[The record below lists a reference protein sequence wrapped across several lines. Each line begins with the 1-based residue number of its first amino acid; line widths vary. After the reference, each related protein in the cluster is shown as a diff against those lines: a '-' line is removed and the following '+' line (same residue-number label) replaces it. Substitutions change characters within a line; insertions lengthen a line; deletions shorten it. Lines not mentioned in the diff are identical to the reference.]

1 MYSISNYFPFLD
13 KADFVKNVREVHAVE
28 EFLGYEPLVVDLDS
42 STKDSSKKVFKAYR
56 IMPSN
61 TLFLA
66 ELPNTVFNIFSGT
79 FGSEI
84 IVDIMEFD
92 YQAVANLIE
101 VDLVNDIDRAIFQ
114 CNGAYL
120 VEDILTDTFI
130 NACANGLDVSSETYS
145 DYKVLEDS
153 DKLDTVSM
161 SEWLFSNEHIDESYI
176 MESALDTLQLL
187 KDRRKKGK
195 SNDAEGIKG
204 KDAVYTWL
212 DAYFSL
218 PEGEEMKSG
227 GREVVP
233 LLIGPT
239 AVFKSATVKELC
251 KKYNYRMVDFRVAF
265 TSRLDYSGLF
275 QIGEVEGK
283 KYSYAC
289 PMEEIVVCSDGFRE
303 FCKQSYQKLEDI
315 LQKGYTESSVAS
327 DGNSVETEKKYLTDE
342 QKTKIVELQ
351 LQYKNYMRT
360 PVLFCDEITR
370 CFSGST
376 KVKLLDGRSLTMEEL
391 YNEFGTTKPFYVYS
405 CDKDGN
411 VVFKKAYSN
420 GVTRRDADVVKVT
433 LDNGSSIICTPDHRF
448 MLRDGSYEMAMH
460 FERGRSLMSTY
471 FNYKNSTKTP
481 FGSTYETFINPRD
494 MKEYY
499 THREVARQY
508 YCDTYGKLGKDGCF
522 RNAHH
527 VDFNSLNNVPENLKV
542 MDRIEHYNLHI
553 HGENSVSKRLQSVD
567 GYLDMQRGCMRKAM
581 QHPDFFKNQRKGLEE
596 YWGSKRHNEVMTS
609 DVRNKSFKTQEFKDM
624 CSDRCKSQWDSG
636 QFDNIDRVSAN
647 HKANFEKAVR
657 FVKILSDVGYDIN
670 IDNYQ
675 GFVDTFTGQHGIYY
689 SVVSTDWFNIDDN
702 GYALSDV
709 FDEVD
714 SRDWERFFN
723 SNKKILNKI
732 KSLNYDE
739 TKQGICD
746 GTYDTSVGDYVDL
759 SNKGVRDTLSFLN
772 YLLSE
777 YGDFTN
783 REYMEYHSDRDLDKY
798 HFAFRYGN
806 LCKYFGSFARAK
818 DLASVYNH
826 KVVSV
831 EILPYKED
839 VYDIEVE
846 DTHNFLIDLGDDSG
860 VFVHNCRDKGVNGIL
875 VQLLNQKKLNDM
887 TLNGCKFV
895 AATNL
900 DIQKGIEREEYRMEL
915 DMLYDVNTDLDV
927 AYSNRFIPLKVY
939 PNDVMDRWFE
949 WASGTTDKR
958 GFKGVTNIHPV
969 VLEFLNNN
977 RDMVYTDKPVL
988 DAIAEGLSDNEQRT
1002 QVFPNYRTWDMLS
1015 DYLYSV
1021 DKTAE
1026 AENEGKEDGG
1036 EEKLYKRKI
1045 LEGYVSKWCCEKF
1058 IPFLESKGYS
1068 NYDDV
1073 KEPVK
1078 DDVGDFL
1085 STALETGSPAM
1096 LIGPSALGK
1105 CVTGDTIIR
1114 VDGGITEIKNLDFTD
1129 GYLEREYVVDGL
1141 TDYVTTS
1148 HTYREVCDEVVAIKD
1163 NYGSVIKVTKNHP
1176 LRVLSKEGVVWK
1188 KALDIK
1194 EGDVLLSKKFDSS
1207 YFKDIKHDFNAYM
1220 YGFVLGDGCVSNKAK
1235 GCNSLTLSYNK
1246 ERIVTLLN
1254 ENGFIEDTTK
1264 RTRSDNFRSALRD
1277 SGKIYRLY
1285 KEFPR
1290 EGRNL
1295 KKELWEIGVYNY
1307 TWGDVDKEH
1316 FPRSGSYEY
1325 ILNVLAG
1332 YIDTDGYIAYSGDYG
1347 YVEFCC
1353 KSESLISDLQDVLSS
1368 LGFKAYR
1375 GKDRYDKDY
1384 NRYYPRLRLNAR
1396 DSVELMLLIKDLLVL
1411 KHEQA
1416 EELISKFG
1424 GKTRQGKLD
1433 IPLECDSVLRDEI
1446 NFLIKVCFESKGMTR
1461 TQYKDLKTGYFSND
1475 LDRHRTSI
1483 NNILSFIEDNK
1494 LEREFIAYPLWD
1506 EFKTIS
1512 YLRNCNVSTVVS
1524 VEEIGTH
1531 VVYDVTIPKTHT
1543 FIANGF
1549 ISHNTSRVKQ
1559 YMKKAKIKTG
1569 LEPVLINVNL
1579 ASKDA
1584 VDLMGMPVKQSL
1596 TDYVGGGIL
1605 KGSGLDDVS
1614 KELQSVVANV
1624 SADIKY
1630 GMTDIMTL
1638 RAPDKTIKDRFVTA
1652 LKEGREVILF
1662 FDEVNRVS
1670 SNTVTSAVF
1679 EVISDYRF
1687 AGVDFSNYRDRVK
1700 VVAACNMAW
1709 EGMDDEAGGY
1719 GDTGTL
1725 DPAFAA
1731 RFSIYWKK
1739 NYDENDVASWIEFME
1754 SQKEEGLI
1762 DGTLIEFFKGLDT
1775 EQALKIMASVE
1786 KRTLEDAQP
1795 STRNMLQLSKD
1806 IKSMRGKRQENGTF
1820 KAKAFNGK
1828 ILFTDDVVMQFE
1840 DLILERQSDS
1850 LESHAQKTIKFLD
1863 SLLYGSDNWESLLI
1877 GDSVKVGDTSISAS
1891 DIVDSLAQCRDDL
1904 KQFTLKPMSADDRVE
1919 CSDTIDLVE
1928 DLAGFVRQLDIN
1940 TSNKREDMFKM
1951 YLGESILGEF
1961 TKYFNNTFGTN
1972 LDEDI
1977 SIEQLSDKTL
1987 IIPFMKIVQRNF
1999 SKYSGNTESIVKYC
2013 LDLCN
2018 DFMEAHG
2025 KTLPNENYAMFLTGI
2040 KDILPNADNM
2050 VLFLKRSGENLEDMY
2065 QLAEGVGDDW
2075 IIDITSDFGNK
2086 VSREDIENIKKA
2098 IKESKK
2104 SKTPKNVK
2112 YNVL

>member
-145 DYKVLEDS
+145 EYKVLEDS

-195 SNDAEGIKG
+195 SNDAEDIKG

-218 PEGEEMKSG
+218 PAGEEMKSG

-327 DGNSVETEKKYLTDE
+327 DGNTVETEKKYLTDE

-360 PVLFCDEITR
+360 PVLFYDEITR
-370 CFSGST
+370 
-376 KVKLLDGRSLTMEEL
+376 
-391 YNEFGTTKPFYVYS
+391 
-405 CDKDGN
+405 
-411 VVFKKAYSN
+411 
-420 GVTRRDADVVKVT
+420 
-433 LDNGSSIICTPDHRF
+433 
-448 MLRDGSYEMAMH
+448 
-460 FERGRSLMSTY
+460 
-471 FNYKNSTKTP
+471 
-481 FGSTYETFINPRD
+481 
-494 MKEYY
+494 
-499 THREVARQY
+499 
-508 YCDTYGKLGKDGCF
+508 
-522 RNAHH
+522 
-527 VDFNSLNNVPENLKV
+527 
-542 MDRIEHYNLHI
+542 
-553 HGENSVSKRLQSVD
+553 
-567 GYLDMQRGCMRKAM
+567 
-581 QHPDFFKNQRKGLEE
+581 
-596 YWGSKRHNEVMTS
+596 
-609 DVRNKSFKTQEFKDM
+609 
-624 CSDRCKSQWDSG
+624 
-636 QFDNIDRVSAN
+636 
-647 HKANFEKAVR
+647 
-657 FVKILSDVGYDIN
+657 
-670 IDNYQ
+670 
-675 GFVDTFTGQHGIYY
+675 
-689 SVVSTDWFNIDDN
+689 
-702 GYALSDV
+702 
-709 FDEVD
+709 
-714 SRDWERFFN
+714 
-723 SNKKILNKI
+723 
-732 KSLNYDE
+732 
-739 TKQGICD
+739 
-746 GTYDTSVGDYVDL
+746 
-759 SNKGVRDTLSFLN
+759 
-772 YLLSE
+772 
-777 YGDFTN
+777 
-783 REYMEYHSDRDLDKY
+783 
-798 HFAFRYGN
+798 
-806 LCKYFGSFARAK
+806 
-818 DLASVYNH
+818 
-826 KVVSV
+826 
-831 EILPYKED
+831 
-839 VYDIEVE
+839 
-846 DTHNFLIDLGDDSG
+846 
-860 VFVHNCRDKGVNGIL
+860 CRDKGVNGIL

-900 DIQKGIEREEYRMEL
+900 DIQKGVEREEYRMEL

-1026 AENEGKEDGG
+1026 AENDGKEDSG

-1105 CVTGDTIIR
+1105 
-1114 VDGGITEIKNLDFTD
+1114 
-1129 GYLEREYVVDGL
+1129 
-1141 TDYVTTS
+1141 
-1148 HTYREVCDEVVAIKD
+1148 
-1163 NYGSVIKVTKNHP
+1163 
-1176 LRVLSKEGVVWK
+1176 
-1188 KALDIK
+1188 
-1194 EGDVLLSKKFDSS
+1194 
-1207 YFKDIKHDFNAYM
+1207 
-1220 YGFVLGDGCVSNKAK
+1220 
-1235 GCNSLTLSYNK
+1235 
-1246 ERIVTLLN
+1246 
-1254 ENGFIEDTTK
+1254 
-1264 RTRSDNFRSALRD
+1264 
-1277 SGKIYRLY
+1277 
-1285 KEFPR
+1285 
-1290 EGRNL
+1290 
-1295 KKELWEIGVYNY
+1295 
-1307 TWGDVDKEH
+1307 
-1316 FPRSGSYEY
+1316 
-1325 ILNVLAG
+1325 
-1332 YIDTDGYIAYSGDYG
+1332 
-1347 YVEFCC
+1347 
-1353 KSESLISDLQDVLSS
+1353 
-1368 LGFKAYR
+1368 
-1375 GKDRYDKDY
+1375 
-1384 NRYYPRLRLNAR
+1384 
-1396 DSVELMLLIKDLLVL
+1396 
-1411 KHEQA
+1411 
-1416 EELISKFG
+1416 
-1424 GKTRQGKLD
+1424 
-1433 IPLECDSVLRDEI
+1433 
-1446 NFLIKVCFESKGMTR
+1446 
-1461 TQYKDLKTGYFSND
+1461 
-1475 LDRHRTSI
+1475 
-1483 NNILSFIEDNK
+1483 
-1494 LEREFIAYPLWD
+1494 
-1506 EFKTIS
+1506 
-1512 YLRNCNVSTVVS
+1512 
-1524 VEEIGTH
+1524 
-1531 VVYDVTIPKTHT
+1531 
-1543 FIANGF
+1543 
-1549 ISHNTSRVKQ
+1549 TSRVKQ

-1596 TDYVGGGIL
+1596 TEYVGGGIL

-1687 AGVDFSNYRDRVK
+1687 AGVDFSNYKDKVK

-1806 IKSMRGKRQENGTF
+1806 IKSMRGKRKENGTF

-1863 SLLYGSDNWESLLI
+1863 SLLYGSDSWESLLI
-1877 GDSVKVGDTSISAS
+1877 GDTVKVGDTSISAS

-1977 SIEQLSDKTL
+1977 TIEQLSDKTL

>member
-28 EFLGYEPLVVDLDS
+28 EFLGYEPLVVDFDS
-42 STKDSSKKVFKAYR
+42 PTKDSSKKVFKAYR

-84 IVDIMEFD
+84 TVDIMEFD

-161 SEWLFSNEHIDESYI
+161 SEWLFSNERIDESYI

-195 SNDAEGIKG
+195 SNDAEDIKG

-315 LQKGYTESSVAS
+315 LQKGYTETEVAS

-370 CFSGST
+370 C
-376 KVKLLDGRSLTMEEL
+376 
-391 YNEFGTTKPFYVYS
+391 
-405 CDKDGN
+405 
-411 VVFKKAYSN
+411 
-420 GVTRRDADVVKVT
+420 
-433 LDNGSSIICTPDHRF
+433 
-448 MLRDGSYEMAMH
+448 
-460 FERGRSLMSTY
+460 
-471 FNYKNSTKTP
+471 
-481 FGSTYETFINPRD
+481 
-494 MKEYY
+494 
-499 THREVARQY
+499 
-508 YCDTYGKLGKDGCF
+508 
-522 RNAHH
+522 
-527 VDFNSLNNVPENLKV
+527 
-542 MDRIEHYNLHI
+542 
-553 HGENSVSKRLQSVD
+553 
-567 GYLDMQRGCMRKAM
+567 
-581 QHPDFFKNQRKGLEE
+581 
-596 YWGSKRHNEVMTS
+596 
-609 DVRNKSFKTQEFKDM
+609 
-624 CSDRCKSQWDSG
+624 
-636 QFDNIDRVSAN
+636 
-647 HKANFEKAVR
+647 
-657 FVKILSDVGYDIN
+657 
-670 IDNYQ
+670 
-675 GFVDTFTGQHGIYY
+675 
-689 SVVSTDWFNIDDN
+689 
-702 GYALSDV
+702 
-709 FDEVD
+709 
-714 SRDWERFFN
+714 
-723 SNKKILNKI
+723 
-732 KSLNYDE
+732 
-739 TKQGICD
+739 
-746 GTYDTSVGDYVDL
+746 
-759 SNKGVRDTLSFLN
+759 
-772 YLLSE
+772 
-777 YGDFTN
+777 
-783 REYMEYHSDRDLDKY
+783 
-798 HFAFRYGN
+798 
-806 LCKYFGSFARAK
+806 
-818 DLASVYNH
+818 
-826 KVVSV
+826 
-831 EILPYKED
+831 
-839 VYDIEVE
+839 
-846 DTHNFLIDLGDDSG
+846 
-860 VFVHNCRDKGVNGIL
+860 RDKGVNGIL

-900 DIQKGIEREEYRMEL
+900 DIQKGVEREEYRMEL

-939 PNDVMDRWFE
+939 PSDVMGRWFD
-949 WASGTTDKR
+949 WASGTTDKK
-958 GFKGVTNIHPV
+958 GFKGVSNIHPV

-977 RDMVYTDKPVL
+977 RDMVYNDKPVL

-1026 AENEGKEDGG
+1026 AENEGKEDSG

-1068 NYDDV
+1068 NFDEV

-1105 CVTGDTIIR
+1105 
-1114 VDGGITEIKNLDFTD
+1114 
-1129 GYLEREYVVDGL
+1129 
-1141 TDYVTTS
+1141 
-1148 HTYREVCDEVVAIKD
+1148 
-1163 NYGSVIKVTKNHP
+1163 
-1176 LRVLSKEGVVWK
+1176 
-1188 KALDIK
+1188 
-1194 EGDVLLSKKFDSS
+1194 
-1207 YFKDIKHDFNAYM
+1207 
-1220 YGFVLGDGCVSNKAK
+1220 
-1235 GCNSLTLSYNK
+1235 
-1246 ERIVTLLN
+1246 
-1254 ENGFIEDTTK
+1254 
-1264 RTRSDNFRSALRD
+1264 
-1277 SGKIYRLY
+1277 
-1285 KEFPR
+1285 
-1290 EGRNL
+1290 
-1295 KKELWEIGVYNY
+1295 
-1307 TWGDVDKEH
+1307 
-1316 FPRSGSYEY
+1316 
-1325 ILNVLAG
+1325 
-1332 YIDTDGYIAYSGDYG
+1332 
-1347 YVEFCC
+1347 
-1353 KSESLISDLQDVLSS
+1353 
-1368 LGFKAYR
+1368 
-1375 GKDRYDKDY
+1375 
-1384 NRYYPRLRLNAR
+1384 
-1396 DSVELMLLIKDLLVL
+1396 
-1411 KHEQA
+1411 
-1416 EELISKFG
+1416 
-1424 GKTRQGKLD
+1424 
-1433 IPLECDSVLRDEI
+1433 
-1446 NFLIKVCFESKGMTR
+1446 
-1461 TQYKDLKTGYFSND
+1461 
-1475 LDRHRTSI
+1475 
-1483 NNILSFIEDNK
+1483 
-1494 LEREFIAYPLWD
+1494 
-1506 EFKTIS
+1506 
-1512 YLRNCNVSTVVS
+1512 
-1524 VEEIGTH
+1524 
-1531 VVYDVTIPKTHT
+1531 
-1543 FIANGF
+1543 
-1549 ISHNTSRVKQ
+1549 TSRVKQ

-1596 TDYVGGGIL
+1596 TEYVGGGIL

-1614 KELQSVVANV
+1614 RELQSVVANV

-1687 AGVDFSNYRDRVK
+1687 AGVDFSNYKDRVK

-1940 TSNKREDMFKM
+1940 TSNKRGDMFKM

-2050 VLFLKRSGENLEDMY
+2050 VLLLKRSGENLEDMY

>member
-13 KADFVKNVREVHAVE
+13 KADFVKNVREVRAVE

-145 DYKVLEDS
+145 EYKVLEDS

-195 SNDAEGIKG
+195 SNDAEDIKG

-327 DGNSVETEKKYLTDE
+327 DGNTVETEKKYLTDE

-370 CFSGST
+370 C
-376 KVKLLDGRSLTMEEL
+376 
-391 YNEFGTTKPFYVYS
+391 
-405 CDKDGN
+405 
-411 VVFKKAYSN
+411 
-420 GVTRRDADVVKVT
+420 
-433 LDNGSSIICTPDHRF
+433 
-448 MLRDGSYEMAMH
+448 
-460 FERGRSLMSTY
+460 
-471 FNYKNSTKTP
+471 
-481 FGSTYETFINPRD
+481 
-494 MKEYY
+494 
-499 THREVARQY
+499 
-508 YCDTYGKLGKDGCF
+508 
-522 RNAHH
+522 
-527 VDFNSLNNVPENLKV
+527 
-542 MDRIEHYNLHI
+542 
-553 HGENSVSKRLQSVD
+553 
-567 GYLDMQRGCMRKAM
+567 
-581 QHPDFFKNQRKGLEE
+581 
-596 YWGSKRHNEVMTS
+596 
-609 DVRNKSFKTQEFKDM
+609 
-624 CSDRCKSQWDSG
+624 
-636 QFDNIDRVSAN
+636 
-647 HKANFEKAVR
+647 
-657 FVKILSDVGYDIN
+657 
-670 IDNYQ
+670 
-675 GFVDTFTGQHGIYY
+675 
-689 SVVSTDWFNIDDN
+689 
-702 GYALSDV
+702 
-709 FDEVD
+709 
-714 SRDWERFFN
+714 
-723 SNKKILNKI
+723 
-732 KSLNYDE
+732 
-739 TKQGICD
+739 
-746 GTYDTSVGDYVDL
+746 
-759 SNKGVRDTLSFLN
+759 
-772 YLLSE
+772 
-777 YGDFTN
+777 
-783 REYMEYHSDRDLDKY
+783 
-798 HFAFRYGN
+798 
-806 LCKYFGSFARAK
+806 
-818 DLASVYNH
+818 
-826 KVVSV
+826 
-831 EILPYKED
+831 
-839 VYDIEVE
+839 
-846 DTHNFLIDLGDDSG
+846 
-860 VFVHNCRDKGVNGIL
+860 RDKGVNGIL

-900 DIQKGIEREEYRMEL
+900 DIQKGVEREEYRMEL

-1026 AENEGKEDGG
+1026 AENDGKEDSG

-1105 CVTGDTIIR
+1105 
-1114 VDGGITEIKNLDFTD
+1114 
-1129 GYLEREYVVDGL
+1129 
-1141 TDYVTTS
+1141 
-1148 HTYREVCDEVVAIKD
+1148 
-1163 NYGSVIKVTKNHP
+1163 
-1176 LRVLSKEGVVWK
+1176 
-1188 KALDIK
+1188 
-1194 EGDVLLSKKFDSS
+1194 
-1207 YFKDIKHDFNAYM
+1207 
-1220 YGFVLGDGCVSNKAK
+1220 
-1235 GCNSLTLSYNK
+1235 
-1246 ERIVTLLN
+1246 
-1254 ENGFIEDTTK
+1254 
-1264 RTRSDNFRSALRD
+1264 
-1277 SGKIYRLY
+1277 
-1285 KEFPR
+1285 
-1290 EGRNL
+1290 
-1295 KKELWEIGVYNY
+1295 
-1307 TWGDVDKEH
+1307 
-1316 FPRSGSYEY
+1316 
-1325 ILNVLAG
+1325 
-1332 YIDTDGYIAYSGDYG
+1332 
-1347 YVEFCC
+1347 
-1353 KSESLISDLQDVLSS
+1353 
-1368 LGFKAYR
+1368 
-1375 GKDRYDKDY
+1375 
-1384 NRYYPRLRLNAR
+1384 
-1396 DSVELMLLIKDLLVL
+1396 
-1411 KHEQA
+1411 
-1416 EELISKFG
+1416 
-1424 GKTRQGKLD
+1424 
-1433 IPLECDSVLRDEI
+1433 
-1446 NFLIKVCFESKGMTR
+1446 
-1461 TQYKDLKTGYFSND
+1461 
-1475 LDRHRTSI
+1475 
-1483 NNILSFIEDNK
+1483 
-1494 LEREFIAYPLWD
+1494 
-1506 EFKTIS
+1506 
-1512 YLRNCNVSTVVS
+1512 
-1524 VEEIGTH
+1524 
-1531 VVYDVTIPKTHT
+1531 
-1543 FIANGF
+1543 
-1549 ISHNTSRVKQ
+1549 TSRVKQ

-1596 TDYVGGGIL
+1596 TEYVGGGIL

-1687 AGVDFSNYRDRVK
+1687 AGVDFSNYKDKVK

-1828 ILFTDDVVMQFE
+1828 ILFTDDVAMQFE

-1863 SLLYGSDNWESLLI
+1863 SLLYGSDSWESLLI
-1877 GDSVKVGDTSISAS
+1877 GDTVKVGDTSISAS

-1977 SIEQLSDKTL
+1977 TIEQLSDKTL

>member
-13 KADFVKNVREVHAVE
+13 KADFIKNVRETHSID
-28 EFLGYEPLVVDLDS
+28 EFLGYESLITDFDSQTSDS
-42 STKDSSKKVFKAYR
+42 SNRVFKAYR

-61 TLFLA
+61 TLFLM
-66 ELPNTVFNIFSGT
+66 ELSSTVLRIFSGD
-79 FGSEI
+79 FGGNI

-92 YQAVANLIE
+92 YQGVANIVE
-101 VDLVNDIDRAIFQ
+101 TDLVNEVNKAIFA

-120 VEDILTDTFI
+120 VEDIVTDTFI
-130 NACANGLDVSSETYS
+130 NACANGFDVPSDISA
-145 DYKVLEDS
+145 DYKVLEES
-153 DKLDTVSM
+153 DKQNKDSLAS
-161 SEWLFSNEHIDESYI
+161 WLFINDNIDESYI
-176 MESALDTLQLL
+176 MESALDTLQML
-187 KDRRKKGK
+187 KDRRKNGK
-195 SNDAEGIKG
+195 SNDAEDVKG

-315 LQKGYTESSVAS
+315 LQKGYTEEEIAS
-327 DGNSVETEKKYLTDE
+327 DGNEVDTEKKYLTDE
-342 QKTKIVELQ
+342 QKDKIVELQ

-360 PVLFCDEITR
+360 PVLF
-370 CFSGST
+370 
-376 KVKLLDGRSLTMEEL
+376 
-391 YNEFGTTKPFYVYS
+391 
-405 CDKDGN
+405 
-411 VVFKKAYSN
+411 
-420 GVTRRDADVVKVT
+420 
-433 LDNGSSIICTPDHRF
+433 
-448 MLRDGSYEMAMH
+448 
-460 FERGRSLMSTY
+460 
-471 FNYKNSTKTP
+471 
-481 FGSTYETFINPRD
+481 
-494 MKEYY
+494 
-499 THREVARQY
+499 
-508 YCDTYGKLGKDGCF
+508 
-522 RNAHH
+522 
-527 VDFNSLNNVPENLKV
+527 
-542 MDRIEHYNLHI
+542 
-553 HGENSVSKRLQSVD
+553 
-567 GYLDMQRGCMRKAM
+567 
-581 QHPDFFKNQRKGLEE
+581 
-596 YWGSKRHNEVMTS
+596 
-609 DVRNKSFKTQEFKDM
+609 
-624 CSDRCKSQWDSG
+624 
-636 QFDNIDRVSAN
+636 
-647 HKANFEKAVR
+647 
-657 FVKILSDVGYDIN
+657 
-670 IDNYQ
+670 
-675 GFVDTFTGQHGIYY
+675 
-689 SVVSTDWFNIDDN
+689 
-702 GYALSDV
+702 
-709 FDEVD
+709 FDETT
-714 SRDWERFFN
+714 R
-723 SNKKILNKI
+723 
-732 KSLNYDE
+732 
-739 TKQGICD
+739 
-746 GTYDTSVGDYVDL
+746 
-759 SNKGVRDTLSFLN
+759 
-772 YLLSE
+772 
-777 YGDFTN
+777 
-783 REYMEYHSDRDLDKY
+783 
-798 HFAFRYGN
+798 
-806 LCKYFGSFARAK
+806 
-818 DLASVYNH
+818 
-826 KVVSV
+826 
-831 EILPYKED
+831 
-839 VYDIEVE
+839 
-846 DTHNFLIDLGDDSG
+846 
-860 VFVHNCRDKGVNGIL
+860 CRDKGVNGIL

-900 DIQKGIEREEYRMEL
+900 DIQKGLEREEYRMEL

-949 WASGTTDKR
+949 WASGTTDKK
-958 GFKGVTNIHPV
+958 GFKGVSNIHPV

-977 RDMVYTDKPVL
+977 RDMVYNDKPTL

-1026 AENEGKEDGG
+1026 AENDGKEDSG
-1036 EEKLYKRKI
+1036 EGKLYKRKI

-1068 NYDDV
+1068 DYDEAR
-1073 KEPVK
+1073 EPIK

-1096 LIGPSALGK
+1096 LIGPSSIGK
-1105 CVTGDTIIR
+1105 
-1114 VDGGITEIKNLDFTD
+1114 
-1129 GYLEREYVVDGL
+1129 
-1141 TDYVTTS
+1141 S
-1148 HTYREVCDEVVAIKD
+1148 
-1163 NYGSVIKVTKNHP
+1163 
-1176 LRVLSKEGVVWK
+1176 
-1188 KALDIK
+1188 
-1194 EGDVLLSKKFDSS
+1194 
-1207 YFKDIKHDFNAYM
+1207 
-1220 YGFVLGDGCVSNKAK
+1220 
-1235 GCNSLTLSYNK
+1235 
-1246 ERIVTLLN
+1246 
-1254 ENGFIEDTTK
+1254 
-1264 RTRSDNFRSALRD
+1264 
-1277 SGKIYRLY
+1277 
-1285 KEFPR
+1285 
-1290 EGRNL
+1290 
-1295 KKELWEIGVYNY
+1295 
-1307 TWGDVDKEH
+1307 
-1316 FPRSGSYEY
+1316 
-1325 ILNVLAG
+1325 
-1332 YIDTDGYIAYSGDYG
+1332 
-1347 YVEFCC
+1347 
-1353 KSESLISDLQDVLSS
+1353 
-1368 LGFKAYR
+1368 
-1375 GKDRYDKDY
+1375 
-1384 NRYYPRLRLNAR
+1384 
-1396 DSVELMLLIKDLLVL
+1396 
-1411 KHEQA
+1411 
-1416 EELISKFG
+1416 
-1424 GKTRQGKLD
+1424 
-1433 IPLECDSVLRDEI
+1433 
-1446 NFLIKVCFESKGMTR
+1446 
-1461 TQYKDLKTGYFSND
+1461 
-1475 LDRHRTSI
+1475 
-1483 NNILSFIEDNK
+1483 
-1494 LEREFIAYPLWD
+1494 
-1506 EFKTIS
+1506 
-1512 YLRNCNVSTVVS
+1512 
-1524 VEEIGTH
+1524 
-1531 VVYDVTIPKTHT
+1531 
-1543 FIANGF
+1543 
-1549 ISHNTSRVKQ
+1549 SRVKQ

-1596 TDYVGGGIL
+1596 TEYVGGGIL

-1614 KELQSVVANV
+1614 KALQDIVANV

-1687 AGVDFSNYRDRVK
+1687 AGVDFSNYKDKVK

-1762 DGTLIEFFKGLDT
+1762 DGTLIEFFKGL
-1775 EQALKIMASVE
+1775 EPEKALKIMASVE

-1806 IKSMRGKRQENGTF
+1806 IKSMRGRRQENGTF

-1828 ILFTDDVVMQFE
+1828 ILFTDDVAMMFE
-1840 DLILERQSDS
+1840 DLVLERQSDS
-1850 LESHAQKTIKFLD
+1850 LESHAQKTVKFLD
-1863 SLLYGSDNWESLLI
+1863 SLLYGSESWESLLI
-1877 GDSVKVGDTSISAS
+1877 GDSVKIGDTSISAS
-1891 DIVDSLAQCRDDL
+1891 DIIDSLVQCRDDL
-1904 KQFTLKPMSADDRVE
+1904 KQFTLKPMSSDDRVD

-1928 DLAGFVRQLDIN
+1928 DLADFVRQLDIN
-1940 TSNKREDMFKM
+1940 TGNKREDMFKM

-1999 SKYSGNTESIVKYC
+1999 SKYSGNTEGMVRYC
-2013 LDLCN
+2013 LDLCKE
-2018 DFMEAHG
+2018 FMEVHG
-2025 KTLPNENYAMFLTGI
+2025 TSLPNENYAMFLTGI

-2050 VLFLKRSGENLEDMY
+2050 VLFLRRSDEGLEEMY
-2065 QLAEGVGDDW
+2065 KLAEGVGDDW

-2086 VSREDIENIKKA
+2086 STKADIEAIRQLIKD
-2098 IKESKK
+2098 SKK
-2104 SKTPKNVK
+2104 TKKDKNVK

>member
-28 EFLGYEPLVVDLDS
+28 EFLGYEPLVVDFDS
-42 STKDSSKKVFKAYR
+42 PTKDSSKKVFKAYR

-101 VDLVNDIDRAIFQ
+101 VDLVNDINKAIFQ

-120 VEDILTDTFI
+120 IEDVLTDNFI
-130 NACANGLDVSSETYS
+130 NACANGLDVSSESYS
-145 DYKVLEDS
+145 EYKVLEDS

-195 SNDAEGIKG
+195 SNDAEDIKG

-327 DGNSVETEKKYLTDE
+327 DGNTVETEKKYLTDE

-370 CFSGST
+370 C
-376 KVKLLDGRSLTMEEL
+376 
-391 YNEFGTTKPFYVYS
+391 
-405 CDKDGN
+405 
-411 VVFKKAYSN
+411 
-420 GVTRRDADVVKVT
+420 
-433 LDNGSSIICTPDHRF
+433 
-448 MLRDGSYEMAMH
+448 
-460 FERGRSLMSTY
+460 
-471 FNYKNSTKTP
+471 
-481 FGSTYETFINPRD
+481 
-494 MKEYY
+494 
-499 THREVARQY
+499 
-508 YCDTYGKLGKDGCF
+508 
-522 RNAHH
+522 
-527 VDFNSLNNVPENLKV
+527 
-542 MDRIEHYNLHI
+542 
-553 HGENSVSKRLQSVD
+553 
-567 GYLDMQRGCMRKAM
+567 
-581 QHPDFFKNQRKGLEE
+581 
-596 YWGSKRHNEVMTS
+596 
-609 DVRNKSFKTQEFKDM
+609 
-624 CSDRCKSQWDSG
+624 
-636 QFDNIDRVSAN
+636 
-647 HKANFEKAVR
+647 
-657 FVKILSDVGYDIN
+657 
-670 IDNYQ
+670 
-675 GFVDTFTGQHGIYY
+675 
-689 SVVSTDWFNIDDN
+689 
-702 GYALSDV
+702 
-709 FDEVD
+709 
-714 SRDWERFFN
+714 
-723 SNKKILNKI
+723 
-732 KSLNYDE
+732 
-739 TKQGICD
+739 
-746 GTYDTSVGDYVDL
+746 
-759 SNKGVRDTLSFLN
+759 
-772 YLLSE
+772 
-777 YGDFTN
+777 
-783 REYMEYHSDRDLDKY
+783 
-798 HFAFRYGN
+798 
-806 LCKYFGSFARAK
+806 
-818 DLASVYNH
+818 
-826 KVVSV
+826 
-831 EILPYKED
+831 
-839 VYDIEVE
+839 
-846 DTHNFLIDLGDDSG
+846 
-860 VFVHNCRDKGVNGIL
+860 RDKGVNGIL

-900 DIQKGIEREEYRMEL
+900 DIQKGVEREEYRMEL

-958 GFKGVTNIHPV
+958 GFKSVTNIHPV

-1026 AENEGKEDGG
+1026 AENDGKEDSG

-1105 CVTGDTIIR
+1105 
-1114 VDGGITEIKNLDFTD
+1114 
-1129 GYLEREYVVDGL
+1129 
-1141 TDYVTTS
+1141 
-1148 HTYREVCDEVVAIKD
+1148 
-1163 NYGSVIKVTKNHP
+1163 
-1176 LRVLSKEGVVWK
+1176 
-1188 KALDIK
+1188 
-1194 EGDVLLSKKFDSS
+1194 
-1207 YFKDIKHDFNAYM
+1207 
-1220 YGFVLGDGCVSNKAK
+1220 
-1235 GCNSLTLSYNK
+1235 
-1246 ERIVTLLN
+1246 
-1254 ENGFIEDTTK
+1254 
-1264 RTRSDNFRSALRD
+1264 
-1277 SGKIYRLY
+1277 
-1285 KEFPR
+1285 
-1290 EGRNL
+1290 
-1295 KKELWEIGVYNY
+1295 
-1307 TWGDVDKEH
+1307 
-1316 FPRSGSYEY
+1316 
-1325 ILNVLAG
+1325 
-1332 YIDTDGYIAYSGDYG
+1332 
-1347 YVEFCC
+1347 
-1353 KSESLISDLQDVLSS
+1353 
-1368 LGFKAYR
+1368 
-1375 GKDRYDKDY
+1375 
-1384 NRYYPRLRLNAR
+1384 
-1396 DSVELMLLIKDLLVL
+1396 
-1411 KHEQA
+1411 
-1416 EELISKFG
+1416 
-1424 GKTRQGKLD
+1424 
-1433 IPLECDSVLRDEI
+1433 
-1446 NFLIKVCFESKGMTR
+1446 
-1461 TQYKDLKTGYFSND
+1461 
-1475 LDRHRTSI
+1475 
-1483 NNILSFIEDNK
+1483 
-1494 LEREFIAYPLWD
+1494 
-1506 EFKTIS
+1506 
-1512 YLRNCNVSTVVS
+1512 
-1524 VEEIGTH
+1524 
-1531 VVYDVTIPKTHT
+1531 
-1543 FIANGF
+1543 
-1549 ISHNTSRVKQ
+1549 TSRVKQ

-1596 TDYVGGGIL
+1596 TEYVGGGIL

-1687 AGVDFSNYRDRVK
+1687 AGVDFSNYKDRVK

-2050 VLFLKRSGENLEDMY
+2050 VLFLKRSGENLEEMY

>member
-13 KADFVKNVREVHAVE
+13 KADFVKNVREIHAVE
-28 EFLGYEPLVVDLDS
+28 EFLGYEPLIVDFDS
-42 STKDSSKKVFKAYR
+42 PSKDSTNKVFKAYR

-66 ELPNTVFNIFSGT
+66 ELPSIVFNIFSGT

-84 IVDIMEFD
+84 TVDIMEFD
-92 YQAVANLIE
+92 YQSVANLIE
-101 VDLVNDIDRAIFQ
+101 VDLVNDINKAIFQ

-120 VEDILTDTFI
+120 IEDVLTDNFI
-130 NACANGLDVSSETYS
+130 NACANGLDVSSESYS
-145 DYKVLEDS
+145 EYKVLEDS
-153 DKLDTVSM
+153 DKLDTVSI

-195 SNDAEGIKG
+195 SNDAEDVKG

-218 PEGEEMKSG
+218 PEGEEMASG

-370 CFSGST
+370 C
-376 KVKLLDGRSLTMEEL
+376 
-391 YNEFGTTKPFYVYS
+391 
-405 CDKDGN
+405 
-411 VVFKKAYSN
+411 
-420 GVTRRDADVVKVT
+420 
-433 LDNGSSIICTPDHRF
+433 
-448 MLRDGSYEMAMH
+448 
-460 FERGRSLMSTY
+460 
-471 FNYKNSTKTP
+471 
-481 FGSTYETFINPRD
+481 
-494 MKEYY
+494 
-499 THREVARQY
+499 
-508 YCDTYGKLGKDGCF
+508 
-522 RNAHH
+522 
-527 VDFNSLNNVPENLKV
+527 
-542 MDRIEHYNLHI
+542 
-553 HGENSVSKRLQSVD
+553 
-567 GYLDMQRGCMRKAM
+567 
-581 QHPDFFKNQRKGLEE
+581 
-596 YWGSKRHNEVMTS
+596 
-609 DVRNKSFKTQEFKDM
+609 
-624 CSDRCKSQWDSG
+624 
-636 QFDNIDRVSAN
+636 
-647 HKANFEKAVR
+647 
-657 FVKILSDVGYDIN
+657 
-670 IDNYQ
+670 
-675 GFVDTFTGQHGIYY
+675 
-689 SVVSTDWFNIDDN
+689 
-702 GYALSDV
+702 
-709 FDEVD
+709 
-714 SRDWERFFN
+714 
-723 SNKKILNKI
+723 
-732 KSLNYDE
+732 
-739 TKQGICD
+739 
-746 GTYDTSVGDYVDL
+746 
-759 SNKGVRDTLSFLN
+759 
-772 YLLSE
+772 
-777 YGDFTN
+777 
-783 REYMEYHSDRDLDKY
+783 
-798 HFAFRYGN
+798 
-806 LCKYFGSFARAK
+806 
-818 DLASVYNH
+818 
-826 KVVSV
+826 
-831 EILPYKED
+831 
-839 VYDIEVE
+839 
-846 DTHNFLIDLGDDSG
+846 
-860 VFVHNCRDKGVNGIL
+860 RDKGVNGIL

-900 DIQKGIEREEYRMEL
+900 DIQKGVEREEYRMEL

-988 DAIAEGLSDNEQRT
+988 DAIAEGLSDNEQRA

-1026 AENEGKEDGG
+1026 AENDGKEDGG

-1105 CVTGDTIIR
+1105 
-1114 VDGGITEIKNLDFTD
+1114 
-1129 GYLEREYVVDGL
+1129 
-1141 TDYVTTS
+1141 
-1148 HTYREVCDEVVAIKD
+1148 
-1163 NYGSVIKVTKNHP
+1163 
-1176 LRVLSKEGVVWK
+1176 
-1188 KALDIK
+1188 
-1194 EGDVLLSKKFDSS
+1194 
-1207 YFKDIKHDFNAYM
+1207 
-1220 YGFVLGDGCVSNKAK
+1220 
-1235 GCNSLTLSYNK
+1235 
-1246 ERIVTLLN
+1246 
-1254 ENGFIEDTTK
+1254 
-1264 RTRSDNFRSALRD
+1264 
-1277 SGKIYRLY
+1277 
-1285 KEFPR
+1285 
-1290 EGRNL
+1290 
-1295 KKELWEIGVYNY
+1295 
-1307 TWGDVDKEH
+1307 
-1316 FPRSGSYEY
+1316 
-1325 ILNVLAG
+1325 
-1332 YIDTDGYIAYSGDYG
+1332 
-1347 YVEFCC
+1347 
-1353 KSESLISDLQDVLSS
+1353 
-1368 LGFKAYR
+1368 
-1375 GKDRYDKDY
+1375 
-1384 NRYYPRLRLNAR
+1384 
-1396 DSVELMLLIKDLLVL
+1396 
-1411 KHEQA
+1411 
-1416 EELISKFG
+1416 
-1424 GKTRQGKLD
+1424 
-1433 IPLECDSVLRDEI
+1433 
-1446 NFLIKVCFESKGMTR
+1446 
-1461 TQYKDLKTGYFSND
+1461 
-1475 LDRHRTSI
+1475 
-1483 NNILSFIEDNK
+1483 
-1494 LEREFIAYPLWD
+1494 
-1506 EFKTIS
+1506 
-1512 YLRNCNVSTVVS
+1512 
-1524 VEEIGTH
+1524 
-1531 VVYDVTIPKTHT
+1531 
-1543 FIANGF
+1543 
-1549 ISHNTSRVKQ
+1549 TSRVKQ

-1596 TDYVGGGIL
+1596 TEYVGGGIL

-1687 AGVDFSNYRDRVK
+1687 AGVDFSNYKDRVK

-1754 SQKEEGLI
+1754 SQKEDGLI
-1762 DGTLIEFFKGLDT
+1762 DGTLIGFFKGLDT

-1806 IKSMRGKRQENGTF
+1806 IKSMRGRRQENGTF

-1863 SLLYGSDNWESLLI
+1863 SLLYGSDSWESLLI
-1877 GDSVKVGDTSISAS
+1877 GDTVKVGDTSISAS

-1951 YLGESILGEF
+1951 YLGESILGVF

>member
-145 DYKVLEDS
+145 EYKVLEDS

-327 DGNSVETEKKYLTDE
+327 DGNTVETEKKYLTDE

-370 CFSGST
+370 C
-376 KVKLLDGRSLTMEEL
+376 
-391 YNEFGTTKPFYVYS
+391 
-405 CDKDGN
+405 
-411 VVFKKAYSN
+411 
-420 GVTRRDADVVKVT
+420 
-433 LDNGSSIICTPDHRF
+433 
-448 MLRDGSYEMAMH
+448 
-460 FERGRSLMSTY
+460 
-471 FNYKNSTKTP
+471 
-481 FGSTYETFINPRD
+481 
-494 MKEYY
+494 
-499 THREVARQY
+499 
-508 YCDTYGKLGKDGCF
+508 
-522 RNAHH
+522 
-527 VDFNSLNNVPENLKV
+527 
-542 MDRIEHYNLHI
+542 
-553 HGENSVSKRLQSVD
+553 
-567 GYLDMQRGCMRKAM
+567 
-581 QHPDFFKNQRKGLEE
+581 
-596 YWGSKRHNEVMTS
+596 
-609 DVRNKSFKTQEFKDM
+609 
-624 CSDRCKSQWDSG
+624 
-636 QFDNIDRVSAN
+636 
-647 HKANFEKAVR
+647 
-657 FVKILSDVGYDIN
+657 
-670 IDNYQ
+670 
-675 GFVDTFTGQHGIYY
+675 
-689 SVVSTDWFNIDDN
+689 
-702 GYALSDV
+702 
-709 FDEVD
+709 
-714 SRDWERFFN
+714 
-723 SNKKILNKI
+723 
-732 KSLNYDE
+732 
-739 TKQGICD
+739 
-746 GTYDTSVGDYVDL
+746 
-759 SNKGVRDTLSFLN
+759 
-772 YLLSE
+772 
-777 YGDFTN
+777 
-783 REYMEYHSDRDLDKY
+783 
-798 HFAFRYGN
+798 
-806 LCKYFGSFARAK
+806 
-818 DLASVYNH
+818 
-826 KVVSV
+826 
-831 EILPYKED
+831 
-839 VYDIEVE
+839 
-846 DTHNFLIDLGDDSG
+846 
-860 VFVHNCRDKGVNGIL
+860 RDKGVNGIL

-900 DIQKGIEREEYRMEL
+900 DIQKGVEREEYRMEL

-977 RDMVYTDKPVL
+977 RDMVYADKPVL

-1026 AENEGKEDGG
+1026 AENDGKEDSG

-1105 CVTGDTIIR
+1105 
-1114 VDGGITEIKNLDFTD
+1114 
-1129 GYLEREYVVDGL
+1129 
-1141 TDYVTTS
+1141 
-1148 HTYREVCDEVVAIKD
+1148 
-1163 NYGSVIKVTKNHP
+1163 
-1176 LRVLSKEGVVWK
+1176 
-1188 KALDIK
+1188 
-1194 EGDVLLSKKFDSS
+1194 
-1207 YFKDIKHDFNAYM
+1207 
-1220 YGFVLGDGCVSNKAK
+1220 
-1235 GCNSLTLSYNK
+1235 
-1246 ERIVTLLN
+1246 
-1254 ENGFIEDTTK
+1254 
-1264 RTRSDNFRSALRD
+1264 
-1277 SGKIYRLY
+1277 
-1285 KEFPR
+1285 
-1290 EGRNL
+1290 
-1295 KKELWEIGVYNY
+1295 
-1307 TWGDVDKEH
+1307 
-1316 FPRSGSYEY
+1316 
-1325 ILNVLAG
+1325 
-1332 YIDTDGYIAYSGDYG
+1332 
-1347 YVEFCC
+1347 
-1353 KSESLISDLQDVLSS
+1353 
-1368 LGFKAYR
+1368 
-1375 GKDRYDKDY
+1375 
-1384 NRYYPRLRLNAR
+1384 
-1396 DSVELMLLIKDLLVL
+1396 
-1411 KHEQA
+1411 
-1416 EELISKFG
+1416 
-1424 GKTRQGKLD
+1424 
-1433 IPLECDSVLRDEI
+1433 
-1446 NFLIKVCFESKGMTR
+1446 
-1461 TQYKDLKTGYFSND
+1461 
-1475 LDRHRTSI
+1475 
-1483 NNILSFIEDNK
+1483 
-1494 LEREFIAYPLWD
+1494 
-1506 EFKTIS
+1506 
-1512 YLRNCNVSTVVS
+1512 
-1524 VEEIGTH
+1524 
-1531 VVYDVTIPKTHT
+1531 
-1543 FIANGF
+1543 
-1549 ISHNTSRVKQ
+1549 TSRVKQ

-1596 TDYVGGGIL
+1596 TEYVGGGIL

-1687 AGVDFSNYRDRVK
+1687 AGVDFSNYKDRVK

-1709 EGMDDEAGGY
+1709 EGMDDEVGGY

>member
-28 EFLGYEPLVVDLDS
+28 EFLGYEPLVVDFDS
-42 STKDSSKKVFKAYR
+42 PTKDSSKKVFKAYR

-145 DYKVLEDS
+145 EYKVLEDS

-195 SNDAEGIKG
+195 SNDAEDIKG

-370 CFSGST
+370 C
-376 KVKLLDGRSLTMEEL
+376 
-391 YNEFGTTKPFYVYS
+391 
-405 CDKDGN
+405 
-411 VVFKKAYSN
+411 
-420 GVTRRDADVVKVT
+420 
-433 LDNGSSIICTPDHRF
+433 
-448 MLRDGSYEMAMH
+448 
-460 FERGRSLMSTY
+460 
-471 FNYKNSTKTP
+471 
-481 FGSTYETFINPRD
+481 
-494 MKEYY
+494 
-499 THREVARQY
+499 
-508 YCDTYGKLGKDGCF
+508 
-522 RNAHH
+522 
-527 VDFNSLNNVPENLKV
+527 
-542 MDRIEHYNLHI
+542 
-553 HGENSVSKRLQSVD
+553 
-567 GYLDMQRGCMRKAM
+567 
-581 QHPDFFKNQRKGLEE
+581 
-596 YWGSKRHNEVMTS
+596 
-609 DVRNKSFKTQEFKDM
+609 
-624 CSDRCKSQWDSG
+624 
-636 QFDNIDRVSAN
+636 
-647 HKANFEKAVR
+647 
-657 FVKILSDVGYDIN
+657 
-670 IDNYQ
+670 
-675 GFVDTFTGQHGIYY
+675 
-689 SVVSTDWFNIDDN
+689 
-702 GYALSDV
+702 
-709 FDEVD
+709 
-714 SRDWERFFN
+714 
-723 SNKKILNKI
+723 
-732 KSLNYDE
+732 
-739 TKQGICD
+739 
-746 GTYDTSVGDYVDL
+746 
-759 SNKGVRDTLSFLN
+759 
-772 YLLSE
+772 
-777 YGDFTN
+777 
-783 REYMEYHSDRDLDKY
+783 
-798 HFAFRYGN
+798 
-806 LCKYFGSFARAK
+806 
-818 DLASVYNH
+818 
-826 KVVSV
+826 
-831 EILPYKED
+831 
-839 VYDIEVE
+839 
-846 DTHNFLIDLGDDSG
+846 
-860 VFVHNCRDKGVNGIL
+860 RDKGVNGIL

-900 DIQKGIEREEYRMEL
+900 DIQKGVEREEYRMEL

-939 PNDVMDRWFE
+939 HNDVMDRWFE

-1036 EEKLYKRKI
+1036 EERLYKRKI

-1105 CVTGDTIIR
+1105 
-1114 VDGGITEIKNLDFTD
+1114 
-1129 GYLEREYVVDGL
+1129 
-1141 TDYVTTS
+1141 
-1148 HTYREVCDEVVAIKD
+1148 
-1163 NYGSVIKVTKNHP
+1163 
-1176 LRVLSKEGVVWK
+1176 
-1188 KALDIK
+1188 
-1194 EGDVLLSKKFDSS
+1194 
-1207 YFKDIKHDFNAYM
+1207 
-1220 YGFVLGDGCVSNKAK
+1220 
-1235 GCNSLTLSYNK
+1235 
-1246 ERIVTLLN
+1246 
-1254 ENGFIEDTTK
+1254 
-1264 RTRSDNFRSALRD
+1264 
-1277 SGKIYRLY
+1277 
-1285 KEFPR
+1285 
-1290 EGRNL
+1290 
-1295 KKELWEIGVYNY
+1295 
-1307 TWGDVDKEH
+1307 
-1316 FPRSGSYEY
+1316 
-1325 ILNVLAG
+1325 
-1332 YIDTDGYIAYSGDYG
+1332 
-1347 YVEFCC
+1347 
-1353 KSESLISDLQDVLSS
+1353 
-1368 LGFKAYR
+1368 
-1375 GKDRYDKDY
+1375 
-1384 NRYYPRLRLNAR
+1384 
-1396 DSVELMLLIKDLLVL
+1396 
-1411 KHEQA
+1411 
-1416 EELISKFG
+1416 
-1424 GKTRQGKLD
+1424 
-1433 IPLECDSVLRDEI
+1433 
-1446 NFLIKVCFESKGMTR
+1446 
-1461 TQYKDLKTGYFSND
+1461 
-1475 LDRHRTSI
+1475 
-1483 NNILSFIEDNK
+1483 
-1494 LEREFIAYPLWD
+1494 
-1506 EFKTIS
+1506 
-1512 YLRNCNVSTVVS
+1512 
-1524 VEEIGTH
+1524 
-1531 VVYDVTIPKTHT
+1531 
-1543 FIANGF
+1543 
-1549 ISHNTSRVKQ
+1549 TSRVKQ

-1596 TDYVGGGIL
+1596 TEYVGGGIL

-1687 AGVDFSNYRDRVK
+1687 AGVDFSNYKDKVK

-1863 SLLYGSDNWESLLI
+1863 SLLYGSDSWESLLI

-1977 SIEQLSDKTL
+1977 TIEQLSDKTL

-2018 DFMEAHG
+2018 DFMESHG

-2050 VLFLKRSGENLEDMY
+2050 VLFLKRSGENLEEMY

>member
-13 KADFVKNVREVHAVE
+13 KADFIKNVRETHSID
-28 EFLGYEPLVVDLDS
+28 EFLGYESLITDFDSQTSDS
-42 STKDSSKKVFKAYR
+42 SSRVFKAYR

-61 TLFLA
+61 TLFLM
-66 ELPNTVFNIFSGT
+66 ELPSTVLRIFSGD
-79 FGSEI
+79 FGGNI

-92 YQAVANLIE
+92 YQGVANIVE
-101 VDLVNDIDRAIFQ
+101 TDLVNDVNKAIFA

-120 VEDILTDTFI
+120 VEDIVTDTFI
-130 NACANGLDVSSETYS
+130 NACSNGFDVPRDISV
-145 DYKVLEDS
+145 DYKVLEES
-153 DKLDTVSM
+153 DKQNKDSLS
-161 SEWLFSNEHIDESYI
+161 SWLFMNDNIDESYI
-176 MESALDTLQLL
+176 MESAFVTLQML
-187 KDRRKKGK
+187 KDRRKNGE
-195 SNDAEGIKG
+195 SNDAEEVKG
-204 KDAVYTWL
+204 KDVVYTWL

-315 LQKGYTESSVAS
+315 LQKGYTEEEIAS
-327 DGNSVETEKKYLTDE
+327 DGNEVDTEKKYLTDE
-342 QKTKIVELQ
+342 QKDKIVELQ

-360 PVLFCDEITR
+360 PVLF
-370 CFSGST
+370 
-376 KVKLLDGRSLTMEEL
+376 
-391 YNEFGTTKPFYVYS
+391 
-405 CDKDGN
+405 
-411 VVFKKAYSN
+411 
-420 GVTRRDADVVKVT
+420 
-433 LDNGSSIICTPDHRF
+433 
-448 MLRDGSYEMAMH
+448 
-460 FERGRSLMSTY
+460 
-471 FNYKNSTKTP
+471 
-481 FGSTYETFINPRD
+481 
-494 MKEYY
+494 
-499 THREVARQY
+499 
-508 YCDTYGKLGKDGCF
+508 
-522 RNAHH
+522 
-527 VDFNSLNNVPENLKV
+527 
-542 MDRIEHYNLHI
+542 
-553 HGENSVSKRLQSVD
+553 
-567 GYLDMQRGCMRKAM
+567 
-581 QHPDFFKNQRKGLEE
+581 
-596 YWGSKRHNEVMTS
+596 
-609 DVRNKSFKTQEFKDM
+609 
-624 CSDRCKSQWDSG
+624 
-636 QFDNIDRVSAN
+636 
-647 HKANFEKAVR
+647 
-657 FVKILSDVGYDIN
+657 
-670 IDNYQ
+670 
-675 GFVDTFTGQHGIYY
+675 
-689 SVVSTDWFNIDDN
+689 
-702 GYALSDV
+702 
-709 FDEVD
+709 FDETT
-714 SRDWERFFN
+714 R
-723 SNKKILNKI
+723 
-732 KSLNYDE
+732 
-739 TKQGICD
+739 
-746 GTYDTSVGDYVDL
+746 
-759 SNKGVRDTLSFLN
+759 
-772 YLLSE
+772 
-777 YGDFTN
+777 
-783 REYMEYHSDRDLDKY
+783 
-798 HFAFRYGN
+798 
-806 LCKYFGSFARAK
+806 
-818 DLASVYNH
+818 
-826 KVVSV
+826 
-831 EILPYKED
+831 
-839 VYDIEVE
+839 
-846 DTHNFLIDLGDDSG
+846 
-860 VFVHNCRDKGVNGIL
+860 CRDKGVNGIL

-900 DIQKGIEREEYRMEL
+900 DIQKGLEREEYRMEL

-949 WASGTTDKR
+949 WASGTTDKK
-958 GFKGVTNIHPV
+958 GFKGVSNIHPV

-977 RDMVYTDKPVL
+977 RDMVYNDKPTL
-988 DAIAEGLSDNEQRT
+988 DAIADGLSDNEQRT

-1026 AENEGKEDGG
+1026 AENDGKEDSG

-1068 NYDDV
+1068 NYDEV
-1073 KEPVK
+1073 KEPIK

-1096 LIGPSALGK
+1096 LIGPSSIGK
-1105 CVTGDTIIR
+1105 
-1114 VDGGITEIKNLDFTD
+1114 
-1129 GYLEREYVVDGL
+1129 
-1141 TDYVTTS
+1141 S
-1148 HTYREVCDEVVAIKD
+1148 
-1163 NYGSVIKVTKNHP
+1163 
-1176 LRVLSKEGVVWK
+1176 
-1188 KALDIK
+1188 
-1194 EGDVLLSKKFDSS
+1194 
-1207 YFKDIKHDFNAYM
+1207 
-1220 YGFVLGDGCVSNKAK
+1220 
-1235 GCNSLTLSYNK
+1235 
-1246 ERIVTLLN
+1246 
-1254 ENGFIEDTTK
+1254 
-1264 RTRSDNFRSALRD
+1264 
-1277 SGKIYRLY
+1277 
-1285 KEFPR
+1285 
-1290 EGRNL
+1290 
-1295 KKELWEIGVYNY
+1295 
-1307 TWGDVDKEH
+1307 
-1316 FPRSGSYEY
+1316 
-1325 ILNVLAG
+1325 
-1332 YIDTDGYIAYSGDYG
+1332 
-1347 YVEFCC
+1347 
-1353 KSESLISDLQDVLSS
+1353 
-1368 LGFKAYR
+1368 
-1375 GKDRYDKDY
+1375 
-1384 NRYYPRLRLNAR
+1384 
-1396 DSVELMLLIKDLLVL
+1396 
-1411 KHEQA
+1411 
-1416 EELISKFG
+1416 
-1424 GKTRQGKLD
+1424 
-1433 IPLECDSVLRDEI
+1433 
-1446 NFLIKVCFESKGMTR
+1446 
-1461 TQYKDLKTGYFSND
+1461 
-1475 LDRHRTSI
+1475 
-1483 NNILSFIEDNK
+1483 
-1494 LEREFIAYPLWD
+1494 
-1506 EFKTIS
+1506 
-1512 YLRNCNVSTVVS
+1512 
-1524 VEEIGTH
+1524 
-1531 VVYDVTIPKTHT
+1531 
-1543 FIANGF
+1543 
-1549 ISHNTSRVKQ
+1549 SRVKQ

-1596 TDYVGGGIL
+1596 TEYVGGGIL

-1614 KELQSVVANV
+1614 KALQDVVANV

-1687 AGVDFSNYRDRVK
+1687 AGVDFSNYKDKVK

-1762 DGTLIEFFKGLDT
+1762 DGTLIEFFKGL
-1775 EQALKIMASVE
+1775 EPEKALKIMASVE

-1806 IKSMRGKRQENGTF
+1806 IKSMRGRRQENGTF

-1828 ILFTDDVVMQFE
+1828 ILFTDDVAMMFE
-1840 DLILERQSDS
+1840 DLVLERQSDS
-1850 LESHAQKTIKFLD
+1850 LESHAQKTVKFLD
-1863 SLLYGSDNWESLLI
+1863 SLLYGSESWESLLI
-1877 GDSVKVGDTSISAS
+1877 GDSVKIGDTSISAS
-1891 DIVDSLAQCRDDL
+1891 DIIDSLVQCRDDL
-1904 KQFTLKPMSADDRVE
+1904 KQFTLKPMSSDDRVD

-1940 TSNKREDMFKM
+1940 TGNKREDMFKM

-1999 SKYSGNTESIVKYC
+1999 SKYSGNTEGMVRYC
-2013 LDLCN
+2013 LDLCKE
-2018 DFMEAHG
+2018 FMEVHG
-2025 KTLPNENYAMFLTGI
+2025 TSLPNENYAMFLTGI

-2050 VLFLKRSGENLEDMY
+2050 VLFLRRSDEGLEEMY
-2065 QLAEGVGDDW
+2065 KLAEGVGDDW

-2086 VSREDIENIKKA
+2086 STKADIEAIRQLIKD
-2098 IKESKK
+2098 SKK
-2104 SKTPKNVK
+2104 TKKDKNVK

>member
-13 KADFVKNVREVHAVE
+13 KADFVKNMREVHAVE
-28 EFLGYEPLVVDLDS
+28 EFLGYEPLVVDFDS
-42 STKDSSKKVFKAYR
+42 PTKDSSKKVFKAYR

-84 IVDIMEFD
+84 TVDIMEFD

-130 NACANGLDVSSETYS
+130 NACANVLDVSSETYS
-145 DYKVLEDS
+145 EYKVLEDS

-161 SEWLFSNEHIDESYI
+161 SEWLFSNEHIDENYI

-195 SNDAEGIKG
+195 SNDAEDIKG

-315 LQKGYTESSVAS
+315 LQKGYTETEVAS
-327 DGNSVETEKKYLTDE
+327 DGNNVEIEKKYLTDE

-370 CFSGST
+370 
-376 KVKLLDGRSLTMEEL
+376 
-391 YNEFGTTKPFYVYS
+391 
-405 CDKDGN
+405 
-411 VVFKKAYSN
+411 
-420 GVTRRDADVVKVT
+420 
-433 LDNGSSIICTPDHRF
+433 
-448 MLRDGSYEMAMH
+448 
-460 FERGRSLMSTY
+460 
-471 FNYKNSTKTP
+471 
-481 FGSTYETFINPRD
+481 
-494 MKEYY
+494 
-499 THREVARQY
+499 
-508 YCDTYGKLGKDGCF
+508 
-522 RNAHH
+522 
-527 VDFNSLNNVPENLKV
+527 
-542 MDRIEHYNLHI
+542 
-553 HGENSVSKRLQSVD
+553 
-567 GYLDMQRGCMRKAM
+567 
-581 QHPDFFKNQRKGLEE
+581 
-596 YWGSKRHNEVMTS
+596 
-609 DVRNKSFKTQEFKDM
+609 
-624 CSDRCKSQWDSG
+624 
-636 QFDNIDRVSAN
+636 
-647 HKANFEKAVR
+647 
-657 FVKILSDVGYDIN
+657 
-670 IDNYQ
+670 
-675 GFVDTFTGQHGIYY
+675 
-689 SVVSTDWFNIDDN
+689 
-702 GYALSDV
+702 
-709 FDEVD
+709 
-714 SRDWERFFN
+714 
-723 SNKKILNKI
+723 
-732 KSLNYDE
+732 
-739 TKQGICD
+739 
-746 GTYDTSVGDYVDL
+746 
-759 SNKGVRDTLSFLN
+759 
-772 YLLSE
+772 
-777 YGDFTN
+777 
-783 REYMEYHSDRDLDKY
+783 
-798 HFAFRYGN
+798 
-806 LCKYFGSFARAK
+806 
-818 DLASVYNH
+818 
-826 KVVSV
+826 
-831 EILPYKED
+831 
-839 VYDIEVE
+839 
-846 DTHNFLIDLGDDSG
+846 
-860 VFVHNCRDKGVNGIL
+860 CRDKGVNGIL

-900 DIQKGIEREEYRMEL
+900 DIQKGVEREEYRMEL

-939 PNDVMDRWFE
+939 PNDVMDRWFD
-949 WASGTTDKR
+949 WASGTTDKK
-958 GFKGVTNIHPV
+958 GFKGVSNIHPV

-977 RDMVYTDKPVL
+977 RDMVYNDKPVL

-1026 AENEGKEDGG
+1026 AENDGKEDSG

-1068 NYDDV
+1068 NFDEV

-1105 CVTGDTIIR
+1105 
-1114 VDGGITEIKNLDFTD
+1114 
-1129 GYLEREYVVDGL
+1129 
-1141 TDYVTTS
+1141 
-1148 HTYREVCDEVVAIKD
+1148 
-1163 NYGSVIKVTKNHP
+1163 
-1176 LRVLSKEGVVWK
+1176 
-1188 KALDIK
+1188 
-1194 EGDVLLSKKFDSS
+1194 
-1207 YFKDIKHDFNAYM
+1207 
-1220 YGFVLGDGCVSNKAK
+1220 
-1235 GCNSLTLSYNK
+1235 
-1246 ERIVTLLN
+1246 
-1254 ENGFIEDTTK
+1254 
-1264 RTRSDNFRSALRD
+1264 
-1277 SGKIYRLY
+1277 
-1285 KEFPR
+1285 
-1290 EGRNL
+1290 
-1295 KKELWEIGVYNY
+1295 
-1307 TWGDVDKEH
+1307 
-1316 FPRSGSYEY
+1316 
-1325 ILNVLAG
+1325 
-1332 YIDTDGYIAYSGDYG
+1332 
-1347 YVEFCC
+1347 
-1353 KSESLISDLQDVLSS
+1353 
-1368 LGFKAYR
+1368 
-1375 GKDRYDKDY
+1375 
-1384 NRYYPRLRLNAR
+1384 
-1396 DSVELMLLIKDLLVL
+1396 
-1411 KHEQA
+1411 
-1416 EELISKFG
+1416 
-1424 GKTRQGKLD
+1424 
-1433 IPLECDSVLRDEI
+1433 
-1446 NFLIKVCFESKGMTR
+1446 
-1461 TQYKDLKTGYFSND
+1461 
-1475 LDRHRTSI
+1475 
-1483 NNILSFIEDNK
+1483 
-1494 LEREFIAYPLWD
+1494 
-1506 EFKTIS
+1506 
-1512 YLRNCNVSTVVS
+1512 
-1524 VEEIGTH
+1524 
-1531 VVYDVTIPKTHT
+1531 
-1543 FIANGF
+1543 
-1549 ISHNTSRVKQ
+1549 TSRVKQ

-1596 TDYVGGGIL
+1596 TEYVGGGIL

-1687 AGVDFSNYRDRVK
+1687 AGVDFSNYKDRVK

-1863 SLLYGSDNWESLLI
+1863 SLLYGSDSWESLLI
-1877 GDSVKVGDTSISAS
+1877 GDTVKVGDTSISAS

-1977 SIEQLSDKTL
+1977 TIEQLSDKTL

>member
-13 KADFVKNVREVHAVE
+13 KADFIKNVRETHSID
-28 EFLGYEPLVVDLDS
+28 EFLGYESLITDFDSQTSDS
-42 STKDSSKKVFKAYR
+42 SNRVFKAYR

-61 TLFLA
+61 TLFLM
-66 ELPNTVFNIFSGT
+66 ELPSTVLRIFSGD
-79 FGSEI
+79 FGGNI

-92 YQAVANLIE
+92 YQGVANIVE
-101 VDLVNDIDRAIFQ
+101 TDLVNDVNKAIFA

-120 VEDILTDTFI
+120 VEDIVNDTFI
-130 NACANGLDVSSETYS
+130 NACANGFDVPS
-145 DYKVLEDS
+145 DISAEYKVLEES
-153 DKLDTVSM
+153 DKQNKDSLS
-161 SEWLFSNEHIDESYI
+161 SWLFMNDNIDESYI
-176 MESALDTLQLL
+176 MESALDTLQML
-187 KDRRKKGK
+187 KDRRKNGK
-195 SNDAEGIKG
+195 SNDAEEVKG

-315 LQKGYTESSVAS
+315 LQKGYTEEEIAS
-327 DGNSVETEKKYLTDE
+327 DGNEVDTEKKYLTDE
-342 QKTKIVELQ
+342 QKDKIVELQ

-360 PVLFCDEITR
+360 PVLFTDEITR

-420 GVTRRDADVVKVT
+420 GITRRDADVVKVT
-433 LDNGSSIICTPDHRF
+433 LDNGSSIVCTPDHRF

-460 FERGRSLMSTY
+460 FESGRSLMATY
-471 FNYKNSTKTP
+471 FNYKNSTKTS

-508 YCDTYGKLGKDGCF
+508 YGDTYGKLGKDGCF

-542 MDRIEHYNLHI
+542 MDRNEHYSLHI

-567 GYLDMQRGCMRKAM
+567 GYLDMQRNCMFKAM
-581 QHPDFFKNQRKGLEE
+581 QHPDFFKNQRRGLEE

-609 DVRNKSFKTQEFKDM
+609 EQRNKAFKTSEFKDM
-624 CSDRCKSQWDSG
+624 CSNRCKSQWSNG
-636 QFDNIDRVSAN
+636 QFDNIDRISASR
-647 HKANFEKAVR
+647 KANFEKAVR
-657 FVKILSDVGYDIN
+657 FVKILRDVGYDIN

-675 GFVDTFTGQHGIYY
+675 GFVDAFTGQHGIYY
-689 SVVSTDWFNIDDN
+689 NVVSADWFSVVDN
-702 GYALSDV
+702 GHSLSEV
-709 FDEVD
+709 FEEVN

-723 SNKKILNKI
+723 SNKKILDKI

-777 YGDFTN
+777 YSDFTN
-783 REYMEYHSDRDLDKY
+783 REYMAYHSERDLDKY

-831 EILPYKED
+831 EILSYKED

-900 DIQKGIEREEYRMEL
+900 DIQKGLEREEYRMEL

-949 WASGTTDKR
+949 WASGTTDKK
-958 GFKGVTNIHPV
+958 GFKGVSNIHPV

-977 RDMVYTDKPVL
+977 RDMVYNDKPVL

-1026 AENEGKEDGG
+1026 AENDGKEDSG
-1036 EEKLYKRKI
+1036 EVKLYKKKL

-1068 NYDDV
+1068 NFNEV
-1073 KEPVK
+1073 KEPIK

-1105 CVTGDTIIR
+1105 
-1114 VDGGITEIKNLDFTD
+1114 
-1129 GYLEREYVVDGL
+1129 
-1141 TDYVTTS
+1141 
-1148 HTYREVCDEVVAIKD
+1148 
-1163 NYGSVIKVTKNHP
+1163 
-1176 LRVLSKEGVVWK
+1176 
-1188 KALDIK
+1188 
-1194 EGDVLLSKKFDSS
+1194 
-1207 YFKDIKHDFNAYM
+1207 
-1220 YGFVLGDGCVSNKAK
+1220 
-1235 GCNSLTLSYNK
+1235 
-1246 ERIVTLLN
+1246 
-1254 ENGFIEDTTK
+1254 
-1264 RTRSDNFRSALRD
+1264 
-1277 SGKIYRLY
+1277 
-1285 KEFPR
+1285 
-1290 EGRNL
+1290 
-1295 KKELWEIGVYNY
+1295 
-1307 TWGDVDKEH
+1307 
-1316 FPRSGSYEY
+1316 
-1325 ILNVLAG
+1325 
-1332 YIDTDGYIAYSGDYG
+1332 
-1347 YVEFCC
+1347 
-1353 KSESLISDLQDVLSS
+1353 
-1368 LGFKAYR
+1368 
-1375 GKDRYDKDY
+1375 
-1384 NRYYPRLRLNAR
+1384 
-1396 DSVELMLLIKDLLVL
+1396 
-1411 KHEQA
+1411 
-1416 EELISKFG
+1416 
-1424 GKTRQGKLD
+1424 
-1433 IPLECDSVLRDEI
+1433 
-1446 NFLIKVCFESKGMTR
+1446 
-1461 TQYKDLKTGYFSND
+1461 
-1475 LDRHRTSI
+1475 
-1483 NNILSFIEDNK
+1483 
-1494 LEREFIAYPLWD
+1494 
-1506 EFKTIS
+1506 
-1512 YLRNCNVSTVVS
+1512 
-1524 VEEIGTH
+1524 
-1531 VVYDVTIPKTHT
+1531 
-1543 FIANGF
+1543 
-1549 ISHNTSRVKQ
+1549 TSRVKQ

-1596 TDYVGGGIL
+1596 TEYVGGGIL

-1614 KELQSVVANV
+1614 KALQDVVANV

-1687 AGVDFSNYRDRVK
+1687 AGVDFSNYKDKVK

-1762 DGTLIEFFKGLDT
+1762 DGTLIEFFKGL
-1775 EQALKIMASVE
+1775 EPEKALKIMASVE

-1806 IKSMRGKRQENGTF
+1806 IKSMRGRRQENGTF

-1828 ILFTDDVVMQFE
+1828 ILFTDDVAMMFE
-1840 DLILERQSDS
+1840 DLVLERQSDS
-1850 LESHAQKTIKFLD
+1850 LESHVQKTVKFLD
-1863 SLLYGSDNWESLLI
+1863 SLLYGSGSWESLLI
-1877 GDSVKVGDTSISAS
+1877 GDSVKIGDTSISAS
-1891 DIVDSLAQCRDDL
+1891 DIIDSLVQCRDDL
-1904 KQFTLKPMSADDRVE
+1904 KQFTLKPMSSDDRVD

-1940 TSNKREDMFKM
+1940 TGNKREDMFKM

-1999 SKYSGNTESIVKYC
+1999 SKYSGNTEGMVRYC
-2013 LDLCN
+2013 LDLCKE
-2018 DFMEAHG
+2018 FMEVHG
-2025 KTLPNENYAMFLTGI
+2025 TSLPNENYAMFLTGI

-2050 VLFLKRSGENLEDMY
+2050 VLFLRRSDEGLEEMY
-2065 QLAEGVGDDW
+2065 KLAEGVGDDW

-2086 VSREDIENIKKA
+2086 STKADIEAIRQLIKD
-2098 IKESKK
+2098 SKK
-2104 SKTPKNVK
+2104 TKKDKNVK

>member
-145 DYKVLEDS
+145 EYKVLEDS

-195 SNDAEGIKG
+195 SNDAEDIKG

-327 DGNSVETEKKYLTDE
+327 DGNTVETEKKYLTDE

-370 CFSGST
+370 C
-376 KVKLLDGRSLTMEEL
+376 
-391 YNEFGTTKPFYVYS
+391 
-405 CDKDGN
+405 
-411 VVFKKAYSN
+411 
-420 GVTRRDADVVKVT
+420 
-433 LDNGSSIICTPDHRF
+433 
-448 MLRDGSYEMAMH
+448 
-460 FERGRSLMSTY
+460 
-471 FNYKNSTKTP
+471 
-481 FGSTYETFINPRD
+481 
-494 MKEYY
+494 
-499 THREVARQY
+499 
-508 YCDTYGKLGKDGCF
+508 
-522 RNAHH
+522 
-527 VDFNSLNNVPENLKV
+527 
-542 MDRIEHYNLHI
+542 
-553 HGENSVSKRLQSVD
+553 
-567 GYLDMQRGCMRKAM
+567 
-581 QHPDFFKNQRKGLEE
+581 
-596 YWGSKRHNEVMTS
+596 
-609 DVRNKSFKTQEFKDM
+609 
-624 CSDRCKSQWDSG
+624 
-636 QFDNIDRVSAN
+636 
-647 HKANFEKAVR
+647 
-657 FVKILSDVGYDIN
+657 
-670 IDNYQ
+670 
-675 GFVDTFTGQHGIYY
+675 
-689 SVVSTDWFNIDDN
+689 
-702 GYALSDV
+702 
-709 FDEVD
+709 
-714 SRDWERFFN
+714 
-723 SNKKILNKI
+723 
-732 KSLNYDE
+732 
-739 TKQGICD
+739 
-746 GTYDTSVGDYVDL
+746 
-759 SNKGVRDTLSFLN
+759 
-772 YLLSE
+772 
-777 YGDFTN
+777 
-783 REYMEYHSDRDLDKY
+783 
-798 HFAFRYGN
+798 
-806 LCKYFGSFARAK
+806 
-818 DLASVYNH
+818 
-826 KVVSV
+826 
-831 EILPYKED
+831 
-839 VYDIEVE
+839 
-846 DTHNFLIDLGDDSG
+846 
-860 VFVHNCRDKGVNGIL
+860 RDKGVNGIL

-900 DIQKGIEREEYRMEL
+900 DIQKGVEREEYRMEL

-1026 AENEGKEDGG
+1026 AENDGKEDGG

-1085 STALETGSPAM
+1085 STSLETGSPAM

-1105 CVTGDTIIR
+1105 
-1114 VDGGITEIKNLDFTD
+1114 
-1129 GYLEREYVVDGL
+1129 
-1141 TDYVTTS
+1141 
-1148 HTYREVCDEVVAIKD
+1148 
-1163 NYGSVIKVTKNHP
+1163 
-1176 LRVLSKEGVVWK
+1176 
-1188 KALDIK
+1188 
-1194 EGDVLLSKKFDSS
+1194 
-1207 YFKDIKHDFNAYM
+1207 
-1220 YGFVLGDGCVSNKAK
+1220 
-1235 GCNSLTLSYNK
+1235 
-1246 ERIVTLLN
+1246 
-1254 ENGFIEDTTK
+1254 
-1264 RTRSDNFRSALRD
+1264 
-1277 SGKIYRLY
+1277 
-1285 KEFPR
+1285 
-1290 EGRNL
+1290 
-1295 KKELWEIGVYNY
+1295 
-1307 TWGDVDKEH
+1307 
-1316 FPRSGSYEY
+1316 
-1325 ILNVLAG
+1325 
-1332 YIDTDGYIAYSGDYG
+1332 
-1347 YVEFCC
+1347 
-1353 KSESLISDLQDVLSS
+1353 
-1368 LGFKAYR
+1368 
-1375 GKDRYDKDY
+1375 
-1384 NRYYPRLRLNAR
+1384 
-1396 DSVELMLLIKDLLVL
+1396 
-1411 KHEQA
+1411 
-1416 EELISKFG
+1416 
-1424 GKTRQGKLD
+1424 
-1433 IPLECDSVLRDEI
+1433 
-1446 NFLIKVCFESKGMTR
+1446 
-1461 TQYKDLKTGYFSND
+1461 
-1475 LDRHRTSI
+1475 
-1483 NNILSFIEDNK
+1483 
-1494 LEREFIAYPLWD
+1494 
-1506 EFKTIS
+1506 
-1512 YLRNCNVSTVVS
+1512 
-1524 VEEIGTH
+1524 
-1531 VVYDVTIPKTHT
+1531 
-1543 FIANGF
+1543 
-1549 ISHNTSRVKQ
+1549 TSRVKQ

-1596 TDYVGGGIL
+1596 TEYVGGGIL

-1687 AGVDFSNYRDRVK
+1687 AGVDFSNYKDRVK

-1863 SLLYGSDNWESLLI
+1863 SLLYGSDSWESLLI
-1877 GDSVKVGDTSISAS
+1877 GDTVKVGDTSISAS

-1977 SIEQLSDKTL
+1977 TIEQLSDKTL

>member
-13 KADFVKNVREVHAVE
+13 KADFIKNVRETHSID
-28 EFLGYEPLVVDLDS
+28 EFLGYESLITDFDSQTSDS
-42 STKDSSKKVFKAYR
+42 SSRVFKAYR

-61 TLFLA
+61 TLFLM
-66 ELPNTVFNIFSGT
+66 ELPSTVLRIFSGD
-79 FGSEI
+79 FGGNI

-92 YQAVANLIE
+92 YQGVANIVE
-101 VDLVNDIDRAIFQ
+101 TDLVNDVNKAIFA

-120 VEDILTDTFI
+120 VEDIVTDTFI
-130 NACANGLDVSSETYS
+130 NACSNGFDVPRDISV
-145 DYKVLEDS
+145 DYKVLEES
-153 DKLDTVSM
+153 DKQNKDSLS
-161 SEWLFSNEHIDESYI
+161 SWLFMNDNIDESYI
-176 MESALDTLQLL
+176 MESALVTLQML
-187 KDRRKKGK
+187 KDRRKNGE
-195 SNDAEGIKG
+195 SNDAEEVKG

-218 PEGEEMKSG
+218 SEGEEMKSG

-315 LQKGYTESSVAS
+315 LQKGYTEEEIAS
-327 DGNSVETEKKYLTDE
+327 DGNEVDTEKKYLTDE
-342 QKTKIVELQ
+342 QKDKIVELQ

-360 PVLFCDEITR
+360 PVLF
-370 CFSGST
+370 
-376 KVKLLDGRSLTMEEL
+376 
-391 YNEFGTTKPFYVYS
+391 
-405 CDKDGN
+405 
-411 VVFKKAYSN
+411 
-420 GVTRRDADVVKVT
+420 
-433 LDNGSSIICTPDHRF
+433 
-448 MLRDGSYEMAMH
+448 
-460 FERGRSLMSTY
+460 
-471 FNYKNSTKTP
+471 
-481 FGSTYETFINPRD
+481 
-494 MKEYY
+494 
-499 THREVARQY
+499 
-508 YCDTYGKLGKDGCF
+508 
-522 RNAHH
+522 
-527 VDFNSLNNVPENLKV
+527 
-542 MDRIEHYNLHI
+542 
-553 HGENSVSKRLQSVD
+553 
-567 GYLDMQRGCMRKAM
+567 
-581 QHPDFFKNQRKGLEE
+581 
-596 YWGSKRHNEVMTS
+596 
-609 DVRNKSFKTQEFKDM
+609 
-624 CSDRCKSQWDSG
+624 
-636 QFDNIDRVSAN
+636 
-647 HKANFEKAVR
+647 
-657 FVKILSDVGYDIN
+657 
-670 IDNYQ
+670 
-675 GFVDTFTGQHGIYY
+675 
-689 SVVSTDWFNIDDN
+689 
-702 GYALSDV
+702 
-709 FDEVD
+709 FDETT
-714 SRDWERFFN
+714 R
-723 SNKKILNKI
+723 
-732 KSLNYDE
+732 
-739 TKQGICD
+739 
-746 GTYDTSVGDYVDL
+746 
-759 SNKGVRDTLSFLN
+759 
-772 YLLSE
+772 
-777 YGDFTN
+777 
-783 REYMEYHSDRDLDKY
+783 
-798 HFAFRYGN
+798 
-806 LCKYFGSFARAK
+806 
-818 DLASVYNH
+818 
-826 KVVSV
+826 
-831 EILPYKED
+831 
-839 VYDIEVE
+839 
-846 DTHNFLIDLGDDSG
+846 
-860 VFVHNCRDKGVNGIL
+860 CRDKGVNGIL

-900 DIQKGIEREEYRMEL
+900 DIQKGLEREEYRMEL

-949 WASGTTDKR
+949 WASGTTDKK
-958 GFKGVTNIHPV
+958 GFKGVSNIHPV

-977 RDMVYTDKPVL
+977 RDMVYNDKPTL
-988 DAIAEGLSDNEQRT
+988 DAIADGLSDNEQRT

-1026 AENEGKEDGG
+1026 AENDGKEDSG

-1068 NYDDV
+1068 NYDEV
-1073 KEPVK
+1073 KEPIK

-1096 LIGPSALGK
+1096 LIGPSSIGK
-1105 CVTGDTIIR
+1105 
-1114 VDGGITEIKNLDFTD
+1114 
-1129 GYLEREYVVDGL
+1129 
-1141 TDYVTTS
+1141 S
-1148 HTYREVCDEVVAIKD
+1148 
-1163 NYGSVIKVTKNHP
+1163 
-1176 LRVLSKEGVVWK
+1176 
-1188 KALDIK
+1188 
-1194 EGDVLLSKKFDSS
+1194 
-1207 YFKDIKHDFNAYM
+1207 
-1220 YGFVLGDGCVSNKAK
+1220 
-1235 GCNSLTLSYNK
+1235 
-1246 ERIVTLLN
+1246 
-1254 ENGFIEDTTK
+1254 
-1264 RTRSDNFRSALRD
+1264 
-1277 SGKIYRLY
+1277 
-1285 KEFPR
+1285 
-1290 EGRNL
+1290 
-1295 KKELWEIGVYNY
+1295 
-1307 TWGDVDKEH
+1307 
-1316 FPRSGSYEY
+1316 
-1325 ILNVLAG
+1325 
-1332 YIDTDGYIAYSGDYG
+1332 
-1347 YVEFCC
+1347 
-1353 KSESLISDLQDVLSS
+1353 
-1368 LGFKAYR
+1368 
-1375 GKDRYDKDY
+1375 
-1384 NRYYPRLRLNAR
+1384 
-1396 DSVELMLLIKDLLVL
+1396 
-1411 KHEQA
+1411 
-1416 EELISKFG
+1416 
-1424 GKTRQGKLD
+1424 
-1433 IPLECDSVLRDEI
+1433 
-1446 NFLIKVCFESKGMTR
+1446 
-1461 TQYKDLKTGYFSND
+1461 
-1475 LDRHRTSI
+1475 
-1483 NNILSFIEDNK
+1483 
-1494 LEREFIAYPLWD
+1494 
-1506 EFKTIS
+1506 
-1512 YLRNCNVSTVVS
+1512 
-1524 VEEIGTH
+1524 
-1531 VVYDVTIPKTHT
+1531 
-1543 FIANGF
+1543 
-1549 ISHNTSRVKQ
+1549 SRVKQ

-1596 TDYVGGGIL
+1596 TEYVGGGIL

-1614 KELQSVVANV
+1614 KALQDVVANV

-1687 AGVDFSNYRDRVK
+1687 AGVDFSNYKDKVK

-1762 DGTLIEFFKGLDT
+1762 DGTLIEFFKGL
-1775 EQALKIMASVE
+1775 EPEKALKIMASVE

-1806 IKSMRGKRQENGTF
+1806 IKSMRGRRQENGTF

-1828 ILFTDDVVMQFE
+1828 ILFTDDVAMMFE
-1840 DLILERQSDS
+1840 DLVLERQSDS
-1850 LESHAQKTIKFLD
+1850 LESHAQKTVKFLD
-1863 SLLYGSDNWESLLI
+1863 SLLYGSESWESLLI
-1877 GDSVKVGDTSISAS
+1877 GDSVKIGDTSISAS
-1891 DIVDSLAQCRDDL
+1891 DIIDSLVQCRDDL
-1904 KQFTLKPMSADDRVE
+1904 KQFTLKPMSSDDRVD

-1940 TSNKREDMFKM
+1940 TGNKREDMFKM

-1999 SKYSGNTESIVKYC
+1999 SKYSGNTEGMVRYC
-2013 LDLCN
+2013 LDLCKE
-2018 DFMEAHG
+2018 FMEVHG
-2025 KTLPNENYAMFLTGI
+2025 TSLPNENYAMFLTGI

-2050 VLFLKRSGENLEDMY
+2050 VLFLRRSDEGLEEMY
-2065 QLAEGVGDDW
+2065 KLAEGVGDDW

-2086 VSREDIENIKKA
+2086 STKADIEAIRQLIKD
-2098 IKESKK
+2098 SKK
-2104 SKTPKNVK
+2104 TKKDKNVK

>member
-28 EFLGYEPLVVDLDS
+28 EFLGYEPLVVDFDS
-42 STKDSSKKVFKAYR
+42 PTKDSSKKVFKAYR

-84 IVDIMEFD
+84 TVDIMEFD

-195 SNDAEGIKG
+195 SNDAEDIKG

-327 DGNSVETEKKYLTDE
+327 DGNTVETEKKYLTDE

-370 CFSGST
+370 C
-376 KVKLLDGRSLTMEEL
+376 
-391 YNEFGTTKPFYVYS
+391 
-405 CDKDGN
+405 
-411 VVFKKAYSN
+411 
-420 GVTRRDADVVKVT
+420 
-433 LDNGSSIICTPDHRF
+433 
-448 MLRDGSYEMAMH
+448 
-460 FERGRSLMSTY
+460 
-471 FNYKNSTKTP
+471 
-481 FGSTYETFINPRD
+481 
-494 MKEYY
+494 
-499 THREVARQY
+499 
-508 YCDTYGKLGKDGCF
+508 
-522 RNAHH
+522 
-527 VDFNSLNNVPENLKV
+527 
-542 MDRIEHYNLHI
+542 
-553 HGENSVSKRLQSVD
+553 
-567 GYLDMQRGCMRKAM
+567 
-581 QHPDFFKNQRKGLEE
+581 
-596 YWGSKRHNEVMTS
+596 
-609 DVRNKSFKTQEFKDM
+609 
-624 CSDRCKSQWDSG
+624 
-636 QFDNIDRVSAN
+636 
-647 HKANFEKAVR
+647 
-657 FVKILSDVGYDIN
+657 
-670 IDNYQ
+670 
-675 GFVDTFTGQHGIYY
+675 
-689 SVVSTDWFNIDDN
+689 
-702 GYALSDV
+702 
-709 FDEVD
+709 
-714 SRDWERFFN
+714 
-723 SNKKILNKI
+723 
-732 KSLNYDE
+732 
-739 TKQGICD
+739 
-746 GTYDTSVGDYVDL
+746 
-759 SNKGVRDTLSFLN
+759 
-772 YLLSE
+772 
-777 YGDFTN
+777 
-783 REYMEYHSDRDLDKY
+783 
-798 HFAFRYGN
+798 
-806 LCKYFGSFARAK
+806 
-818 DLASVYNH
+818 
-826 KVVSV
+826 
-831 EILPYKED
+831 
-839 VYDIEVE
+839 
-846 DTHNFLIDLGDDSG
+846 
-860 VFVHNCRDKGVNGIL
+860 RDKGVNGIL

-900 DIQKGIEREEYRMEL
+900 DIQKGVEREEYRMEL

-977 RDMVYTDKPVL
+977 RDMVYNDKPVL

-1026 AENEGKEDGG
+1026 AENEGKEDSG

-1068 NYDDV
+1068 NFDEV

-1114 VDGGITEIKNLDFTD
+1114 VDGGITEIKNLEFTD
-1129 GYLEREYVVDGL
+1129 GYLEREYIVDGL
-1141 TDYVTTS
+1141 TEYVTTS

-1176 LRVLSKEGVVWK
+1176 LRVLSKDGVVWK

-1332 YIDTDGYIAYSGDYG
+1332 YIDTDGYIAHSGDYG

-1375 GKDRYDKDY
+1375 GKDRYHKGYD
-1384 NRYYPRLRLNAR
+1384 RYYPRLRLNAR
-1396 DSVELMLLIKDLLVL
+1396 DSVELVLLIKDLLVL

-1416 EELISKFG
+1416 EELISKFSG
-1424 GKTRQGKLD
+1424 NTRQGKLD
-1433 IPLECDSVLRDEI
+1433 IPLECGSVLRDEI

-1461 TQYKDLKTGYFSND
+1461 TQYKNLKTGYFCND

-1483 NNILSFIEDNK
+1483 DSILSFIEDNK
-1494 LEREFIAYPLWD
+1494 LEREFVAYPLWD

-1596 TDYVGGGIL
+1596 TEYVGGGIL

-1687 AGVDFSNYRDRVK
+1687 AGVDFSNYKDRVK

>member
-13 KADFVKNVREVHAVE
+13 KADFIKNVRETHSID
-28 EFLGYEPLVVDLDS
+28 EFLGYESLITDFDSQTSDS
-42 STKDSSKKVFKAYR
+42 SNRVFKAYR

-61 TLFLA
+61 TLFLM
-66 ELPNTVFNIFSGT
+66 ELPSTVLRIFSGD
-79 FGSEI
+79 FGGNI

-92 YQAVANLIE
+92 YQGVANIVE
-101 VDLVNDIDRAIFQ
+101 TDLVNDVNKAIFA

-120 VEDILTDTFI
+120 VEDIVTDTFI
-130 NACANGLDVSSETYS
+130 NACANGFDVPRDISV
-145 DYKVLEDS
+145 DYKVLEES
-153 DKLDTVSM
+153 DKQNKDSLS
-161 SEWLFSNEHIDESYI
+161 SWLFMNDNIDESYI
-176 MESALDTLQLL
+176 MESALDTLQML
-187 KDRRKKGK
+187 KDRRKNGK
-195 SNDAEGIKG
+195 SNDAEEVKG

-315 LQKGYTESSVAS
+315 LQKGYTEEEIAS
-327 DGNSVETEKKYLTDE
+327 DGNEVDTEKKYLTDE
-342 QKTKIVELQ
+342 QKDKIVELQ

-370 CFSGST
+370 
-376 KVKLLDGRSLTMEEL
+376 
-391 YNEFGTTKPFYVYS
+391 
-405 CDKDGN
+405 
-411 VVFKKAYSN
+411 
-420 GVTRRDADVVKVT
+420 
-433 LDNGSSIICTPDHRF
+433 
-448 MLRDGSYEMAMH
+448 
-460 FERGRSLMSTY
+460 
-471 FNYKNSTKTP
+471 
-481 FGSTYETFINPRD
+481 
-494 MKEYY
+494 
-499 THREVARQY
+499 
-508 YCDTYGKLGKDGCF
+508 
-522 RNAHH
+522 
-527 VDFNSLNNVPENLKV
+527 
-542 MDRIEHYNLHI
+542 
-553 HGENSVSKRLQSVD
+553 
-567 GYLDMQRGCMRKAM
+567 
-581 QHPDFFKNQRKGLEE
+581 
-596 YWGSKRHNEVMTS
+596 
-609 DVRNKSFKTQEFKDM
+609 
-624 CSDRCKSQWDSG
+624 
-636 QFDNIDRVSAN
+636 
-647 HKANFEKAVR
+647 
-657 FVKILSDVGYDIN
+657 
-670 IDNYQ
+670 
-675 GFVDTFTGQHGIYY
+675 
-689 SVVSTDWFNIDDN
+689 
-702 GYALSDV
+702 
-709 FDEVD
+709 
-714 SRDWERFFN
+714 
-723 SNKKILNKI
+723 
-732 KSLNYDE
+732 
-739 TKQGICD
+739 
-746 GTYDTSVGDYVDL
+746 
-759 SNKGVRDTLSFLN
+759 
-772 YLLSE
+772 
-777 YGDFTN
+777 
-783 REYMEYHSDRDLDKY
+783 
-798 HFAFRYGN
+798 
-806 LCKYFGSFARAK
+806 
-818 DLASVYNH
+818 
-826 KVVSV
+826 
-831 EILPYKED
+831 
-839 VYDIEVE
+839 
-846 DTHNFLIDLGDDSG
+846 
-860 VFVHNCRDKGVNGIL
+860 CRDKGVNGIL

-900 DIQKGIEREEYRMEL
+900 DIQKGLEREEYRMEL

-949 WASGTTDKR
+949 WASGTTDKK
-958 GFKGVTNIHPV
+958 GFKGVSNIHPV

-977 RDMVYTDKPVL
+977 RDMVYNDKPVL
-988 DAIAEGLSDNEQRT
+988 DAIADGLSDNEQRT

-1026 AENEGKEDGG
+1026 AENDGKEDSG

-1068 NYDDV
+1068 NFDEV
-1073 KEPVK
+1073 KEPIK

-1105 CVTGDTIIR
+1105 
-1114 VDGGITEIKNLDFTD
+1114 
-1129 GYLEREYVVDGL
+1129 
-1141 TDYVTTS
+1141 
-1148 HTYREVCDEVVAIKD
+1148 
-1163 NYGSVIKVTKNHP
+1163 
-1176 LRVLSKEGVVWK
+1176 
-1188 KALDIK
+1188 
-1194 EGDVLLSKKFDSS
+1194 
-1207 YFKDIKHDFNAYM
+1207 
-1220 YGFVLGDGCVSNKAK
+1220 
-1235 GCNSLTLSYNK
+1235 
-1246 ERIVTLLN
+1246 
-1254 ENGFIEDTTK
+1254 
-1264 RTRSDNFRSALRD
+1264 
-1277 SGKIYRLY
+1277 
-1285 KEFPR
+1285 
-1290 EGRNL
+1290 
-1295 KKELWEIGVYNY
+1295 
-1307 TWGDVDKEH
+1307 
-1316 FPRSGSYEY
+1316 
-1325 ILNVLAG
+1325 
-1332 YIDTDGYIAYSGDYG
+1332 
-1347 YVEFCC
+1347 
-1353 KSESLISDLQDVLSS
+1353 
-1368 LGFKAYR
+1368 
-1375 GKDRYDKDY
+1375 
-1384 NRYYPRLRLNAR
+1384 
-1396 DSVELMLLIKDLLVL
+1396 
-1411 KHEQA
+1411 
-1416 EELISKFG
+1416 
-1424 GKTRQGKLD
+1424 
-1433 IPLECDSVLRDEI
+1433 
-1446 NFLIKVCFESKGMTR
+1446 
-1461 TQYKDLKTGYFSND
+1461 
-1475 LDRHRTSI
+1475 
-1483 NNILSFIEDNK
+1483 
-1494 LEREFIAYPLWD
+1494 
-1506 EFKTIS
+1506 
-1512 YLRNCNVSTVVS
+1512 
-1524 VEEIGTH
+1524 
-1531 VVYDVTIPKTHT
+1531 
-1543 FIANGF
+1543 
-1549 ISHNTSRVKQ
+1549 TSRVKQ

-1596 TDYVGGGIL
+1596 TEYVGGGIL

-1614 KELQSVVANV
+1614 KALQDVVANV

-1638 RAPDKTIKDRFVTA
+1638 RAPDKTIKDRFVSA

-1687 AGVDFSNYRDRVK
+1687 AGVDFSNYKDKVK

-1762 DGTLIEFFKGLDT
+1762 DGTLIEFFKGL
-1775 EQALKIMASVE
+1775 EPEKALKIMASVE

-1806 IKSMRGKRQENGTF
+1806 IKSMRGRRQENGTF

-1828 ILFTDDVVMQFE
+1828 ILFTDDVAMMFE
-1840 DLILERQSDS
+1840 DLVLERQSDS
-1850 LESHAQKTIKFLD
+1850 LESHAQKTVKFLD
-1863 SLLYGSDNWESLLI
+1863 SLLYGSESWESLLI
-1877 GDSVKVGDTSISAS
+1877 GDSVKIGDTSISAS
-1891 DIVDSLAQCRDDL
+1891 DIIDSLVQCRDDL
-1904 KQFTLKPMSADDRVE
+1904 KQFTLKPMSSDDRVD

-1940 TSNKREDMFKM
+1940 TGNKREDMFKM

-1999 SKYSGNTESIVKYC
+1999 SKYSGNTEGMVRYC
-2013 LDLCN
+2013 LDLCKE
-2018 DFMEAHG
+2018 FMEVHG
-2025 KTLPNENYAMFLTGI
+2025 TSLPNENYAMFLTGI

-2050 VLFLKRSGENLEDMY
+2050 VLFLRRSDEGLEEMY
-2065 QLAEGVGDDW
+2065 KLAEGVGDDW

-2086 VSREDIENIKKA
+2086 STKADIEAIRQLIKD
-2098 IKESKK
+2098 SKK
-2104 SKTPKNVK
+2104 TKKDKNVK

>member
-28 EFLGYEPLVVDLDS
+28 EFLGYEPLVVDFDS
-42 STKDSSKKVFKAYR
+42 PTKDSSKKIFKAYR

-84 IVDIMEFD
+84 TVDIMEFD

-130 NACANGLDVSSETYS
+130 NACANGFDVSSETYS
-145 DYKVLEDS
+145 EYKVLEDS

-161 SEWLFSNEHIDESYI
+161 SEWLFSNEHINESYI

-195 SNDAEGIKG
+195 SNDAEDIKG

-327 DGNSVETEKKYLTDE
+327 DGNTVETEKKYLTDE

-370 CFSGST
+370 C
-376 KVKLLDGRSLTMEEL
+376 
-391 YNEFGTTKPFYVYS
+391 
-405 CDKDGN
+405 
-411 VVFKKAYSN
+411 
-420 GVTRRDADVVKVT
+420 
-433 LDNGSSIICTPDHRF
+433 
-448 MLRDGSYEMAMH
+448 
-460 FERGRSLMSTY
+460 
-471 FNYKNSTKTP
+471 
-481 FGSTYETFINPRD
+481 
-494 MKEYY
+494 
-499 THREVARQY
+499 
-508 YCDTYGKLGKDGCF
+508 
-522 RNAHH
+522 
-527 VDFNSLNNVPENLKV
+527 
-542 MDRIEHYNLHI
+542 
-553 HGENSVSKRLQSVD
+553 
-567 GYLDMQRGCMRKAM
+567 
-581 QHPDFFKNQRKGLEE
+581 
-596 YWGSKRHNEVMTS
+596 
-609 DVRNKSFKTQEFKDM
+609 
-624 CSDRCKSQWDSG
+624 
-636 QFDNIDRVSAN
+636 
-647 HKANFEKAVR
+647 
-657 FVKILSDVGYDIN
+657 
-670 IDNYQ
+670 
-675 GFVDTFTGQHGIYY
+675 
-689 SVVSTDWFNIDDN
+689 
-702 GYALSDV
+702 
-709 FDEVD
+709 
-714 SRDWERFFN
+714 
-723 SNKKILNKI
+723 
-732 KSLNYDE
+732 
-739 TKQGICD
+739 
-746 GTYDTSVGDYVDL
+746 
-759 SNKGVRDTLSFLN
+759 
-772 YLLSE
+772 
-777 YGDFTN
+777 
-783 REYMEYHSDRDLDKY
+783 
-798 HFAFRYGN
+798 
-806 LCKYFGSFARAK
+806 
-818 DLASVYNH
+818 
-826 KVVSV
+826 
-831 EILPYKED
+831 
-839 VYDIEVE
+839 
-846 DTHNFLIDLGDDSG
+846 
-860 VFVHNCRDKGVNGIL
+860 RDKGVNGIL

-900 DIQKGIEREEYRMEL
+900 DIQKGVEREEYRMEL

-1026 AENEGKEDGG
+1026 VENDGKEDSG

-1105 CVTGDTIIR
+1105 
-1114 VDGGITEIKNLDFTD
+1114 
-1129 GYLEREYVVDGL
+1129 
-1141 TDYVTTS
+1141 
-1148 HTYREVCDEVVAIKD
+1148 
-1163 NYGSVIKVTKNHP
+1163 
-1176 LRVLSKEGVVWK
+1176 
-1188 KALDIK
+1188 
-1194 EGDVLLSKKFDSS
+1194 
-1207 YFKDIKHDFNAYM
+1207 
-1220 YGFVLGDGCVSNKAK
+1220 
-1235 GCNSLTLSYNK
+1235 
-1246 ERIVTLLN
+1246 
-1254 ENGFIEDTTK
+1254 
-1264 RTRSDNFRSALRD
+1264 
-1277 SGKIYRLY
+1277 
-1285 KEFPR
+1285 
-1290 EGRNL
+1290 
-1295 KKELWEIGVYNY
+1295 
-1307 TWGDVDKEH
+1307 
-1316 FPRSGSYEY
+1316 
-1325 ILNVLAG
+1325 
-1332 YIDTDGYIAYSGDYG
+1332 
-1347 YVEFCC
+1347 
-1353 KSESLISDLQDVLSS
+1353 
-1368 LGFKAYR
+1368 
-1375 GKDRYDKDY
+1375 
-1384 NRYYPRLRLNAR
+1384 
-1396 DSVELMLLIKDLLVL
+1396 
-1411 KHEQA
+1411 
-1416 EELISKFG
+1416 
-1424 GKTRQGKLD
+1424 
-1433 IPLECDSVLRDEI
+1433 
-1446 NFLIKVCFESKGMTR
+1446 
-1461 TQYKDLKTGYFSND
+1461 
-1475 LDRHRTSI
+1475 
-1483 NNILSFIEDNK
+1483 
-1494 LEREFIAYPLWD
+1494 
-1506 EFKTIS
+1506 
-1512 YLRNCNVSTVVS
+1512 
-1524 VEEIGTH
+1524 
-1531 VVYDVTIPKTHT
+1531 
-1543 FIANGF
+1543 
-1549 ISHNTSRVKQ
+1549 TSRVKQ

-1596 TDYVGGGIL
+1596 TEYVGGGIL

-1687 AGVDFSNYRDRVK
+1687 AGVDFSNYKDRVK

-1754 SQKEEGLI
+1754 SQKEDGLI

>member
-145 DYKVLEDS
+145 EYKVLEDS

-195 SNDAEGIKG
+195 SNDAEDIKG

-327 DGNSVETEKKYLTDE
+327 DGNTVETEKKYLTDE

-370 CFSGST
+370 C
-376 KVKLLDGRSLTMEEL
+376 
-391 YNEFGTTKPFYVYS
+391 
-405 CDKDGN
+405 
-411 VVFKKAYSN
+411 
-420 GVTRRDADVVKVT
+420 
-433 LDNGSSIICTPDHRF
+433 
-448 MLRDGSYEMAMH
+448 
-460 FERGRSLMSTY
+460 
-471 FNYKNSTKTP
+471 
-481 FGSTYETFINPRD
+481 
-494 MKEYY
+494 
-499 THREVARQY
+499 
-508 YCDTYGKLGKDGCF
+508 
-522 RNAHH
+522 
-527 VDFNSLNNVPENLKV
+527 
-542 MDRIEHYNLHI
+542 
-553 HGENSVSKRLQSVD
+553 
-567 GYLDMQRGCMRKAM
+567 
-581 QHPDFFKNQRKGLEE
+581 
-596 YWGSKRHNEVMTS
+596 
-609 DVRNKSFKTQEFKDM
+609 
-624 CSDRCKSQWDSG
+624 
-636 QFDNIDRVSAN
+636 
-647 HKANFEKAVR
+647 
-657 FVKILSDVGYDIN
+657 
-670 IDNYQ
+670 
-675 GFVDTFTGQHGIYY
+675 
-689 SVVSTDWFNIDDN
+689 
-702 GYALSDV
+702 
-709 FDEVD
+709 
-714 SRDWERFFN
+714 
-723 SNKKILNKI
+723 
-732 KSLNYDE
+732 
-739 TKQGICD
+739 
-746 GTYDTSVGDYVDL
+746 
-759 SNKGVRDTLSFLN
+759 
-772 YLLSE
+772 
-777 YGDFTN
+777 
-783 REYMEYHSDRDLDKY
+783 
-798 HFAFRYGN
+798 
-806 LCKYFGSFARAK
+806 
-818 DLASVYNH
+818 
-826 KVVSV
+826 
-831 EILPYKED
+831 
-839 VYDIEVE
+839 
-846 DTHNFLIDLGDDSG
+846 
-860 VFVHNCRDKGVNGIL
+860 RDKGVNGIL

-900 DIQKGIEREEYRMEL
+900 DIQKGVEREEYRMEL

-1026 AENEGKEDGG
+1026 AENDGKEDSG

-1105 CVTGDTIIR
+1105 
-1114 VDGGITEIKNLDFTD
+1114 
-1129 GYLEREYVVDGL
+1129 
-1141 TDYVTTS
+1141 
-1148 HTYREVCDEVVAIKD
+1148 
-1163 NYGSVIKVTKNHP
+1163 
-1176 LRVLSKEGVVWK
+1176 
-1188 KALDIK
+1188 
-1194 EGDVLLSKKFDSS
+1194 
-1207 YFKDIKHDFNAYM
+1207 
-1220 YGFVLGDGCVSNKAK
+1220 
-1235 GCNSLTLSYNK
+1235 
-1246 ERIVTLLN
+1246 
-1254 ENGFIEDTTK
+1254 
-1264 RTRSDNFRSALRD
+1264 
-1277 SGKIYRLY
+1277 
-1285 KEFPR
+1285 
-1290 EGRNL
+1290 
-1295 KKELWEIGVYNY
+1295 
-1307 TWGDVDKEH
+1307 
-1316 FPRSGSYEY
+1316 
-1325 ILNVLAG
+1325 
-1332 YIDTDGYIAYSGDYG
+1332 
-1347 YVEFCC
+1347 
-1353 KSESLISDLQDVLSS
+1353 
-1368 LGFKAYR
+1368 
-1375 GKDRYDKDY
+1375 
-1384 NRYYPRLRLNAR
+1384 
-1396 DSVELMLLIKDLLVL
+1396 
-1411 KHEQA
+1411 
-1416 EELISKFG
+1416 
-1424 GKTRQGKLD
+1424 
-1433 IPLECDSVLRDEI
+1433 
-1446 NFLIKVCFESKGMTR
+1446 
-1461 TQYKDLKTGYFSND
+1461 
-1475 LDRHRTSI
+1475 
-1483 NNILSFIEDNK
+1483 
-1494 LEREFIAYPLWD
+1494 
-1506 EFKTIS
+1506 
-1512 YLRNCNVSTVVS
+1512 
-1524 VEEIGTH
+1524 
-1531 VVYDVTIPKTHT
+1531 
-1543 FIANGF
+1543 
-1549 ISHNTSRVKQ
+1549 TSRVKQ

-1596 TDYVGGGIL
+1596 TEYVGGGIL

-1687 AGVDFSNYRDRVK
+1687 AGVDFSNYKDRVK

-1863 SLLYGSDNWESLLI
+1863 SLLYGSDSWESLLI
-1877 GDSVKVGDTSISAS
+1877 GDTVKVGDTSISAS

>member
-28 EFLGYEPLVVDLDS
+28 EFLGYEPLVVDFDS
-42 STKDSSKKVFKAYR
+42 PTKDSSKKIFKAYR

-84 IVDIMEFD
+84 TVDIMEFD

-130 NACANGLDVSSETYS
+130 NACANGFDVSSETYS
-145 DYKVLEDS
+145 EYKVLEDS

-161 SEWLFSNEHIDESYI
+161 SEWLFSNEHINESYI

-195 SNDAEGIKG
+195 SNDAEDIKG

-327 DGNSVETEKKYLTDE
+327 DGNTVETEKKYLTDE

-370 CFSGST
+370 C
-376 KVKLLDGRSLTMEEL
+376 
-391 YNEFGTTKPFYVYS
+391 
-405 CDKDGN
+405 
-411 VVFKKAYSN
+411 
-420 GVTRRDADVVKVT
+420 
-433 LDNGSSIICTPDHRF
+433 
-448 MLRDGSYEMAMH
+448 
-460 FERGRSLMSTY
+460 
-471 FNYKNSTKTP
+471 
-481 FGSTYETFINPRD
+481 
-494 MKEYY
+494 
-499 THREVARQY
+499 
-508 YCDTYGKLGKDGCF
+508 
-522 RNAHH
+522 
-527 VDFNSLNNVPENLKV
+527 
-542 MDRIEHYNLHI
+542 
-553 HGENSVSKRLQSVD
+553 
-567 GYLDMQRGCMRKAM
+567 
-581 QHPDFFKNQRKGLEE
+581 
-596 YWGSKRHNEVMTS
+596 
-609 DVRNKSFKTQEFKDM
+609 
-624 CSDRCKSQWDSG
+624 
-636 QFDNIDRVSAN
+636 
-647 HKANFEKAVR
+647 
-657 FVKILSDVGYDIN
+657 
-670 IDNYQ
+670 
-675 GFVDTFTGQHGIYY
+675 
-689 SVVSTDWFNIDDN
+689 
-702 GYALSDV
+702 
-709 FDEVD
+709 
-714 SRDWERFFN
+714 
-723 SNKKILNKI
+723 
-732 KSLNYDE
+732 
-739 TKQGICD
+739 
-746 GTYDTSVGDYVDL
+746 
-759 SNKGVRDTLSFLN
+759 
-772 YLLSE
+772 
-777 YGDFTN
+777 
-783 REYMEYHSDRDLDKY
+783 
-798 HFAFRYGN
+798 
-806 LCKYFGSFARAK
+806 
-818 DLASVYNH
+818 
-826 KVVSV
+826 
-831 EILPYKED
+831 
-839 VYDIEVE
+839 
-846 DTHNFLIDLGDDSG
+846 
-860 VFVHNCRDKGVNGIL
+860 RDKGVNGIL

-900 DIQKGIEREEYRMEL
+900 DIQKGVEREEYRMEL

-1026 AENEGKEDGG
+1026 AENDGKEDSG

-1105 CVTGDTIIR
+1105 
-1114 VDGGITEIKNLDFTD
+1114 
-1129 GYLEREYVVDGL
+1129 
-1141 TDYVTTS
+1141 
-1148 HTYREVCDEVVAIKD
+1148 
-1163 NYGSVIKVTKNHP
+1163 
-1176 LRVLSKEGVVWK
+1176 
-1188 KALDIK
+1188 
-1194 EGDVLLSKKFDSS
+1194 
-1207 YFKDIKHDFNAYM
+1207 
-1220 YGFVLGDGCVSNKAK
+1220 
-1235 GCNSLTLSYNK
+1235 
-1246 ERIVTLLN
+1246 
-1254 ENGFIEDTTK
+1254 
-1264 RTRSDNFRSALRD
+1264 
-1277 SGKIYRLY
+1277 
-1285 KEFPR
+1285 
-1290 EGRNL
+1290 
-1295 KKELWEIGVYNY
+1295 
-1307 TWGDVDKEH
+1307 
-1316 FPRSGSYEY
+1316 
-1325 ILNVLAG
+1325 
-1332 YIDTDGYIAYSGDYG
+1332 
-1347 YVEFCC
+1347 
-1353 KSESLISDLQDVLSS
+1353 
-1368 LGFKAYR
+1368 
-1375 GKDRYDKDY
+1375 
-1384 NRYYPRLRLNAR
+1384 
-1396 DSVELMLLIKDLLVL
+1396 
-1411 KHEQA
+1411 
-1416 EELISKFG
+1416 
-1424 GKTRQGKLD
+1424 
-1433 IPLECDSVLRDEI
+1433 
-1446 NFLIKVCFESKGMTR
+1446 
-1461 TQYKDLKTGYFSND
+1461 
-1475 LDRHRTSI
+1475 
-1483 NNILSFIEDNK
+1483 
-1494 LEREFIAYPLWD
+1494 
-1506 EFKTIS
+1506 
-1512 YLRNCNVSTVVS
+1512 
-1524 VEEIGTH
+1524 
-1531 VVYDVTIPKTHT
+1531 
-1543 FIANGF
+1543 
-1549 ISHNTSRVKQ
+1549 TSRVKQ

-1596 TDYVGGGIL
+1596 TEYVGGGIL

-1687 AGVDFSNYRDRVK
+1687 AGVDFSNYKDRVK

-1863 SLLYGSDNWESLLI
+1863 SLLYGSDSWESLLI
-1877 GDSVKVGDTSISAS
+1877 GDTVKVGDTSISAS
-1891 DIVDSLAQCRDDL
+1891 DIVDSLTQCRDDL

-1951 YLGESILGEF
+1951 YLGESILGGF

>member
-28 EFLGYEPLVVDLDS
+28 EFLGYEPLIVDFDS
-42 STKDSSKKVFKAYR
+42 PSKDSTNKVFKAYR

-66 ELPNTVFNIFSGT
+66 ELPSTVFNIFSGT

-84 IVDIMEFD
+84 TVDIMEFD
-92 YQAVANLIE
+92 YQSVANLIE
-101 VDLVNDIDRAIFQ
+101 VDLVNDVDKAIFQ

-120 VEDILTDTFI
+120 VEDILTDNFI
-130 NACANGLDVSSETYS
+130 NACANGLDVSSESYS
-145 DYKVLEDS
+145 EYKVLEDS

-195 SNDAEGIKG
+195 SNDAEDIKG

-275 QIGEVEGK
+275 QIGEVDGK

-315 LQKGYTESSVAS
+315 LQKGYTETEVAS
-327 DGNSVETEKKYLTDE
+327 DGNNVEIEKKYLTDE

-370 CFSGST
+370 
-376 KVKLLDGRSLTMEEL
+376 
-391 YNEFGTTKPFYVYS
+391 
-405 CDKDGN
+405 
-411 VVFKKAYSN
+411 
-420 GVTRRDADVVKVT
+420 
-433 LDNGSSIICTPDHRF
+433 
-448 MLRDGSYEMAMH
+448 
-460 FERGRSLMSTY
+460 
-471 FNYKNSTKTP
+471 
-481 FGSTYETFINPRD
+481 
-494 MKEYY
+494 
-499 THREVARQY
+499 
-508 YCDTYGKLGKDGCF
+508 
-522 RNAHH
+522 
-527 VDFNSLNNVPENLKV
+527 
-542 MDRIEHYNLHI
+542 
-553 HGENSVSKRLQSVD
+553 
-567 GYLDMQRGCMRKAM
+567 
-581 QHPDFFKNQRKGLEE
+581 
-596 YWGSKRHNEVMTS
+596 
-609 DVRNKSFKTQEFKDM
+609 
-624 CSDRCKSQWDSG
+624 
-636 QFDNIDRVSAN
+636 
-647 HKANFEKAVR
+647 
-657 FVKILSDVGYDIN
+657 
-670 IDNYQ
+670 
-675 GFVDTFTGQHGIYY
+675 
-689 SVVSTDWFNIDDN
+689 
-702 GYALSDV
+702 
-709 FDEVD
+709 
-714 SRDWERFFN
+714 
-723 SNKKILNKI
+723 
-732 KSLNYDE
+732 
-739 TKQGICD
+739 
-746 GTYDTSVGDYVDL
+746 
-759 SNKGVRDTLSFLN
+759 
-772 YLLSE
+772 
-777 YGDFTN
+777 
-783 REYMEYHSDRDLDKY
+783 
-798 HFAFRYGN
+798 
-806 LCKYFGSFARAK
+806 
-818 DLASVYNH
+818 
-826 KVVSV
+826 
-831 EILPYKED
+831 
-839 VYDIEVE
+839 
-846 DTHNFLIDLGDDSG
+846 
-860 VFVHNCRDKGVNGIL
+860 CRDKGVNGIL

-900 DIQKGIEREEYRMEL
+900 DIQKGVEREEYRMEL

-939 PNDVMDRWFE
+939 PNDVMDRWFD
-949 WASGTTDKR
+949 WASGTTDKK
-958 GFKGVTNIHPV
+958 GFKGVSNIHPV

-977 RDMVYTDKPVL
+977 RDMVYNDKPVL

-1026 AENEGKEDGG
+1026 AENDGKEDSG

-1068 NYDDV
+1068 NFDEV

-1105 CVTGDTIIR
+1105 
-1114 VDGGITEIKNLDFTD
+1114 
-1129 GYLEREYVVDGL
+1129 
-1141 TDYVTTS
+1141 
-1148 HTYREVCDEVVAIKD
+1148 
-1163 NYGSVIKVTKNHP
+1163 
-1176 LRVLSKEGVVWK
+1176 
-1188 KALDIK
+1188 
-1194 EGDVLLSKKFDSS
+1194 
-1207 YFKDIKHDFNAYM
+1207 
-1220 YGFVLGDGCVSNKAK
+1220 
-1235 GCNSLTLSYNK
+1235 
-1246 ERIVTLLN
+1246 
-1254 ENGFIEDTTK
+1254 
-1264 RTRSDNFRSALRD
+1264 
-1277 SGKIYRLY
+1277 
-1285 KEFPR
+1285 
-1290 EGRNL
+1290 
-1295 KKELWEIGVYNY
+1295 
-1307 TWGDVDKEH
+1307 
-1316 FPRSGSYEY
+1316 
-1325 ILNVLAG
+1325 
-1332 YIDTDGYIAYSGDYG
+1332 
-1347 YVEFCC
+1347 
-1353 KSESLISDLQDVLSS
+1353 
-1368 LGFKAYR
+1368 
-1375 GKDRYDKDY
+1375 
-1384 NRYYPRLRLNAR
+1384 
-1396 DSVELMLLIKDLLVL
+1396 
-1411 KHEQA
+1411 
-1416 EELISKFG
+1416 
-1424 GKTRQGKLD
+1424 
-1433 IPLECDSVLRDEI
+1433 
-1446 NFLIKVCFESKGMTR
+1446 
-1461 TQYKDLKTGYFSND
+1461 
-1475 LDRHRTSI
+1475 
-1483 NNILSFIEDNK
+1483 
-1494 LEREFIAYPLWD
+1494 
-1506 EFKTIS
+1506 
-1512 YLRNCNVSTVVS
+1512 
-1524 VEEIGTH
+1524 
-1531 VVYDVTIPKTHT
+1531 
-1543 FIANGF
+1543 
-1549 ISHNTSRVKQ
+1549 TSRVKQ

-1596 TDYVGGGIL
+1596 TEYVGGGIL

-1687 AGVDFSNYRDRVK
+1687 AGVDFSNYKDRVK

-1863 SLLYGSDNWESLLI
+1863 SLLYGSDSWESLLI
-1877 GDSVKVGDTSISAS
+1877 GDTVKVGDTSISAS

-1977 SIEQLSDKTL
+1977 TIEQLSDKTL

>member
-13 KADFVKNVREVHAVE
+13 KADFVKNVREIHAVE
-28 EFLGYEPLVVDLDS
+28 EFLGYEPLIVDFDS
-42 STKDSSKKVFKAYR
+42 PSKDSTNKVFKAYR

-66 ELPNTVFNIFSGT
+66 ELPSIVFNIFSGT

-84 IVDIMEFD
+84 TVDIMEFD
-92 YQAVANLIE
+92 YQSVANLIE
-101 VDLVNDIDRAIFQ
+101 VDLVNDINKAIFQ

-120 VEDILTDTFI
+120 IEDVLTDNFI
-130 NACANGLDVSSETYS
+130 NACANGLDVSSESYS
-145 DYKVLEDS
+145 EYKVLEDS
-153 DKLDTVSM
+153 DKLDTVSI

-187 KDRRKKGK
+187 RDRRKKGK
-195 SNDAEGIKG
+195 SNDAEDIKG

-370 CFSGST
+370 C
-376 KVKLLDGRSLTMEEL
+376 
-391 YNEFGTTKPFYVYS
+391 
-405 CDKDGN
+405 
-411 VVFKKAYSN
+411 
-420 GVTRRDADVVKVT
+420 
-433 LDNGSSIICTPDHRF
+433 
-448 MLRDGSYEMAMH
+448 
-460 FERGRSLMSTY
+460 
-471 FNYKNSTKTP
+471 
-481 FGSTYETFINPRD
+481 
-494 MKEYY
+494 
-499 THREVARQY
+499 
-508 YCDTYGKLGKDGCF
+508 
-522 RNAHH
+522 
-527 VDFNSLNNVPENLKV
+527 
-542 MDRIEHYNLHI
+542 
-553 HGENSVSKRLQSVD
+553 
-567 GYLDMQRGCMRKAM
+567 
-581 QHPDFFKNQRKGLEE
+581 
-596 YWGSKRHNEVMTS
+596 
-609 DVRNKSFKTQEFKDM
+609 
-624 CSDRCKSQWDSG
+624 
-636 QFDNIDRVSAN
+636 
-647 HKANFEKAVR
+647 
-657 FVKILSDVGYDIN
+657 
-670 IDNYQ
+670 
-675 GFVDTFTGQHGIYY
+675 
-689 SVVSTDWFNIDDN
+689 
-702 GYALSDV
+702 
-709 FDEVD
+709 
-714 SRDWERFFN
+714 
-723 SNKKILNKI
+723 
-732 KSLNYDE
+732 
-739 TKQGICD
+739 
-746 GTYDTSVGDYVDL
+746 
-759 SNKGVRDTLSFLN
+759 
-772 YLLSE
+772 
-777 YGDFTN
+777 
-783 REYMEYHSDRDLDKY
+783 
-798 HFAFRYGN
+798 
-806 LCKYFGSFARAK
+806 
-818 DLASVYNH
+818 
-826 KVVSV
+826 
-831 EILPYKED
+831 
-839 VYDIEVE
+839 
-846 DTHNFLIDLGDDSG
+846 
-860 VFVHNCRDKGVNGIL
+860 RDKGVNGIL

-900 DIQKGIEREEYRMEL
+900 DIQKGVEREEYRMEL

-1026 AENEGKEDGG
+1026 AENDGKEDGG

-1105 CVTGDTIIR
+1105 
-1114 VDGGITEIKNLDFTD
+1114 
-1129 GYLEREYVVDGL
+1129 
-1141 TDYVTTS
+1141 
-1148 HTYREVCDEVVAIKD
+1148 
-1163 NYGSVIKVTKNHP
+1163 
-1176 LRVLSKEGVVWK
+1176 
-1188 KALDIK
+1188 
-1194 EGDVLLSKKFDSS
+1194 
-1207 YFKDIKHDFNAYM
+1207 
-1220 YGFVLGDGCVSNKAK
+1220 
-1235 GCNSLTLSYNK
+1235 
-1246 ERIVTLLN
+1246 
-1254 ENGFIEDTTK
+1254 
-1264 RTRSDNFRSALRD
+1264 
-1277 SGKIYRLY
+1277 
-1285 KEFPR
+1285 
-1290 EGRNL
+1290 
-1295 KKELWEIGVYNY
+1295 
-1307 TWGDVDKEH
+1307 
-1316 FPRSGSYEY
+1316 
-1325 ILNVLAG
+1325 
-1332 YIDTDGYIAYSGDYG
+1332 
-1347 YVEFCC
+1347 
-1353 KSESLISDLQDVLSS
+1353 
-1368 LGFKAYR
+1368 
-1375 GKDRYDKDY
+1375 
-1384 NRYYPRLRLNAR
+1384 
-1396 DSVELMLLIKDLLVL
+1396 
-1411 KHEQA
+1411 
-1416 EELISKFG
+1416 
-1424 GKTRQGKLD
+1424 
-1433 IPLECDSVLRDEI
+1433 
-1446 NFLIKVCFESKGMTR
+1446 
-1461 TQYKDLKTGYFSND
+1461 
-1475 LDRHRTSI
+1475 
-1483 NNILSFIEDNK
+1483 
-1494 LEREFIAYPLWD
+1494 
-1506 EFKTIS
+1506 
-1512 YLRNCNVSTVVS
+1512 
-1524 VEEIGTH
+1524 
-1531 VVYDVTIPKTHT
+1531 
-1543 FIANGF
+1543 
-1549 ISHNTSRVKQ
+1549 TSRVKQ

-1596 TDYVGGGIL
+1596 TEYVGGGIL

-1687 AGVDFSNYRDRVK
+1687 AGVDFSNYKDRVK

-1863 SLLYGSDNWESLLI
+1863 SLLYGSDSWESLLI
-1877 GDSVKVGDTSISAS
+1877 GDTVKVGDTSISAS

-1977 SIEQLSDKTL
+1977 TIEQLSDKTL

>member
-13 KADFVKNVREVHAVE
+13 KADFVKNVREIHAVE
-28 EFLGYEPLVVDLDS
+28 EFLGYEPLIVDFDS
-42 STKDSSKKVFKAYR
+42 PSKDSTNKVFKAYR

-66 ELPNTVFNIFSGT
+66 ELPSIVFNIFSGT

-84 IVDIMEFD
+84 TVDIMEFD
-92 YQAVANLIE
+92 YQSVANLIE

-130 NACANGLDVSSETYS
+130 NACANGFDVSSETYS
-145 DYKVLEDS
+145 EYKVLEDS
-153 DKLDTVSM
+153 DKLDTVSI

-195 SNDAEGIKG
+195 SNDAEDVKG

-460 FERGRSLMSTY
+460 FEHGRSLMSTY

-508 YCDTYGKLGKDGCF
+508 YGDTYGKLGKDGCF

-567 GYLDMQRGCMRKAM
+567 GYLDMQRGCMHKAM

-609 DVRNKSFKTQEFKDM
+609 DERNKSFKTQEFKDM

-689 SVVSTDWFNIDDN
+689 SVVSIDWFNIDDN

-900 DIQKGIEREEYRMEL
+900 DIQKGVEREEYRMEL

-1021 DKTAE
+1021 DKTVE
-1026 AENEGKEDGG
+1026 AENDGKEDSG

-1105 CVTGDTIIR
+1105 
-1114 VDGGITEIKNLDFTD
+1114 
-1129 GYLEREYVVDGL
+1129 
-1141 TDYVTTS
+1141 
-1148 HTYREVCDEVVAIKD
+1148 
-1163 NYGSVIKVTKNHP
+1163 
-1176 LRVLSKEGVVWK
+1176 
-1188 KALDIK
+1188 
-1194 EGDVLLSKKFDSS
+1194 
-1207 YFKDIKHDFNAYM
+1207 
-1220 YGFVLGDGCVSNKAK
+1220 
-1235 GCNSLTLSYNK
+1235 
-1246 ERIVTLLN
+1246 
-1254 ENGFIEDTTK
+1254 
-1264 RTRSDNFRSALRD
+1264 
-1277 SGKIYRLY
+1277 
-1285 KEFPR
+1285 
-1290 EGRNL
+1290 
-1295 KKELWEIGVYNY
+1295 
-1307 TWGDVDKEH
+1307 
-1316 FPRSGSYEY
+1316 
-1325 ILNVLAG
+1325 
-1332 YIDTDGYIAYSGDYG
+1332 
-1347 YVEFCC
+1347 
-1353 KSESLISDLQDVLSS
+1353 
-1368 LGFKAYR
+1368 
-1375 GKDRYDKDY
+1375 
-1384 NRYYPRLRLNAR
+1384 
-1396 DSVELMLLIKDLLVL
+1396 
-1411 KHEQA
+1411 
-1416 EELISKFG
+1416 
-1424 GKTRQGKLD
+1424 
-1433 IPLECDSVLRDEI
+1433 
-1446 NFLIKVCFESKGMTR
+1446 
-1461 TQYKDLKTGYFSND
+1461 
-1475 LDRHRTSI
+1475 
-1483 NNILSFIEDNK
+1483 
-1494 LEREFIAYPLWD
+1494 
-1506 EFKTIS
+1506 
-1512 YLRNCNVSTVVS
+1512 
-1524 VEEIGTH
+1524 
-1531 VVYDVTIPKTHT
+1531 
-1543 FIANGF
+1543 
-1549 ISHNTSRVKQ
+1549 TSRVKQ

-1596 TDYVGGGIL
+1596 TEYVGGGIL

-1614 KELQSVVANV
+1614 RELQSVVANV

-1687 AGVDFSNYRDRVK
+1687 AGVDFSNYKDRVK

-1863 SLLYGSDNWESLLI
+1863 SLLYGSDSWESLLI
-1877 GDSVKVGDTSISAS
+1877 GDTVKVGDTSISAS

>member
-145 DYKVLEDS
+145 EYKVLEDS

-327 DGNSVETEKKYLTDE
+327 DGNTVENEKKYLTDE

-370 CFSGST
+370 
-376 KVKLLDGRSLTMEEL
+376 
-391 YNEFGTTKPFYVYS
+391 
-405 CDKDGN
+405 
-411 VVFKKAYSN
+411 
-420 GVTRRDADVVKVT
+420 
-433 LDNGSSIICTPDHRF
+433 
-448 MLRDGSYEMAMH
+448 
-460 FERGRSLMSTY
+460 
-471 FNYKNSTKTP
+471 
-481 FGSTYETFINPRD
+481 
-494 MKEYY
+494 
-499 THREVARQY
+499 
-508 YCDTYGKLGKDGCF
+508 
-522 RNAHH
+522 
-527 VDFNSLNNVPENLKV
+527 
-542 MDRIEHYNLHI
+542 
-553 HGENSVSKRLQSVD
+553 
-567 GYLDMQRGCMRKAM
+567 
-581 QHPDFFKNQRKGLEE
+581 
-596 YWGSKRHNEVMTS
+596 
-609 DVRNKSFKTQEFKDM
+609 
-624 CSDRCKSQWDSG
+624 
-636 QFDNIDRVSAN
+636 
-647 HKANFEKAVR
+647 
-657 FVKILSDVGYDIN
+657 
-670 IDNYQ
+670 
-675 GFVDTFTGQHGIYY
+675 
-689 SVVSTDWFNIDDN
+689 
-702 GYALSDV
+702 
-709 FDEVD
+709 
-714 SRDWERFFN
+714 
-723 SNKKILNKI
+723 
-732 KSLNYDE
+732 
-739 TKQGICD
+739 
-746 GTYDTSVGDYVDL
+746 
-759 SNKGVRDTLSFLN
+759 
-772 YLLSE
+772 
-777 YGDFTN
+777 
-783 REYMEYHSDRDLDKY
+783 
-798 HFAFRYGN
+798 
-806 LCKYFGSFARAK
+806 
-818 DLASVYNH
+818 
-826 KVVSV
+826 
-831 EILPYKED
+831 
-839 VYDIEVE
+839 
-846 DTHNFLIDLGDDSG
+846 
-860 VFVHNCRDKGVNGIL
+860 CRDKGVNGIL

-900 DIQKGIEREEYRMEL
+900 DIQKGVEREEYRMEL

-1026 AENEGKEDGG
+1026 AENDGKEDSGD
-1036 EEKLYKRKI
+1036 EKLYKRKI

-1105 CVTGDTIIR
+1105 
-1114 VDGGITEIKNLDFTD
+1114 
-1129 GYLEREYVVDGL
+1129 
-1141 TDYVTTS
+1141 
-1148 HTYREVCDEVVAIKD
+1148 
-1163 NYGSVIKVTKNHP
+1163 
-1176 LRVLSKEGVVWK
+1176 
-1188 KALDIK
+1188 
-1194 EGDVLLSKKFDSS
+1194 
-1207 YFKDIKHDFNAYM
+1207 
-1220 YGFVLGDGCVSNKAK
+1220 
-1235 GCNSLTLSYNK
+1235 
-1246 ERIVTLLN
+1246 
-1254 ENGFIEDTTK
+1254 
-1264 RTRSDNFRSALRD
+1264 
-1277 SGKIYRLY
+1277 
-1285 KEFPR
+1285 
-1290 EGRNL
+1290 
-1295 KKELWEIGVYNY
+1295 
-1307 TWGDVDKEH
+1307 
-1316 FPRSGSYEY
+1316 
-1325 ILNVLAG
+1325 
-1332 YIDTDGYIAYSGDYG
+1332 
-1347 YVEFCC
+1347 
-1353 KSESLISDLQDVLSS
+1353 
-1368 LGFKAYR
+1368 
-1375 GKDRYDKDY
+1375 
-1384 NRYYPRLRLNAR
+1384 
-1396 DSVELMLLIKDLLVL
+1396 
-1411 KHEQA
+1411 
-1416 EELISKFG
+1416 
-1424 GKTRQGKLD
+1424 
-1433 IPLECDSVLRDEI
+1433 
-1446 NFLIKVCFESKGMTR
+1446 
-1461 TQYKDLKTGYFSND
+1461 
-1475 LDRHRTSI
+1475 
-1483 NNILSFIEDNK
+1483 
-1494 LEREFIAYPLWD
+1494 
-1506 EFKTIS
+1506 
-1512 YLRNCNVSTVVS
+1512 
-1524 VEEIGTH
+1524 
-1531 VVYDVTIPKTHT
+1531 
-1543 FIANGF
+1543 
-1549 ISHNTSRVKQ
+1549 TSRVKQ

-1596 TDYVGGGIL
+1596 TEYVGGGIL

-1687 AGVDFSNYRDRVK
+1687 AGVDFSNYKDRVK

>member
-145 DYKVLEDS
+145 EYKVLEDS

-195 SNDAEGIKG
+195 SNDAEDIKG

-327 DGNSVETEKKYLTDE
+327 DGNTVETEKKYLTDE

-370 CFSGST
+370 C
-376 KVKLLDGRSLTMEEL
+376 
-391 YNEFGTTKPFYVYS
+391 
-405 CDKDGN
+405 
-411 VVFKKAYSN
+411 
-420 GVTRRDADVVKVT
+420 
-433 LDNGSSIICTPDHRF
+433 
-448 MLRDGSYEMAMH
+448 
-460 FERGRSLMSTY
+460 
-471 FNYKNSTKTP
+471 
-481 FGSTYETFINPRD
+481 
-494 MKEYY
+494 
-499 THREVARQY
+499 
-508 YCDTYGKLGKDGCF
+508 
-522 RNAHH
+522 
-527 VDFNSLNNVPENLKV
+527 
-542 MDRIEHYNLHI
+542 
-553 HGENSVSKRLQSVD
+553 
-567 GYLDMQRGCMRKAM
+567 
-581 QHPDFFKNQRKGLEE
+581 
-596 YWGSKRHNEVMTS
+596 
-609 DVRNKSFKTQEFKDM
+609 
-624 CSDRCKSQWDSG
+624 
-636 QFDNIDRVSAN
+636 
-647 HKANFEKAVR
+647 
-657 FVKILSDVGYDIN
+657 
-670 IDNYQ
+670 
-675 GFVDTFTGQHGIYY
+675 
-689 SVVSTDWFNIDDN
+689 
-702 GYALSDV
+702 
-709 FDEVD
+709 
-714 SRDWERFFN
+714 
-723 SNKKILNKI
+723 
-732 KSLNYDE
+732 
-739 TKQGICD
+739 
-746 GTYDTSVGDYVDL
+746 
-759 SNKGVRDTLSFLN
+759 
-772 YLLSE
+772 
-777 YGDFTN
+777 
-783 REYMEYHSDRDLDKY
+783 
-798 HFAFRYGN
+798 
-806 LCKYFGSFARAK
+806 
-818 DLASVYNH
+818 
-826 KVVSV
+826 
-831 EILPYKED
+831 
-839 VYDIEVE
+839 
-846 DTHNFLIDLGDDSG
+846 
-860 VFVHNCRDKGVNGIL
+860 RDKGVNGIL

-900 DIQKGIEREEYRMEL
+900 DIQKGVEREEYRMEL

-988 DAIAEGLSDNEQRT
+988 DAIADGLSDNEQRT

-1026 AENEGKEDGG
+1026 AENDGKEDSG

-1105 CVTGDTIIR
+1105 
-1114 VDGGITEIKNLDFTD
+1114 
-1129 GYLEREYVVDGL
+1129 
-1141 TDYVTTS
+1141 
-1148 HTYREVCDEVVAIKD
+1148 
-1163 NYGSVIKVTKNHP
+1163 
-1176 LRVLSKEGVVWK
+1176 
-1188 KALDIK
+1188 
-1194 EGDVLLSKKFDSS
+1194 
-1207 YFKDIKHDFNAYM
+1207 
-1220 YGFVLGDGCVSNKAK
+1220 
-1235 GCNSLTLSYNK
+1235 
-1246 ERIVTLLN
+1246 
-1254 ENGFIEDTTK
+1254 
-1264 RTRSDNFRSALRD
+1264 
-1277 SGKIYRLY
+1277 
-1285 KEFPR
+1285 
-1290 EGRNL
+1290 
-1295 KKELWEIGVYNY
+1295 
-1307 TWGDVDKEH
+1307 
-1316 FPRSGSYEY
+1316 
-1325 ILNVLAG
+1325 
-1332 YIDTDGYIAYSGDYG
+1332 
-1347 YVEFCC
+1347 
-1353 KSESLISDLQDVLSS
+1353 
-1368 LGFKAYR
+1368 
-1375 GKDRYDKDY
+1375 
-1384 NRYYPRLRLNAR
+1384 
-1396 DSVELMLLIKDLLVL
+1396 
-1411 KHEQA
+1411 
-1416 EELISKFG
+1416 
-1424 GKTRQGKLD
+1424 
-1433 IPLECDSVLRDEI
+1433 
-1446 NFLIKVCFESKGMTR
+1446 
-1461 TQYKDLKTGYFSND
+1461 
-1475 LDRHRTSI
+1475 
-1483 NNILSFIEDNK
+1483 
-1494 LEREFIAYPLWD
+1494 
-1506 EFKTIS
+1506 
-1512 YLRNCNVSTVVS
+1512 
-1524 VEEIGTH
+1524 
-1531 VVYDVTIPKTHT
+1531 
-1543 FIANGF
+1543 
-1549 ISHNTSRVKQ
+1549 TSRVKQ

-1596 TDYVGGGIL
+1596 TEYVGGGIL

-1687 AGVDFSNYRDRVK
+1687 AGVDFSNYKGRVK

>member
-28 EFLGYEPLVVDLDS
+28 EFLGYEPLVVDFDS
-42 STKDSSKKVFKAYR
+42 PTKDSSKKIFKAYR

-84 IVDIMEFD
+84 TVDIMEFD

-130 NACANGLDVSSETYS
+130 NACANGFDVSSETYS
-145 DYKVLEDS
+145 EYKVLEDS

-161 SEWLFSNEHIDESYI
+161 SEWLFSNEHINESYI

-195 SNDAEGIKG
+195 SNDAEDIKG

-327 DGNSVETEKKYLTDE
+327 DGNTVETEKKYLTDE

-370 CFSGST
+370 C
-376 KVKLLDGRSLTMEEL
+376 
-391 YNEFGTTKPFYVYS
+391 
-405 CDKDGN
+405 
-411 VVFKKAYSN
+411 
-420 GVTRRDADVVKVT
+420 
-433 LDNGSSIICTPDHRF
+433 
-448 MLRDGSYEMAMH
+448 
-460 FERGRSLMSTY
+460 
-471 FNYKNSTKTP
+471 
-481 FGSTYETFINPRD
+481 
-494 MKEYY
+494 
-499 THREVARQY
+499 
-508 YCDTYGKLGKDGCF
+508 
-522 RNAHH
+522 
-527 VDFNSLNNVPENLKV
+527 
-542 MDRIEHYNLHI
+542 
-553 HGENSVSKRLQSVD
+553 
-567 GYLDMQRGCMRKAM
+567 
-581 QHPDFFKNQRKGLEE
+581 
-596 YWGSKRHNEVMTS
+596 
-609 DVRNKSFKTQEFKDM
+609 
-624 CSDRCKSQWDSG
+624 
-636 QFDNIDRVSAN
+636 
-647 HKANFEKAVR
+647 
-657 FVKILSDVGYDIN
+657 
-670 IDNYQ
+670 
-675 GFVDTFTGQHGIYY
+675 
-689 SVVSTDWFNIDDN
+689 
-702 GYALSDV
+702 
-709 FDEVD
+709 
-714 SRDWERFFN
+714 
-723 SNKKILNKI
+723 
-732 KSLNYDE
+732 
-739 TKQGICD
+739 
-746 GTYDTSVGDYVDL
+746 
-759 SNKGVRDTLSFLN
+759 
-772 YLLSE
+772 
-777 YGDFTN
+777 
-783 REYMEYHSDRDLDKY
+783 
-798 HFAFRYGN
+798 
-806 LCKYFGSFARAK
+806 
-818 DLASVYNH
+818 
-826 KVVSV
+826 
-831 EILPYKED
+831 
-839 VYDIEVE
+839 
-846 DTHNFLIDLGDDSG
+846 
-860 VFVHNCRDKGVNGIL
+860 RDKGVNGIL

-900 DIQKGIEREEYRMEL
+900 DIQKGVEREEYRMEL

-1026 AENEGKEDGG
+1026 AENDGKEDSG

-1105 CVTGDTIIR
+1105 
-1114 VDGGITEIKNLDFTD
+1114 
-1129 GYLEREYVVDGL
+1129 
-1141 TDYVTTS
+1141 
-1148 HTYREVCDEVVAIKD
+1148 
-1163 NYGSVIKVTKNHP
+1163 
-1176 LRVLSKEGVVWK
+1176 
-1188 KALDIK
+1188 
-1194 EGDVLLSKKFDSS
+1194 
-1207 YFKDIKHDFNAYM
+1207 
-1220 YGFVLGDGCVSNKAK
+1220 
-1235 GCNSLTLSYNK
+1235 
-1246 ERIVTLLN
+1246 
-1254 ENGFIEDTTK
+1254 
-1264 RTRSDNFRSALRD
+1264 
-1277 SGKIYRLY
+1277 
-1285 KEFPR
+1285 
-1290 EGRNL
+1290 
-1295 KKELWEIGVYNY
+1295 
-1307 TWGDVDKEH
+1307 
-1316 FPRSGSYEY
+1316 
-1325 ILNVLAG
+1325 
-1332 YIDTDGYIAYSGDYG
+1332 
-1347 YVEFCC
+1347 
-1353 KSESLISDLQDVLSS
+1353 
-1368 LGFKAYR
+1368 
-1375 GKDRYDKDY
+1375 
-1384 NRYYPRLRLNAR
+1384 
-1396 DSVELMLLIKDLLVL
+1396 
-1411 KHEQA
+1411 
-1416 EELISKFG
+1416 
-1424 GKTRQGKLD
+1424 
-1433 IPLECDSVLRDEI
+1433 
-1446 NFLIKVCFESKGMTR
+1446 
-1461 TQYKDLKTGYFSND
+1461 
-1475 LDRHRTSI
+1475 
-1483 NNILSFIEDNK
+1483 
-1494 LEREFIAYPLWD
+1494 
-1506 EFKTIS
+1506 
-1512 YLRNCNVSTVVS
+1512 
-1524 VEEIGTH
+1524 
-1531 VVYDVTIPKTHT
+1531 
-1543 FIANGF
+1543 
-1549 ISHNTSRVKQ
+1549 TSRVKQ

-1596 TDYVGGGIL
+1596 TEYVGGGIL

-1687 AGVDFSNYRDRVK
+1687 AGVDFSNYKDRVK

-1754 SQKEEGLI
+1754 SQKEDGLI

-1828 ILFTDDVVMQFE
+1828 ILFTDDVVTQFE

>member
-28 EFLGYEPLVVDLDS
+28 EFLGYEPLVVDFDS
-42 STKDSSKKVFKAYR
+42 PTKDSSKKVFKAYR

-84 IVDIMEFD
+84 TVDIMEFD

-145 DYKVLEDS
+145 EYKVLEDS
-153 DKLDTVSM
+153 DKLDTLSM

-195 SNDAEGIKG
+195 SNDAEDIKG

-315 LQKGYTESSVAS
+315 LQKGYTETEVAS
-327 DGNSVETEKKYLTDE
+327 DGNNVEIEKKYLTDE

-370 CFSGST
+370 
-376 KVKLLDGRSLTMEEL
+376 
-391 YNEFGTTKPFYVYS
+391 
-405 CDKDGN
+405 
-411 VVFKKAYSN
+411 
-420 GVTRRDADVVKVT
+420 
-433 LDNGSSIICTPDHRF
+433 
-448 MLRDGSYEMAMH
+448 
-460 FERGRSLMSTY
+460 
-471 FNYKNSTKTP
+471 
-481 FGSTYETFINPRD
+481 
-494 MKEYY
+494 
-499 THREVARQY
+499 
-508 YCDTYGKLGKDGCF
+508 
-522 RNAHH
+522 
-527 VDFNSLNNVPENLKV
+527 
-542 MDRIEHYNLHI
+542 
-553 HGENSVSKRLQSVD
+553 
-567 GYLDMQRGCMRKAM
+567 
-581 QHPDFFKNQRKGLEE
+581 
-596 YWGSKRHNEVMTS
+596 
-609 DVRNKSFKTQEFKDM
+609 
-624 CSDRCKSQWDSG
+624 
-636 QFDNIDRVSAN
+636 
-647 HKANFEKAVR
+647 
-657 FVKILSDVGYDIN
+657 
-670 IDNYQ
+670 
-675 GFVDTFTGQHGIYY
+675 
-689 SVVSTDWFNIDDN
+689 
-702 GYALSDV
+702 
-709 FDEVD
+709 
-714 SRDWERFFN
+714 
-723 SNKKILNKI
+723 
-732 KSLNYDE
+732 
-739 TKQGICD
+739 
-746 GTYDTSVGDYVDL
+746 
-759 SNKGVRDTLSFLN
+759 
-772 YLLSE
+772 
-777 YGDFTN
+777 
-783 REYMEYHSDRDLDKY
+783 
-798 HFAFRYGN
+798 
-806 LCKYFGSFARAK
+806 
-818 DLASVYNH
+818 
-826 KVVSV
+826 
-831 EILPYKED
+831 
-839 VYDIEVE
+839 
-846 DTHNFLIDLGDDSG
+846 
-860 VFVHNCRDKGVNGIL
+860 CRDKGVNGIL

-900 DIQKGIEREEYRMEL
+900 DIQKGVEREEYRMEL

-939 PNDVMDRWFE
+939 PNDVMDRWFD
-949 WASGTTDKR
+949 WASGTTDKK
-958 GFKGVTNIHPV
+958 GFKGVSNIHPV

-977 RDMVYTDKPVL
+977 RDMVYNDKPVL

-1026 AENEGKEDGG
+1026 AENDGKEDSG

-1068 NYDDV
+1068 NFDEV

-1105 CVTGDTIIR
+1105 
-1114 VDGGITEIKNLDFTD
+1114 
-1129 GYLEREYVVDGL
+1129 
-1141 TDYVTTS
+1141 
-1148 HTYREVCDEVVAIKD
+1148 
-1163 NYGSVIKVTKNHP
+1163 
-1176 LRVLSKEGVVWK
+1176 
-1188 KALDIK
+1188 
-1194 EGDVLLSKKFDSS
+1194 
-1207 YFKDIKHDFNAYM
+1207 
-1220 YGFVLGDGCVSNKAK
+1220 
-1235 GCNSLTLSYNK
+1235 
-1246 ERIVTLLN
+1246 
-1254 ENGFIEDTTK
+1254 
-1264 RTRSDNFRSALRD
+1264 
-1277 SGKIYRLY
+1277 
-1285 KEFPR
+1285 
-1290 EGRNL
+1290 
-1295 KKELWEIGVYNY
+1295 
-1307 TWGDVDKEH
+1307 
-1316 FPRSGSYEY
+1316 
-1325 ILNVLAG
+1325 
-1332 YIDTDGYIAYSGDYG
+1332 
-1347 YVEFCC
+1347 
-1353 KSESLISDLQDVLSS
+1353 
-1368 LGFKAYR
+1368 
-1375 GKDRYDKDY
+1375 
-1384 NRYYPRLRLNAR
+1384 
-1396 DSVELMLLIKDLLVL
+1396 
-1411 KHEQA
+1411 
-1416 EELISKFG
+1416 
-1424 GKTRQGKLD
+1424 
-1433 IPLECDSVLRDEI
+1433 
-1446 NFLIKVCFESKGMTR
+1446 
-1461 TQYKDLKTGYFSND
+1461 
-1475 LDRHRTSI
+1475 
-1483 NNILSFIEDNK
+1483 
-1494 LEREFIAYPLWD
+1494 
-1506 EFKTIS
+1506 
-1512 YLRNCNVSTVVS
+1512 
-1524 VEEIGTH
+1524 
-1531 VVYDVTIPKTHT
+1531 
-1543 FIANGF
+1543 
-1549 ISHNTSRVKQ
+1549 TSRVKQ

-1596 TDYVGGGIL
+1596 TEYVGGGIL

-1687 AGVDFSNYRDRVK
+1687 AGVDFSNYKDRVK

-1863 SLLYGSDNWESLLI
+1863 SLLYGSDSWESLLI
-1877 GDSVKVGDTSISAS
+1877 GDTVKVGDTSISAS

-1977 SIEQLSDKTL
+1977 TIEQLSDKTL

>member
-13 KADFVKNVREVHAVE
+13 KADFIKNVRETHSID
-28 EFLGYEPLVVDLDS
+28 EFLGYESLITDFDSQTSDS
-42 STKDSSKKVFKAYR
+42 SSRVFKAYR

-61 TLFLA
+61 TLFLM
-66 ELPNTVFNIFSGT
+66 ELPSTVLRIFSGD
-79 FGSEI
+79 FGGNI

-92 YQAVANLIE
+92 YQGVANIVE
-101 VDLVNDIDRAIFQ
+101 TDLVNDVNKAIFA

-120 VEDILTDTFI
+120 VEDIVTDTFI
-130 NACANGLDVSSETYS
+130 NACSNGFDVPRDISV
-145 DYKVLEDS
+145 DYKVLEES
-153 DKLDTVSM
+153 DKQNKDSLS
-161 SEWLFSNEHIDESYI
+161 SWLFMNDNIDESYI
-176 MESALDTLQLL
+176 MESALVTLQML
-187 KDRRKKGK
+187 KDRRKNGE
-195 SNDAEGIKG
+195 SNDAEEVKG

-315 LQKGYTESSVAS
+315 LQKGYTEEEIAS
-327 DGNSVETEKKYLTDE
+327 DGNEVDTEKKYLTDE
-342 QKTKIVELQ
+342 QKDKIVELQ

-360 PVLFCDEITR
+360 PVLF
-370 CFSGST
+370 
-376 KVKLLDGRSLTMEEL
+376 
-391 YNEFGTTKPFYVYS
+391 
-405 CDKDGN
+405 
-411 VVFKKAYSN
+411 
-420 GVTRRDADVVKVT
+420 
-433 LDNGSSIICTPDHRF
+433 
-448 MLRDGSYEMAMH
+448 
-460 FERGRSLMSTY
+460 
-471 FNYKNSTKTP
+471 
-481 FGSTYETFINPRD
+481 
-494 MKEYY
+494 
-499 THREVARQY
+499 
-508 YCDTYGKLGKDGCF
+508 
-522 RNAHH
+522 
-527 VDFNSLNNVPENLKV
+527 
-542 MDRIEHYNLHI
+542 
-553 HGENSVSKRLQSVD
+553 
-567 GYLDMQRGCMRKAM
+567 
-581 QHPDFFKNQRKGLEE
+581 
-596 YWGSKRHNEVMTS
+596 
-609 DVRNKSFKTQEFKDM
+609 
-624 CSDRCKSQWDSG
+624 
-636 QFDNIDRVSAN
+636 
-647 HKANFEKAVR
+647 
-657 FVKILSDVGYDIN
+657 
-670 IDNYQ
+670 
-675 GFVDTFTGQHGIYY
+675 
-689 SVVSTDWFNIDDN
+689 
-702 GYALSDV
+702 
-709 FDEVD
+709 FDETT
-714 SRDWERFFN
+714 R
-723 SNKKILNKI
+723 
-732 KSLNYDE
+732 
-739 TKQGICD
+739 
-746 GTYDTSVGDYVDL
+746 
-759 SNKGVRDTLSFLN
+759 
-772 YLLSE
+772 
-777 YGDFTN
+777 
-783 REYMEYHSDRDLDKY
+783 
-798 HFAFRYGN
+798 
-806 LCKYFGSFARAK
+806 
-818 DLASVYNH
+818 
-826 KVVSV
+826 
-831 EILPYKED
+831 
-839 VYDIEVE
+839 
-846 DTHNFLIDLGDDSG
+846 
-860 VFVHNCRDKGVNGIL
+860 CRDKGVNGIL

-900 DIQKGIEREEYRMEL
+900 DIQKGLEREEYRMEL

-949 WASGTTDKR
+949 WASGTTDKK
-958 GFKGVTNIHPV
+958 GFKGVSNIHPV

-977 RDMVYTDKPVL
+977 RDMVYNDKPTL
-988 DAIAEGLSDNEQRT
+988 DAIADGLSDNEQRT

-1026 AENEGKEDGG
+1026 AENDGKEDSG

-1068 NYDDV
+1068 NYDEV
-1073 KEPVK
+1073 KEPIK

-1096 LIGPSALGK
+1096 LIGPSSIGK
-1105 CVTGDTIIR
+1105 
-1114 VDGGITEIKNLDFTD
+1114 
-1129 GYLEREYVVDGL
+1129 
-1141 TDYVTTS
+1141 S
-1148 HTYREVCDEVVAIKD
+1148 
-1163 NYGSVIKVTKNHP
+1163 
-1176 LRVLSKEGVVWK
+1176 
-1188 KALDIK
+1188 
-1194 EGDVLLSKKFDSS
+1194 
-1207 YFKDIKHDFNAYM
+1207 
-1220 YGFVLGDGCVSNKAK
+1220 
-1235 GCNSLTLSYNK
+1235 
-1246 ERIVTLLN
+1246 
-1254 ENGFIEDTTK
+1254 
-1264 RTRSDNFRSALRD
+1264 
-1277 SGKIYRLY
+1277 
-1285 KEFPR
+1285 
-1290 EGRNL
+1290 
-1295 KKELWEIGVYNY
+1295 
-1307 TWGDVDKEH
+1307 
-1316 FPRSGSYEY
+1316 
-1325 ILNVLAG
+1325 
-1332 YIDTDGYIAYSGDYG
+1332 
-1347 YVEFCC
+1347 
-1353 KSESLISDLQDVLSS
+1353 
-1368 LGFKAYR
+1368 
-1375 GKDRYDKDY
+1375 
-1384 NRYYPRLRLNAR
+1384 
-1396 DSVELMLLIKDLLVL
+1396 
-1411 KHEQA
+1411 
-1416 EELISKFG
+1416 
-1424 GKTRQGKLD
+1424 
-1433 IPLECDSVLRDEI
+1433 
-1446 NFLIKVCFESKGMTR
+1446 
-1461 TQYKDLKTGYFSND
+1461 
-1475 LDRHRTSI
+1475 
-1483 NNILSFIEDNK
+1483 
-1494 LEREFIAYPLWD
+1494 
-1506 EFKTIS
+1506 
-1512 YLRNCNVSTVVS
+1512 
-1524 VEEIGTH
+1524 
-1531 VVYDVTIPKTHT
+1531 
-1543 FIANGF
+1543 
-1549 ISHNTSRVKQ
+1549 SRVKQ

-1596 TDYVGGGIL
+1596 TEYVGGGIL

-1614 KELQSVVANV
+1614 KALQDVVANV

-1687 AGVDFSNYRDRVK
+1687 AGVDFSNYEDKVK

-1762 DGTLIEFFKGLDT
+1762 DGTLIEFFKGL
-1775 EQALKIMASVE
+1775 EPEKALKIMASVE

-1806 IKSMRGKRQENGTF
+1806 IKSMRGRRQENGTF

-1828 ILFTDDVVMQFE
+1828 ILFTDDVAMMFE
-1840 DLILERQSDS
+1840 DLVLERQSDS
-1850 LESHAQKTIKFLD
+1850 LESHAQKTVKFLD
-1863 SLLYGSDNWESLLI
+1863 SLLYGSESWESLLI
-1877 GDSVKVGDTSISAS
+1877 GDSVKIGDTSISAS
-1891 DIVDSLAQCRDDL
+1891 DIIDSLVQCRDDL
-1904 KQFTLKPMSADDRVE
+1904 KQFTLKPMSSDDRVD

-1940 TSNKREDMFKM
+1940 TGNKREDMFKM

-1999 SKYSGNTESIVKYC
+1999 SKYSGNTEGMVRYC
-2013 LDLCN
+2013 LDLCKE
-2018 DFMEAHG
+2018 FMEVHG
-2025 KTLPNENYAMFLTGI
+2025 TSLPNENYAMFLTGI

-2050 VLFLKRSGENLEDMY
+2050 VLFLRRSDEGLEEMY
-2065 QLAEGVGDDW
+2065 KLAEGVGDDW

-2086 VSREDIENIKKA
+2086 STKADIEAIRQLIKD
-2098 IKESKK
+2098 SKK
-2104 SKTPKNVK
+2104 TKKDKNVK

>member
-28 EFLGYEPLVVDLDS
+28 EFLGYEPLVVDFDS
-42 STKDSSKKVFKAYR
+42 PTKDSSKKIFKAYR

-84 IVDIMEFD
+84 TVDIMEFD

-130 NACANGLDVSSETYS
+130 NACANGFDVSSETYS
-145 DYKVLEDS
+145 EYKVLEDS

-161 SEWLFSNEHIDESYI
+161 SEWLFSNEHINESYI

-195 SNDAEGIKG
+195 SNDAEDIKG

-327 DGNSVETEKKYLTDE
+327 DGNTVETEKKYLTDE

-370 CFSGST
+370 C
-376 KVKLLDGRSLTMEEL
+376 
-391 YNEFGTTKPFYVYS
+391 
-405 CDKDGN
+405 
-411 VVFKKAYSN
+411 
-420 GVTRRDADVVKVT
+420 
-433 LDNGSSIICTPDHRF
+433 
-448 MLRDGSYEMAMH
+448 
-460 FERGRSLMSTY
+460 
-471 FNYKNSTKTP
+471 
-481 FGSTYETFINPRD
+481 
-494 MKEYY
+494 
-499 THREVARQY
+499 
-508 YCDTYGKLGKDGCF
+508 
-522 RNAHH
+522 
-527 VDFNSLNNVPENLKV
+527 
-542 MDRIEHYNLHI
+542 
-553 HGENSVSKRLQSVD
+553 
-567 GYLDMQRGCMRKAM
+567 
-581 QHPDFFKNQRKGLEE
+581 
-596 YWGSKRHNEVMTS
+596 
-609 DVRNKSFKTQEFKDM
+609 
-624 CSDRCKSQWDSG
+624 
-636 QFDNIDRVSAN
+636 
-647 HKANFEKAVR
+647 
-657 FVKILSDVGYDIN
+657 
-670 IDNYQ
+670 
-675 GFVDTFTGQHGIYY
+675 
-689 SVVSTDWFNIDDN
+689 
-702 GYALSDV
+702 
-709 FDEVD
+709 
-714 SRDWERFFN
+714 
-723 SNKKILNKI
+723 
-732 KSLNYDE
+732 
-739 TKQGICD
+739 
-746 GTYDTSVGDYVDL
+746 
-759 SNKGVRDTLSFLN
+759 
-772 YLLSE
+772 
-777 YGDFTN
+777 
-783 REYMEYHSDRDLDKY
+783 
-798 HFAFRYGN
+798 
-806 LCKYFGSFARAK
+806 
-818 DLASVYNH
+818 
-826 KVVSV
+826 
-831 EILPYKED
+831 
-839 VYDIEVE
+839 
-846 DTHNFLIDLGDDSG
+846 
-860 VFVHNCRDKGVNGIL
+860 RDKGVNGIL

-900 DIQKGIEREEYRMEL
+900 DIQKGVEREEYRMEL

-1026 AENEGKEDGG
+1026 AENDGKEDSG

-1105 CVTGDTIIR
+1105 
-1114 VDGGITEIKNLDFTD
+1114 
-1129 GYLEREYVVDGL
+1129 
-1141 TDYVTTS
+1141 
-1148 HTYREVCDEVVAIKD
+1148 
-1163 NYGSVIKVTKNHP
+1163 
-1176 LRVLSKEGVVWK
+1176 
-1188 KALDIK
+1188 
-1194 EGDVLLSKKFDSS
+1194 
-1207 YFKDIKHDFNAYM
+1207 
-1220 YGFVLGDGCVSNKAK
+1220 
-1235 GCNSLTLSYNK
+1235 
-1246 ERIVTLLN
+1246 
-1254 ENGFIEDTTK
+1254 
-1264 RTRSDNFRSALRD
+1264 
-1277 SGKIYRLY
+1277 
-1285 KEFPR
+1285 
-1290 EGRNL
+1290 
-1295 KKELWEIGVYNY
+1295 
-1307 TWGDVDKEH
+1307 
-1316 FPRSGSYEY
+1316 
-1325 ILNVLAG
+1325 
-1332 YIDTDGYIAYSGDYG
+1332 
-1347 YVEFCC
+1347 
-1353 KSESLISDLQDVLSS
+1353 
-1368 LGFKAYR
+1368 
-1375 GKDRYDKDY
+1375 
-1384 NRYYPRLRLNAR
+1384 
-1396 DSVELMLLIKDLLVL
+1396 
-1411 KHEQA
+1411 
-1416 EELISKFG
+1416 
-1424 GKTRQGKLD
+1424 
-1433 IPLECDSVLRDEI
+1433 
-1446 NFLIKVCFESKGMTR
+1446 
-1461 TQYKDLKTGYFSND
+1461 
-1475 LDRHRTSI
+1475 
-1483 NNILSFIEDNK
+1483 
-1494 LEREFIAYPLWD
+1494 
-1506 EFKTIS
+1506 
-1512 YLRNCNVSTVVS
+1512 
-1524 VEEIGTH
+1524 
-1531 VVYDVTIPKTHT
+1531 
-1543 FIANGF
+1543 
-1549 ISHNTSRVKQ
+1549 TSRVKQ

-1596 TDYVGGGIL
+1596 TEYVGGGIL

-1687 AGVDFSNYRDRVK
+1687 AGVDFSNYKDRVK

-1754 SQKEEGLI
+1754 SQKEDGLI

-2050 VLFLKRSGENLEDMY
+2050 VLFLKMSGENLEDMY

>member
-13 KADFVKNVREVHAVE
+13 KADFIKNVRETHSID
-28 EFLGYEPLVVDLDS
+28 EFLGYESLITDFDSQTSDS
-42 STKDSSKKVFKAYR
+42 SNRVFKAYR

-61 TLFLA
+61 TLFLM
-66 ELPNTVFNIFSGT
+66 ELPSTVLRIFSGD
-79 FGSEI
+79 FGGNI

-92 YQAVANLIE
+92 YQGVANIVE
-101 VDLVNDIDRAIFQ
+101 TDLVNDVNKAIFA

-120 VEDILTDTFI
+120 VEDIVTDTFI
-130 NACANGLDVSSETYS
+130 NACSNGFDVPRDISV
-145 DYKVLEDS
+145 DYKVLEES
-153 DKLDTVSM
+153 DKQNKDSLS
-161 SEWLFSNEHIDESYI
+161 SWLFMNDNIDESYI
-176 MESALDTLQLL
+176 MESALDTLQML
-187 KDRRKKGK
+187 KDRRKNGK
-195 SNDAEGIKG
+195 SNDAEEVKG

-315 LQKGYTESSVAS
+315 LQKGYTEEEIAS
-327 DGNSVETEKKYLTDE
+327 DGNTVDTEKKYLTDE
-342 QKTKIVELQ
+342 QKDKIVELQ

-360 PVLFCDEITR
+360 PVLF
-370 CFSGST
+370 
-376 KVKLLDGRSLTMEEL
+376 
-391 YNEFGTTKPFYVYS
+391 
-405 CDKDGN
+405 
-411 VVFKKAYSN
+411 
-420 GVTRRDADVVKVT
+420 
-433 LDNGSSIICTPDHRF
+433 
-448 MLRDGSYEMAMH
+448 
-460 FERGRSLMSTY
+460 
-471 FNYKNSTKTP
+471 
-481 FGSTYETFINPRD
+481 
-494 MKEYY
+494 
-499 THREVARQY
+499 
-508 YCDTYGKLGKDGCF
+508 
-522 RNAHH
+522 
-527 VDFNSLNNVPENLKV
+527 
-542 MDRIEHYNLHI
+542 
-553 HGENSVSKRLQSVD
+553 
-567 GYLDMQRGCMRKAM
+567 
-581 QHPDFFKNQRKGLEE
+581 
-596 YWGSKRHNEVMTS
+596 
-609 DVRNKSFKTQEFKDM
+609 
-624 CSDRCKSQWDSG
+624 
-636 QFDNIDRVSAN
+636 
-647 HKANFEKAVR
+647 
-657 FVKILSDVGYDIN
+657 
-670 IDNYQ
+670 
-675 GFVDTFTGQHGIYY
+675 
-689 SVVSTDWFNIDDN
+689 
-702 GYALSDV
+702 
-709 FDEVD
+709 FDETT
-714 SRDWERFFN
+714 R
-723 SNKKILNKI
+723 
-732 KSLNYDE
+732 
-739 TKQGICD
+739 
-746 GTYDTSVGDYVDL
+746 
-759 SNKGVRDTLSFLN
+759 
-772 YLLSE
+772 
-777 YGDFTN
+777 
-783 REYMEYHSDRDLDKY
+783 
-798 HFAFRYGN
+798 
-806 LCKYFGSFARAK
+806 
-818 DLASVYNH
+818 
-826 KVVSV
+826 
-831 EILPYKED
+831 
-839 VYDIEVE
+839 
-846 DTHNFLIDLGDDSG
+846 
-860 VFVHNCRDKGVNGIL
+860 CRDKGVNGIL

-900 DIQKGIEREEYRMEL
+900 DIQKGLEREEYRMEL

-949 WASGTTDKR
+949 WASGTTDKK
-958 GFKGVTNIHPV
+958 GFKGVSNIHPV

-977 RDMVYTDKPVL
+977 RDMVYNDKPTL

-1026 AENEGKEDGG
+1026 AENDGKEDSG

-1068 NYDDV
+1068 DYDEAR
-1073 KEPVK
+1073 EPIK

-1096 LIGPSALGK
+1096 LIGPSSIGK
-1105 CVTGDTIIR
+1105 
-1114 VDGGITEIKNLDFTD
+1114 
-1129 GYLEREYVVDGL
+1129 
-1141 TDYVTTS
+1141 S
-1148 HTYREVCDEVVAIKD
+1148 
-1163 NYGSVIKVTKNHP
+1163 
-1176 LRVLSKEGVVWK
+1176 
-1188 KALDIK
+1188 
-1194 EGDVLLSKKFDSS
+1194 
-1207 YFKDIKHDFNAYM
+1207 
-1220 YGFVLGDGCVSNKAK
+1220 
-1235 GCNSLTLSYNK
+1235 
-1246 ERIVTLLN
+1246 
-1254 ENGFIEDTTK
+1254 
-1264 RTRSDNFRSALRD
+1264 
-1277 SGKIYRLY
+1277 
-1285 KEFPR
+1285 
-1290 EGRNL
+1290 
-1295 KKELWEIGVYNY
+1295 
-1307 TWGDVDKEH
+1307 
-1316 FPRSGSYEY
+1316 
-1325 ILNVLAG
+1325 
-1332 YIDTDGYIAYSGDYG
+1332 
-1347 YVEFCC
+1347 
-1353 KSESLISDLQDVLSS
+1353 
-1368 LGFKAYR
+1368 
-1375 GKDRYDKDY
+1375 
-1384 NRYYPRLRLNAR
+1384 
-1396 DSVELMLLIKDLLVL
+1396 
-1411 KHEQA
+1411 
-1416 EELISKFG
+1416 
-1424 GKTRQGKLD
+1424 
-1433 IPLECDSVLRDEI
+1433 
-1446 NFLIKVCFESKGMTR
+1446 
-1461 TQYKDLKTGYFSND
+1461 
-1475 LDRHRTSI
+1475 
-1483 NNILSFIEDNK
+1483 
-1494 LEREFIAYPLWD
+1494 
-1506 EFKTIS
+1506 
-1512 YLRNCNVSTVVS
+1512 
-1524 VEEIGTH
+1524 
-1531 VVYDVTIPKTHT
+1531 
-1543 FIANGF
+1543 
-1549 ISHNTSRVKQ
+1549 SRVKQ

-1596 TDYVGGGIL
+1596 TEYVGGGIL

-1614 KELQSVVANV
+1614 KALQDVVANV

-1630 GMTDIMTL
+1630 GMTDILTL

-1687 AGVDFSNYRDRVK
+1687 AGVDFSNYKDKVK

-1762 DGTLIEFFKGLDT
+1762 DGTLIEFFKGL
-1775 EQALKIMASVE
+1775 EPEKALKIMASVE

-1806 IKSMRGKRQENGTF
+1806 IKSMRGRRQENGTF

-1828 ILFTDDVVMQFE
+1828 ILFTDDVAMMFE
-1840 DLILERQSDS
+1840 DLVLERQSDS
-1850 LESHAQKTIKFLD
+1850 LESHAQKAVKFLD
-1863 SLLYGSDNWESLLI
+1863 SLLYGIESWESLLI
-1877 GDSVKVGDTSISAS
+1877 GDSVKIGDTSISAS
-1891 DIVDSLAQCRDDL
+1891 DIIDSLVQCRDDL
-1904 KQFTLKPMSADDRVE
+1904 KQFTLKPMSSDDRVD

-1940 TSNKREDMFKM
+1940 TGNKREDMFKM

-1999 SKYSGNTESIVKYC
+1999 SKYSGNTEGMVRYC
-2013 LDLCN
+2013 LDLCKE
-2018 DFMEAHG
+2018 FMEVHG
-2025 KTLPNENYAMFLTGI
+2025 TSLPNENYAMFLTGI

-2050 VLFLKRSGENLEDMY
+2050 VLFLRRSDEGLEEMY
-2065 QLAEGVGDDW
+2065 KLAEGVGDDW

-2086 VSREDIENIKKA
+2086 STKADIEAIRQLIKD
-2098 IKESKK
+2098 SKK
-2104 SKTPKNVK
+2104 TKKDKNVK

>member
-145 DYKVLEDS
+145 EYKVLEDS

-195 SNDAEGIKG
+195 SNDAEDIKG

-327 DGNSVETEKKYLTDE
+327 DGNTVETEKKYLTDE

-370 CFSGST
+370 C
-376 KVKLLDGRSLTMEEL
+376 
-391 YNEFGTTKPFYVYS
+391 
-405 CDKDGN
+405 
-411 VVFKKAYSN
+411 
-420 GVTRRDADVVKVT
+420 
-433 LDNGSSIICTPDHRF
+433 
-448 MLRDGSYEMAMH
+448 
-460 FERGRSLMSTY
+460 
-471 FNYKNSTKTP
+471 
-481 FGSTYETFINPRD
+481 
-494 MKEYY
+494 
-499 THREVARQY
+499 
-508 YCDTYGKLGKDGCF
+508 
-522 RNAHH
+522 
-527 VDFNSLNNVPENLKV
+527 
-542 MDRIEHYNLHI
+542 
-553 HGENSVSKRLQSVD
+553 
-567 GYLDMQRGCMRKAM
+567 
-581 QHPDFFKNQRKGLEE
+581 
-596 YWGSKRHNEVMTS
+596 
-609 DVRNKSFKTQEFKDM
+609 
-624 CSDRCKSQWDSG
+624 
-636 QFDNIDRVSAN
+636 
-647 HKANFEKAVR
+647 
-657 FVKILSDVGYDIN
+657 
-670 IDNYQ
+670 
-675 GFVDTFTGQHGIYY
+675 
-689 SVVSTDWFNIDDN
+689 
-702 GYALSDV
+702 
-709 FDEVD
+709 
-714 SRDWERFFN
+714 
-723 SNKKILNKI
+723 
-732 KSLNYDE
+732 
-739 TKQGICD
+739 
-746 GTYDTSVGDYVDL
+746 
-759 SNKGVRDTLSFLN
+759 
-772 YLLSE
+772 
-777 YGDFTN
+777 
-783 REYMEYHSDRDLDKY
+783 
-798 HFAFRYGN
+798 
-806 LCKYFGSFARAK
+806 
-818 DLASVYNH
+818 
-826 KVVSV
+826 
-831 EILPYKED
+831 
-839 VYDIEVE
+839 
-846 DTHNFLIDLGDDSG
+846 
-860 VFVHNCRDKGVNGIL
+860 RDKGVNGIL

-900 DIQKGIEREEYRMEL
+900 DIQKGVEREEYRMEL

-1026 AENEGKEDGG
+1026 AENDGKEDSG

-1176 LRVLSKEGVVWK
+1176 LRVLSKEGVVWR

-1246 ERIVTLLN
+1246 ERIVALLN

-1332 YIDTDGYIAYSGDYG
+1332 YIDTDGYIAHSGDYG

-1433 IPLECDSVLRDEI
+1433 IPLECGSVLRDEI

-1461 TQYKDLKTGYFSND
+1461 TQYKNLKTGYFSND

-1596 TDYVGGGIL
+1596 TEYVGGGIL

-1687 AGVDFSNYRDRVK
+1687 AGVDFSNYKDRVK

-1863 SLLYGSDNWESLLI
+1863 SLLYGSDSWESLLI
-1877 GDSVKVGDTSISAS
+1877 GDTVKVGDTSISAS

-1977 SIEQLSDKTL
+1977 TIEQLSDKTL

>member
-145 DYKVLEDS
+145 EYKVLEDS

-327 DGNSVETEKKYLTDE
+327 DGNTVETEKKYLTDE

-370 CFSGST
+370 C
-376 KVKLLDGRSLTMEEL
+376 
-391 YNEFGTTKPFYVYS
+391 
-405 CDKDGN
+405 
-411 VVFKKAYSN
+411 
-420 GVTRRDADVVKVT
+420 
-433 LDNGSSIICTPDHRF
+433 
-448 MLRDGSYEMAMH
+448 
-460 FERGRSLMSTY
+460 
-471 FNYKNSTKTP
+471 
-481 FGSTYETFINPRD
+481 
-494 MKEYY
+494 
-499 THREVARQY
+499 
-508 YCDTYGKLGKDGCF
+508 
-522 RNAHH
+522 
-527 VDFNSLNNVPENLKV
+527 
-542 MDRIEHYNLHI
+542 
-553 HGENSVSKRLQSVD
+553 
-567 GYLDMQRGCMRKAM
+567 
-581 QHPDFFKNQRKGLEE
+581 
-596 YWGSKRHNEVMTS
+596 
-609 DVRNKSFKTQEFKDM
+609 
-624 CSDRCKSQWDSG
+624 
-636 QFDNIDRVSAN
+636 
-647 HKANFEKAVR
+647 
-657 FVKILSDVGYDIN
+657 
-670 IDNYQ
+670 
-675 GFVDTFTGQHGIYY
+675 
-689 SVVSTDWFNIDDN
+689 
-702 GYALSDV
+702 
-709 FDEVD
+709 
-714 SRDWERFFN
+714 
-723 SNKKILNKI
+723 
-732 KSLNYDE
+732 
-739 TKQGICD
+739 
-746 GTYDTSVGDYVDL
+746 
-759 SNKGVRDTLSFLN
+759 
-772 YLLSE
+772 
-777 YGDFTN
+777 
-783 REYMEYHSDRDLDKY
+783 
-798 HFAFRYGN
+798 
-806 LCKYFGSFARAK
+806 
-818 DLASVYNH
+818 
-826 KVVSV
+826 
-831 EILPYKED
+831 
-839 VYDIEVE
+839 
-846 DTHNFLIDLGDDSG
+846 
-860 VFVHNCRDKGVNGIL
+860 RDKGVNGIL

-900 DIQKGIEREEYRMEL
+900 DIQKGVEREEYRMEL

-1026 AENEGKEDGG
+1026 AENDGKEDSG

-1105 CVTGDTIIR
+1105 
-1114 VDGGITEIKNLDFTD
+1114 
-1129 GYLEREYVVDGL
+1129 
-1141 TDYVTTS
+1141 
-1148 HTYREVCDEVVAIKD
+1148 
-1163 NYGSVIKVTKNHP
+1163 
-1176 LRVLSKEGVVWK
+1176 
-1188 KALDIK
+1188 
-1194 EGDVLLSKKFDSS
+1194 
-1207 YFKDIKHDFNAYM
+1207 
-1220 YGFVLGDGCVSNKAK
+1220 
-1235 GCNSLTLSYNK
+1235 
-1246 ERIVTLLN
+1246 
-1254 ENGFIEDTTK
+1254 
-1264 RTRSDNFRSALRD
+1264 
-1277 SGKIYRLY
+1277 
-1285 KEFPR
+1285 
-1290 EGRNL
+1290 
-1295 KKELWEIGVYNY
+1295 
-1307 TWGDVDKEH
+1307 
-1316 FPRSGSYEY
+1316 
-1325 ILNVLAG
+1325 
-1332 YIDTDGYIAYSGDYG
+1332 
-1347 YVEFCC
+1347 
-1353 KSESLISDLQDVLSS
+1353 
-1368 LGFKAYR
+1368 
-1375 GKDRYDKDY
+1375 
-1384 NRYYPRLRLNAR
+1384 
-1396 DSVELMLLIKDLLVL
+1396 
-1411 KHEQA
+1411 
-1416 EELISKFG
+1416 
-1424 GKTRQGKLD
+1424 
-1433 IPLECDSVLRDEI
+1433 
-1446 NFLIKVCFESKGMTR
+1446 
-1461 TQYKDLKTGYFSND
+1461 
-1475 LDRHRTSI
+1475 
-1483 NNILSFIEDNK
+1483 
-1494 LEREFIAYPLWD
+1494 
-1506 EFKTIS
+1506 
-1512 YLRNCNVSTVVS
+1512 
-1524 VEEIGTH
+1524 
-1531 VVYDVTIPKTHT
+1531 
-1543 FIANGF
+1543 
-1549 ISHNTSRVKQ
+1549 TSRVKQ

-1596 TDYVGGGIL
+1596 TEYVGGGIL

-1687 AGVDFSNYRDRVK
+1687 AGVDFSNYKDRVK

-1709 EGMDDEAGGY
+1709 EGMDDGAGGY

-1775 EQALKIMASVE
+1775 EQALRIMASVE

>member
-13 KADFVKNVREVHAVE
+13 KADFIKNVRETHSID
-28 EFLGYEPLVVDLDS
+28 EFLGYESLITDFDSQTSDS
-42 STKDSSKKVFKAYR
+42 SNRVFKAYR
-56 IMPSN
+56 IMPSD
-61 TLFLA
+61 TLFLM
-66 ELPNTVFNIFSGT
+66 ELPSTVLRIFSGD
-79 FGSEI
+79 FGGNI

-92 YQAVANLIE
+92 YQGVANIIE
-101 VDLVNDIDRAIFQ
+101 TDLVNDVNKAIFA

-120 VEDILTDTFI
+120 VEDIVTDTFI
-130 NACANGLDVSSETYS
+130 NACANGFDVPRDISV
-145 DYKVLEDS
+145 DYKVLEES
-153 DKLDTVSM
+153 DKQNKDSLS
-161 SEWLFSNEHIDESYI
+161 SWLFMNDNIDESYI
-176 MESALDTLQLL
+176 MESALDTLQML
-187 KDRRKKGK
+187 KDRRKNGK
-195 SNDAEGIKG
+195 SNDAEEVKG

-315 LQKGYTESSVAS
+315 LQKGYTEEEIAS
-327 DGNSVETEKKYLTDE
+327 DGNEVDTEKKYLTDE
-342 QKTKIVELQ
+342 QKDKIVGLQ

-420 GVTRRDADVVKVT
+420 GITRRDADVVKVT
-433 LDNGSSIICTPDHRF
+433 LDNGSSIVCTPDHRF

-460 FERGRSLMSTY
+460 FESGRSLMATY
-471 FNYKNSTKTP
+471 FNYKNSTKTS

-508 YCDTYGKLGKDGCF
+508 YGDTYGKLGKDGCF

-542 MDRIEHYNLHI
+542 MDRNEHYSLHI

-567 GYLDMQRGCMRKAM
+567 GYLDMQRNCMFKAM
-581 QHPDFFKNQRKGLEE
+581 QHPDFFKNQRRGLEE

-609 DVRNKSFKTQEFKDM
+609 EQRNKAFKTSEFKDM
-624 CSDRCKSQWDSG
+624 CSNRCKSQWSNG
-636 QFDNIDRVSAN
+636 QFDNIDRISASR
-647 HKANFEKAVR
+647 KANFEKAVR
-657 FVKILSDVGYDIN
+657 FVKILRDVGYDIN

-675 GFVDTFTGQHGIYY
+675 GFVDAFTGQHGIYY
-689 SVVSTDWFNIDDN
+689 NVVSADWFSVVDN
-702 GYALSDV
+702 GHSLSEV
-709 FDEVD
+709 FEEVN

-723 SNKKILNKI
+723 SNKKILDKI

-783 REYMEYHSDRDLDKY
+783 REYMAYHSERDLDKY

-900 DIQKGIEREEYRMEL
+900 DIQKGLEREEYRMEL

-949 WASGTTDKR
+949 WASGTTDKK
-958 GFKGVTNIHPV
+958 GFKGVSNIHPV

-977 RDMVYTDKPVL
+977 RDMVYNDKPVL

-1026 AENEGKEDGG
+1026 AENDGKEDSGD
-1036 EEKLYKRKI
+1036 EKLYKRKI

-1068 NYDDV
+1068 NFDEV
-1073 KEPVK
+1073 KEPIK

-1105 CVTGDTIIR
+1105 
-1114 VDGGITEIKNLDFTD
+1114 
-1129 GYLEREYVVDGL
+1129 
-1141 TDYVTTS
+1141 
-1148 HTYREVCDEVVAIKD
+1148 
-1163 NYGSVIKVTKNHP
+1163 
-1176 LRVLSKEGVVWK
+1176 
-1188 KALDIK
+1188 
-1194 EGDVLLSKKFDSS
+1194 
-1207 YFKDIKHDFNAYM
+1207 
-1220 YGFVLGDGCVSNKAK
+1220 
-1235 GCNSLTLSYNK
+1235 
-1246 ERIVTLLN
+1246 
-1254 ENGFIEDTTK
+1254 
-1264 RTRSDNFRSALRD
+1264 
-1277 SGKIYRLY
+1277 
-1285 KEFPR
+1285 
-1290 EGRNL
+1290 
-1295 KKELWEIGVYNY
+1295 
-1307 TWGDVDKEH
+1307 
-1316 FPRSGSYEY
+1316 
-1325 ILNVLAG
+1325 
-1332 YIDTDGYIAYSGDYG
+1332 
-1347 YVEFCC
+1347 
-1353 KSESLISDLQDVLSS
+1353 
-1368 LGFKAYR
+1368 
-1375 GKDRYDKDY
+1375 
-1384 NRYYPRLRLNAR
+1384 
-1396 DSVELMLLIKDLLVL
+1396 
-1411 KHEQA
+1411 
-1416 EELISKFG
+1416 
-1424 GKTRQGKLD
+1424 
-1433 IPLECDSVLRDEI
+1433 
-1446 NFLIKVCFESKGMTR
+1446 
-1461 TQYKDLKTGYFSND
+1461 
-1475 LDRHRTSI
+1475 
-1483 NNILSFIEDNK
+1483 
-1494 LEREFIAYPLWD
+1494 
-1506 EFKTIS
+1506 
-1512 YLRNCNVSTVVS
+1512 
-1524 VEEIGTH
+1524 
-1531 VVYDVTIPKTHT
+1531 
-1543 FIANGF
+1543 
-1549 ISHNTSRVKQ
+1549 TSRVKQ

-1596 TDYVGGGIL
+1596 TEYVGGGIL

-1614 KELQSVVANV
+1614 KALQDVVANV

-1687 AGVDFSNYRDRVK
+1687 AGVDFSNYKDKVK

-1762 DGTLIEFFKGLDT
+1762 DGTLIEFFKGL
-1775 EQALKIMASVE
+1775 EPEKALKIMASVE

-1806 IKSMRGKRQENGTF
+1806 IKSMRGRRQENGTF

-1828 ILFTDDVVMQFE
+1828 ILFTDDVAMMFE
-1840 DLILERQSDS
+1840 DLVLERESDS
-1850 LESHAQKTIKFLD
+1850 LESHAQKTVKFLD
-1863 SLLYGSDNWESLLI
+1863 SLLYGSESWESLLI
-1877 GDSVKVGDTSISAS
+1877 GDSVKIGDTSISAS
-1891 DIVDSLAQCRDDL
+1891 DIIDSLVQCRDDL
-1904 KQFTLKPMSADDRVE
+1904 KQFTLKPMSSDDRVD

-1940 TSNKREDMFKM
+1940 TGNKREDMFKM

-1999 SKYSGNTESIVKYC
+1999 SKYSGNTEGMVRYC
-2013 LDLCN
+2013 LDLCKE
-2018 DFMEAHG
+2018 FMEVHG
-2025 KTLPNENYAMFLTGI
+2025 TSLPNENYAMFLTGI

-2050 VLFLKRSGENLEDMY
+2050 VLFLRRSDEGLEEMY
-2065 QLAEGVGDDW
+2065 KLAEGVGDDW

-2086 VSREDIENIKKA
+2086 STKADIEAIRQLIKD
-2098 IKESKK
+2098 SKK
-2104 SKTPKNVK
+2104 TKKDKNVK

>member
-13 KADFVKNVREVHAVE
+13 KADFIKNVRETHSID
-28 EFLGYEPLVVDLDS
+28 EFLGYESLITDFDSQTSDS
-42 STKDSSKKVFKAYR
+42 SSRVFKAYR

-61 TLFLA
+61 TLFLM
-66 ELPNTVFNIFSGT
+66 ELPSTVLRIFSGD
-79 FGSEI
+79 FGGNI

-92 YQAVANLIE
+92 YQGVANIVE
-101 VDLVNDIDRAIFQ
+101 TDLVNDVNKAIFA

-120 VEDILTDTFI
+120 VEDIVTDTFI
-130 NACANGLDVSSETYS
+130 NACSNGFDVPRDISV
-145 DYKVLEDS
+145 DYKVLEES
-153 DKLDTVSM
+153 DKQNKDSLS
-161 SEWLFSNEHIDESYI
+161 SWLFMNDNIDESYI
-176 MESALDTLQLL
+176 MESALVTLQML
-187 KDRRKKGK
+187 KDRRKNGE
-195 SNDAEGIKG
+195 SNDAEEVKG

-315 LQKGYTESSVAS
+315 LQKGYTEEEIAS
-327 DGNSVETEKKYLTDE
+327 DGNEVDTEKKYLTDE
-342 QKTKIVELQ
+342 QKDKIVELQ

-360 PVLFCDEITR
+360 PVLF
-370 CFSGST
+370 
-376 KVKLLDGRSLTMEEL
+376 
-391 YNEFGTTKPFYVYS
+391 
-405 CDKDGN
+405 
-411 VVFKKAYSN
+411 
-420 GVTRRDADVVKVT
+420 
-433 LDNGSSIICTPDHRF
+433 
-448 MLRDGSYEMAMH
+448 
-460 FERGRSLMSTY
+460 
-471 FNYKNSTKTP
+471 
-481 FGSTYETFINPRD
+481 
-494 MKEYY
+494 
-499 THREVARQY
+499 
-508 YCDTYGKLGKDGCF
+508 
-522 RNAHH
+522 
-527 VDFNSLNNVPENLKV
+527 
-542 MDRIEHYNLHI
+542 
-553 HGENSVSKRLQSVD
+553 
-567 GYLDMQRGCMRKAM
+567 
-581 QHPDFFKNQRKGLEE
+581 
-596 YWGSKRHNEVMTS
+596 
-609 DVRNKSFKTQEFKDM
+609 
-624 CSDRCKSQWDSG
+624 
-636 QFDNIDRVSAN
+636 
-647 HKANFEKAVR
+647 
-657 FVKILSDVGYDIN
+657 
-670 IDNYQ
+670 
-675 GFVDTFTGQHGIYY
+675 
-689 SVVSTDWFNIDDN
+689 
-702 GYALSDV
+702 
-709 FDEVD
+709 FDETT
-714 SRDWERFFN
+714 R
-723 SNKKILNKI
+723 
-732 KSLNYDE
+732 
-739 TKQGICD
+739 
-746 GTYDTSVGDYVDL
+746 
-759 SNKGVRDTLSFLN
+759 
-772 YLLSE
+772 
-777 YGDFTN
+777 
-783 REYMEYHSDRDLDKY
+783 
-798 HFAFRYGN
+798 
-806 LCKYFGSFARAK
+806 
-818 DLASVYNH
+818 
-826 KVVSV
+826 
-831 EILPYKED
+831 
-839 VYDIEVE
+839 
-846 DTHNFLIDLGDDSG
+846 
-860 VFVHNCRDKGVNGIL
+860 CRDKGVNGIL

-900 DIQKGIEREEYRMEL
+900 DIQKGLEREEYRMEL

-939 PNDVMDRWFE
+939 PNDVMGRWFE
-949 WASGTTDKR
+949 WASGTTDKK
-958 GFKGVTNIHPV
+958 GFKGVSNIHPV

-977 RDMVYTDKPVL
+977 RDMVYNDKPTL

-1026 AENEGKEDGG
+1026 AENDGKEDSG

-1068 NYDDV
+1068 NYDEV
-1073 KEPVK
+1073 KEPIK

-1096 LIGPSALGK
+1096 LIGPSSIGK
-1105 CVTGDTIIR
+1105 
-1114 VDGGITEIKNLDFTD
+1114 
-1129 GYLEREYVVDGL
+1129 
-1141 TDYVTTS
+1141 S
-1148 HTYREVCDEVVAIKD
+1148 
-1163 NYGSVIKVTKNHP
+1163 
-1176 LRVLSKEGVVWK
+1176 
-1188 KALDIK
+1188 
-1194 EGDVLLSKKFDSS
+1194 
-1207 YFKDIKHDFNAYM
+1207 
-1220 YGFVLGDGCVSNKAK
+1220 
-1235 GCNSLTLSYNK
+1235 
-1246 ERIVTLLN
+1246 
-1254 ENGFIEDTTK
+1254 
-1264 RTRSDNFRSALRD
+1264 
-1277 SGKIYRLY
+1277 
-1285 KEFPR
+1285 
-1290 EGRNL
+1290 
-1295 KKELWEIGVYNY
+1295 
-1307 TWGDVDKEH
+1307 
-1316 FPRSGSYEY
+1316 
-1325 ILNVLAG
+1325 
-1332 YIDTDGYIAYSGDYG
+1332 
-1347 YVEFCC
+1347 
-1353 KSESLISDLQDVLSS
+1353 
-1368 LGFKAYR
+1368 
-1375 GKDRYDKDY
+1375 
-1384 NRYYPRLRLNAR
+1384 
-1396 DSVELMLLIKDLLVL
+1396 
-1411 KHEQA
+1411 
-1416 EELISKFG
+1416 
-1424 GKTRQGKLD
+1424 
-1433 IPLECDSVLRDEI
+1433 
-1446 NFLIKVCFESKGMTR
+1446 
-1461 TQYKDLKTGYFSND
+1461 
-1475 LDRHRTSI
+1475 
-1483 NNILSFIEDNK
+1483 
-1494 LEREFIAYPLWD
+1494 
-1506 EFKTIS
+1506 
-1512 YLRNCNVSTVVS
+1512 
-1524 VEEIGTH
+1524 
-1531 VVYDVTIPKTHT
+1531 
-1543 FIANGF
+1543 
-1549 ISHNTSRVKQ
+1549 SRVKQ

-1596 TDYVGGGIL
+1596 TEYVGGGIL

-1614 KELQSVVANV
+1614 KALQDVVANV

-1687 AGVDFSNYRDRVK
+1687 AGVDFSNYKDKVK

-1762 DGTLIEFFKGLDT
+1762 DGTLIEFFKGLGP
-1775 EQALKIMASVE
+1775 EKALKIMASVE

-1806 IKSMRGKRQENGTF
+1806 IKSMRGRRQENGTF

-1828 ILFTDDVVMQFE
+1828 ILFTDDVAMMFE
-1840 DLILERQSDS
+1840 DLVLERQSDS
-1850 LESHAQKTIKFLD
+1850 LESHAQKTVKFLD
-1863 SLLYGSDNWESLLI
+1863 SLLYGSESWESLLI
-1877 GDSVKVGDTSISAS
+1877 GDSVKIGDTSISAS
-1891 DIVDSLAQCRDDL
+1891 DIIDSLVQCRDDL
-1904 KQFTLKPMSADDRVE
+1904 KQFTLKPMSSDDRVD

-1940 TSNKREDMFKM
+1940 TGNKREDMFKM

-1999 SKYSGNTESIVKYC
+1999 SKYSGNTEGMVRYC
-2013 LDLCN
+2013 LDLCKE
-2018 DFMEAHG
+2018 FMEVHG
-2025 KTLPNENYAMFLTGI
+2025 TSLPNENYAMFLTGI
-2040 KDILPNADNM
+2040 KQILPNADNM
-2050 VLFLKRSGENLEDMY
+2050 VLFLRRSDEGLEEMY
-2065 QLAEGVGDDW
+2065 KLAEGVGDDW

-2086 VSREDIENIKKA
+2086 STKADIEAIRQLIKD
-2098 IKESKK
+2098 SKK
-2104 SKTPKNVK
+2104 TKKDKNVK

>member
-145 DYKVLEDS
+145 EYKVLEDS

-327 DGNSVETEKKYLTDE
+327 DGNTVETEKKYLTDE

-370 CFSGST
+370 C
-376 KVKLLDGRSLTMEEL
+376 
-391 YNEFGTTKPFYVYS
+391 
-405 CDKDGN
+405 
-411 VVFKKAYSN
+411 
-420 GVTRRDADVVKVT
+420 
-433 LDNGSSIICTPDHRF
+433 
-448 MLRDGSYEMAMH
+448 
-460 FERGRSLMSTY
+460 
-471 FNYKNSTKTP
+471 
-481 FGSTYETFINPRD
+481 
-494 MKEYY
+494 
-499 THREVARQY
+499 
-508 YCDTYGKLGKDGCF
+508 
-522 RNAHH
+522 
-527 VDFNSLNNVPENLKV
+527 
-542 MDRIEHYNLHI
+542 
-553 HGENSVSKRLQSVD
+553 
-567 GYLDMQRGCMRKAM
+567 
-581 QHPDFFKNQRKGLEE
+581 
-596 YWGSKRHNEVMTS
+596 
-609 DVRNKSFKTQEFKDM
+609 
-624 CSDRCKSQWDSG
+624 
-636 QFDNIDRVSAN
+636 
-647 HKANFEKAVR
+647 
-657 FVKILSDVGYDIN
+657 
-670 IDNYQ
+670 
-675 GFVDTFTGQHGIYY
+675 
-689 SVVSTDWFNIDDN
+689 
-702 GYALSDV
+702 
-709 FDEVD
+709 
-714 SRDWERFFN
+714 
-723 SNKKILNKI
+723 
-732 KSLNYDE
+732 
-739 TKQGICD
+739 
-746 GTYDTSVGDYVDL
+746 
-759 SNKGVRDTLSFLN
+759 
-772 YLLSE
+772 
-777 YGDFTN
+777 
-783 REYMEYHSDRDLDKY
+783 
-798 HFAFRYGN
+798 
-806 LCKYFGSFARAK
+806 
-818 DLASVYNH
+818 
-826 KVVSV
+826 
-831 EILPYKED
+831 
-839 VYDIEVE
+839 
-846 DTHNFLIDLGDDSG
+846 
-860 VFVHNCRDKGVNGIL
+860 RDKGVNGIL

-900 DIQKGIEREEYRMEL
+900 DIQKGVEREEYRMEL
-915 DMLYDVNTDLDV
+915 DMRYDVNTDLDV

-1026 AENEGKEDGG
+1026 AENDGKEDSG

-1176 LRVLSKEGVVWK
+1176 LRVLSKEGVVWR

-1332 YIDTDGYIAYSGDYG
+1332 YIDTDGYIAHSGDYG

-1433 IPLECDSVLRDEI
+1433 IPLECGSVLRDEI

-1461 TQYKDLKTGYFSND
+1461 TQYKNLKTGYFSND

-1596 TDYVGGGIL
+1596 TEYVGGGIL

-1687 AGVDFSNYRDRVK
+1687 AGVDFSNYKDRVK

>member
-145 DYKVLEDS
+145 EYKVLEDS

-195 SNDAEGIKG
+195 SNDAEDIKG

-327 DGNSVETEKKYLTDE
+327 DGNTVETEKKYLTDE

-370 CFSGST
+370 C
-376 KVKLLDGRSLTMEEL
+376 
-391 YNEFGTTKPFYVYS
+391 
-405 CDKDGN
+405 
-411 VVFKKAYSN
+411 
-420 GVTRRDADVVKVT
+420 
-433 LDNGSSIICTPDHRF
+433 
-448 MLRDGSYEMAMH
+448 
-460 FERGRSLMSTY
+460 
-471 FNYKNSTKTP
+471 
-481 FGSTYETFINPRD
+481 
-494 MKEYY
+494 
-499 THREVARQY
+499 
-508 YCDTYGKLGKDGCF
+508 
-522 RNAHH
+522 
-527 VDFNSLNNVPENLKV
+527 
-542 MDRIEHYNLHI
+542 
-553 HGENSVSKRLQSVD
+553 
-567 GYLDMQRGCMRKAM
+567 
-581 QHPDFFKNQRKGLEE
+581 
-596 YWGSKRHNEVMTS
+596 
-609 DVRNKSFKTQEFKDM
+609 
-624 CSDRCKSQWDSG
+624 
-636 QFDNIDRVSAN
+636 
-647 HKANFEKAVR
+647 
-657 FVKILSDVGYDIN
+657 
-670 IDNYQ
+670 
-675 GFVDTFTGQHGIYY
+675 
-689 SVVSTDWFNIDDN
+689 
-702 GYALSDV
+702 
-709 FDEVD
+709 
-714 SRDWERFFN
+714 
-723 SNKKILNKI
+723 
-732 KSLNYDE
+732 
-739 TKQGICD
+739 
-746 GTYDTSVGDYVDL
+746 
-759 SNKGVRDTLSFLN
+759 
-772 YLLSE
+772 
-777 YGDFTN
+777 
-783 REYMEYHSDRDLDKY
+783 
-798 HFAFRYGN
+798 
-806 LCKYFGSFARAK
+806 
-818 DLASVYNH
+818 
-826 KVVSV
+826 
-831 EILPYKED
+831 
-839 VYDIEVE
+839 
-846 DTHNFLIDLGDDSG
+846 
-860 VFVHNCRDKGVNGIL
+860 RDKGVNGIL

-900 DIQKGIEREEYRMEL
+900 DIQKGVEREEYRMEL

-1026 AENEGKEDGG
+1026 AGNDGKEDSG

-1105 CVTGDTIIR
+1105 
-1114 VDGGITEIKNLDFTD
+1114 
-1129 GYLEREYVVDGL
+1129 
-1141 TDYVTTS
+1141 
-1148 HTYREVCDEVVAIKD
+1148 
-1163 NYGSVIKVTKNHP
+1163 
-1176 LRVLSKEGVVWK
+1176 
-1188 KALDIK
+1188 
-1194 EGDVLLSKKFDSS
+1194 
-1207 YFKDIKHDFNAYM
+1207 
-1220 YGFVLGDGCVSNKAK
+1220 
-1235 GCNSLTLSYNK
+1235 
-1246 ERIVTLLN
+1246 
-1254 ENGFIEDTTK
+1254 
-1264 RTRSDNFRSALRD
+1264 
-1277 SGKIYRLY
+1277 
-1285 KEFPR
+1285 
-1290 EGRNL
+1290 
-1295 KKELWEIGVYNY
+1295 
-1307 TWGDVDKEH
+1307 
-1316 FPRSGSYEY
+1316 
-1325 ILNVLAG
+1325 
-1332 YIDTDGYIAYSGDYG
+1332 
-1347 YVEFCC
+1347 
-1353 KSESLISDLQDVLSS
+1353 
-1368 LGFKAYR
+1368 
-1375 GKDRYDKDY
+1375 
-1384 NRYYPRLRLNAR
+1384 
-1396 DSVELMLLIKDLLVL
+1396 
-1411 KHEQA
+1411 
-1416 EELISKFG
+1416 
-1424 GKTRQGKLD
+1424 
-1433 IPLECDSVLRDEI
+1433 
-1446 NFLIKVCFESKGMTR
+1446 
-1461 TQYKDLKTGYFSND
+1461 
-1475 LDRHRTSI
+1475 
-1483 NNILSFIEDNK
+1483 
-1494 LEREFIAYPLWD
+1494 
-1506 EFKTIS
+1506 
-1512 YLRNCNVSTVVS
+1512 
-1524 VEEIGTH
+1524 
-1531 VVYDVTIPKTHT
+1531 
-1543 FIANGF
+1543 
-1549 ISHNTSRVKQ
+1549 TSRVKQ

-1596 TDYVGGGIL
+1596 TEYVGGGIL

-1687 AGVDFSNYRDRVK
+1687 AGVDFSNYKGRVK

>member
-145 DYKVLEDS
+145 EYKVLEDS

-327 DGNSVETEKKYLTDE
+327 DGNTVETEKKYLTDE

-370 CFSGST
+370 C
-376 KVKLLDGRSLTMEEL
+376 
-391 YNEFGTTKPFYVYS
+391 
-405 CDKDGN
+405 
-411 VVFKKAYSN
+411 
-420 GVTRRDADVVKVT
+420 
-433 LDNGSSIICTPDHRF
+433 
-448 MLRDGSYEMAMH
+448 
-460 FERGRSLMSTY
+460 
-471 FNYKNSTKTP
+471 
-481 FGSTYETFINPRD
+481 
-494 MKEYY
+494 
-499 THREVARQY
+499 
-508 YCDTYGKLGKDGCF
+508 
-522 RNAHH
+522 
-527 VDFNSLNNVPENLKV
+527 
-542 MDRIEHYNLHI
+542 
-553 HGENSVSKRLQSVD
+553 
-567 GYLDMQRGCMRKAM
+567 
-581 QHPDFFKNQRKGLEE
+581 
-596 YWGSKRHNEVMTS
+596 
-609 DVRNKSFKTQEFKDM
+609 
-624 CSDRCKSQWDSG
+624 
-636 QFDNIDRVSAN
+636 
-647 HKANFEKAVR
+647 
-657 FVKILSDVGYDIN
+657 
-670 IDNYQ
+670 
-675 GFVDTFTGQHGIYY
+675 
-689 SVVSTDWFNIDDN
+689 
-702 GYALSDV
+702 
-709 FDEVD
+709 
-714 SRDWERFFN
+714 
-723 SNKKILNKI
+723 
-732 KSLNYDE
+732 
-739 TKQGICD
+739 
-746 GTYDTSVGDYVDL
+746 
-759 SNKGVRDTLSFLN
+759 
-772 YLLSE
+772 
-777 YGDFTN
+777 
-783 REYMEYHSDRDLDKY
+783 
-798 HFAFRYGN
+798 
-806 LCKYFGSFARAK
+806 
-818 DLASVYNH
+818 
-826 KVVSV
+826 
-831 EILPYKED
+831 
-839 VYDIEVE
+839 
-846 DTHNFLIDLGDDSG
+846 
-860 VFVHNCRDKGVNGIL
+860 RDKGVNGIL

-900 DIQKGIEREEYRMEL
+900 DIQKGVEREEYRMEL

-1026 AENEGKEDGG
+1026 AENDGKEDSG

-1105 CVTGDTIIR
+1105 
-1114 VDGGITEIKNLDFTD
+1114 
-1129 GYLEREYVVDGL
+1129 
-1141 TDYVTTS
+1141 
-1148 HTYREVCDEVVAIKD
+1148 
-1163 NYGSVIKVTKNHP
+1163 
-1176 LRVLSKEGVVWK
+1176 
-1188 KALDIK
+1188 
-1194 EGDVLLSKKFDSS
+1194 
-1207 YFKDIKHDFNAYM
+1207 
-1220 YGFVLGDGCVSNKAK
+1220 
-1235 GCNSLTLSYNK
+1235 
-1246 ERIVTLLN
+1246 
-1254 ENGFIEDTTK
+1254 
-1264 RTRSDNFRSALRD
+1264 
-1277 SGKIYRLY
+1277 
-1285 KEFPR
+1285 
-1290 EGRNL
+1290 
-1295 KKELWEIGVYNY
+1295 
-1307 TWGDVDKEH
+1307 
-1316 FPRSGSYEY
+1316 
-1325 ILNVLAG
+1325 
-1332 YIDTDGYIAYSGDYG
+1332 
-1347 YVEFCC
+1347 
-1353 KSESLISDLQDVLSS
+1353 
-1368 LGFKAYR
+1368 
-1375 GKDRYDKDY
+1375 
-1384 NRYYPRLRLNAR
+1384 
-1396 DSVELMLLIKDLLVL
+1396 
-1411 KHEQA
+1411 
-1416 EELISKFG
+1416 
-1424 GKTRQGKLD
+1424 
-1433 IPLECDSVLRDEI
+1433 
-1446 NFLIKVCFESKGMTR
+1446 
-1461 TQYKDLKTGYFSND
+1461 
-1475 LDRHRTSI
+1475 
-1483 NNILSFIEDNK
+1483 
-1494 LEREFIAYPLWD
+1494 
-1506 EFKTIS
+1506 
-1512 YLRNCNVSTVVS
+1512 
-1524 VEEIGTH
+1524 
-1531 VVYDVTIPKTHT
+1531 
-1543 FIANGF
+1543 
-1549 ISHNTSRVKQ
+1549 TSRVKQ

-1596 TDYVGGGIL
+1596 TEYVGGGIL

-1687 AGVDFSNYRDRVK
+1687 AGVDFSNYKDRVK

-2065 QLAEGVGDDW
+2065 QLAEGVGDDC
-2075 IIDITSDFGNK
+2075 NK

>member
-195 SNDAEGIKG
+195 SNDAEDIKG

-315 LQKGYTESSVAS
+315 LQKGYTETEVAS

-370 CFSGST
+370 C
-376 KVKLLDGRSLTMEEL
+376 
-391 YNEFGTTKPFYVYS
+391 
-405 CDKDGN
+405 
-411 VVFKKAYSN
+411 
-420 GVTRRDADVVKVT
+420 
-433 LDNGSSIICTPDHRF
+433 
-448 MLRDGSYEMAMH
+448 
-460 FERGRSLMSTY
+460 
-471 FNYKNSTKTP
+471 
-481 FGSTYETFINPRD
+481 
-494 MKEYY
+494 
-499 THREVARQY
+499 
-508 YCDTYGKLGKDGCF
+508 
-522 RNAHH
+522 
-527 VDFNSLNNVPENLKV
+527 
-542 MDRIEHYNLHI
+542 
-553 HGENSVSKRLQSVD
+553 
-567 GYLDMQRGCMRKAM
+567 
-581 QHPDFFKNQRKGLEE
+581 
-596 YWGSKRHNEVMTS
+596 
-609 DVRNKSFKTQEFKDM
+609 
-624 CSDRCKSQWDSG
+624 
-636 QFDNIDRVSAN
+636 
-647 HKANFEKAVR
+647 
-657 FVKILSDVGYDIN
+657 
-670 IDNYQ
+670 
-675 GFVDTFTGQHGIYY
+675 
-689 SVVSTDWFNIDDN
+689 
-702 GYALSDV
+702 
-709 FDEVD
+709 
-714 SRDWERFFN
+714 
-723 SNKKILNKI
+723 
-732 KSLNYDE
+732 
-739 TKQGICD
+739 
-746 GTYDTSVGDYVDL
+746 
-759 SNKGVRDTLSFLN
+759 
-772 YLLSE
+772 
-777 YGDFTN
+777 
-783 REYMEYHSDRDLDKY
+783 
-798 HFAFRYGN
+798 
-806 LCKYFGSFARAK
+806 
-818 DLASVYNH
+818 
-826 KVVSV
+826 
-831 EILPYKED
+831 
-839 VYDIEVE
+839 
-846 DTHNFLIDLGDDSG
+846 
-860 VFVHNCRDKGVNGIL
+860 RDKGVNGIL

-900 DIQKGIEREEYRMEL
+900 DIQKGVEREEYRMEL

-939 PNDVMDRWFE
+939 PSDVMGRWFD
-949 WASGTTDKR
+949 WASGTTDKK
-958 GFKGVTNIHPV
+958 GFKGVSNIHPV

-977 RDMVYTDKPVL
+977 RDMVYNDKPVL

-1026 AENEGKEDGG
+1026 AENEGKEDSG

-1068 NYDDV
+1068 NFDEV

-1105 CVTGDTIIR
+1105 
-1114 VDGGITEIKNLDFTD
+1114 
-1129 GYLEREYVVDGL
+1129 
-1141 TDYVTTS
+1141 
-1148 HTYREVCDEVVAIKD
+1148 
-1163 NYGSVIKVTKNHP
+1163 
-1176 LRVLSKEGVVWK
+1176 
-1188 KALDIK
+1188 
-1194 EGDVLLSKKFDSS
+1194 
-1207 YFKDIKHDFNAYM
+1207 
-1220 YGFVLGDGCVSNKAK
+1220 
-1235 GCNSLTLSYNK
+1235 
-1246 ERIVTLLN
+1246 
-1254 ENGFIEDTTK
+1254 
-1264 RTRSDNFRSALRD
+1264 
-1277 SGKIYRLY
+1277 
-1285 KEFPR
+1285 
-1290 EGRNL
+1290 
-1295 KKELWEIGVYNY
+1295 
-1307 TWGDVDKEH
+1307 
-1316 FPRSGSYEY
+1316 
-1325 ILNVLAG
+1325 
-1332 YIDTDGYIAYSGDYG
+1332 
-1347 YVEFCC
+1347 
-1353 KSESLISDLQDVLSS
+1353 
-1368 LGFKAYR
+1368 
-1375 GKDRYDKDY
+1375 
-1384 NRYYPRLRLNAR
+1384 
-1396 DSVELMLLIKDLLVL
+1396 
-1411 KHEQA
+1411 
-1416 EELISKFG
+1416 
-1424 GKTRQGKLD
+1424 
-1433 IPLECDSVLRDEI
+1433 
-1446 NFLIKVCFESKGMTR
+1446 
-1461 TQYKDLKTGYFSND
+1461 
-1475 LDRHRTSI
+1475 
-1483 NNILSFIEDNK
+1483 
-1494 LEREFIAYPLWD
+1494 
-1506 EFKTIS
+1506 
-1512 YLRNCNVSTVVS
+1512 
-1524 VEEIGTH
+1524 
-1531 VVYDVTIPKTHT
+1531 
-1543 FIANGF
+1543 
-1549 ISHNTSRVKQ
+1549 TSRVKQ

-1596 TDYVGGGIL
+1596 TEYVGGGIL

-1687 AGVDFSNYRDRVK
+1687 AGVDFSNYKDRVK

-1863 SLLYGSDNWESLLI
+1863 SLLYGSDSWESLLI
-1877 GDSVKVGDTSISAS
+1877 GDTVKVGDTSISAS

>member
-145 DYKVLEDS
+145 EYKVLEDS

-327 DGNSVETEKKYLTDE
+327 DGNTVETEKKYLTDE

-370 CFSGST
+370 C
-376 KVKLLDGRSLTMEEL
+376 
-391 YNEFGTTKPFYVYS
+391 
-405 CDKDGN
+405 
-411 VVFKKAYSN
+411 
-420 GVTRRDADVVKVT
+420 
-433 LDNGSSIICTPDHRF
+433 
-448 MLRDGSYEMAMH
+448 
-460 FERGRSLMSTY
+460 
-471 FNYKNSTKTP
+471 
-481 FGSTYETFINPRD
+481 
-494 MKEYY
+494 
-499 THREVARQY
+499 
-508 YCDTYGKLGKDGCF
+508 
-522 RNAHH
+522 
-527 VDFNSLNNVPENLKV
+527 
-542 MDRIEHYNLHI
+542 
-553 HGENSVSKRLQSVD
+553 
-567 GYLDMQRGCMRKAM
+567 
-581 QHPDFFKNQRKGLEE
+581 
-596 YWGSKRHNEVMTS
+596 
-609 DVRNKSFKTQEFKDM
+609 
-624 CSDRCKSQWDSG
+624 
-636 QFDNIDRVSAN
+636 
-647 HKANFEKAVR
+647 
-657 FVKILSDVGYDIN
+657 
-670 IDNYQ
+670 
-675 GFVDTFTGQHGIYY
+675 
-689 SVVSTDWFNIDDN
+689 
-702 GYALSDV
+702 
-709 FDEVD
+709 
-714 SRDWERFFN
+714 
-723 SNKKILNKI
+723 
-732 KSLNYDE
+732 
-739 TKQGICD
+739 
-746 GTYDTSVGDYVDL
+746 
-759 SNKGVRDTLSFLN
+759 
-772 YLLSE
+772 
-777 YGDFTN
+777 
-783 REYMEYHSDRDLDKY
+783 
-798 HFAFRYGN
+798 
-806 LCKYFGSFARAK
+806 
-818 DLASVYNH
+818 
-826 KVVSV
+826 
-831 EILPYKED
+831 
-839 VYDIEVE
+839 
-846 DTHNFLIDLGDDSG
+846 
-860 VFVHNCRDKGVNGIL
+860 RDKGVNGIL

-900 DIQKGIEREEYRMEL
+900 DIQKGVEREEYRMEL

-1026 AENEGKEDGG
+1026 AENDGKEDSG

-1129 GYLEREYVVDGL
+1129 GYLEREYVIDGL

-1194 EGDVLLSKKFDSS
+1194 DGDVLLSKKFDSS

-1325 ILNVLAG
+1325 IINVLAG
-1332 YIDTDGYIAYSGDYG
+1332 YIDTDGYIAHSGDCG

-1375 GKDRYDKDY
+1375 GKDRYSKDY
-1384 NRYYPRLRLNAR
+1384 DSYYPRLRLNAR

-1433 IPLECDSVLRDEI
+1433 IPLECGSVLRDEI

-1461 TQYKDLKTGYFSND
+1461 TQYKNLKTGYFSND

-1596 TDYVGGGIL
+1596 TEYVGGGIL

-1687 AGVDFSNYRDRVK
+1687 AGVDFSNYKDRVK

>member
-145 DYKVLEDS
+145 EYKVLEDS

-195 SNDAEGIKG
+195 SNDAEDIKG

-327 DGNSVETEKKYLTDE
+327 DGNTVETEKKYLTDE

-370 CFSGST
+370 C
-376 KVKLLDGRSLTMEEL
+376 
-391 YNEFGTTKPFYVYS
+391 
-405 CDKDGN
+405 
-411 VVFKKAYSN
+411 
-420 GVTRRDADVVKVT
+420 
-433 LDNGSSIICTPDHRF
+433 
-448 MLRDGSYEMAMH
+448 
-460 FERGRSLMSTY
+460 
-471 FNYKNSTKTP
+471 
-481 FGSTYETFINPRD
+481 
-494 MKEYY
+494 
-499 THREVARQY
+499 
-508 YCDTYGKLGKDGCF
+508 
-522 RNAHH
+522 
-527 VDFNSLNNVPENLKV
+527 
-542 MDRIEHYNLHI
+542 
-553 HGENSVSKRLQSVD
+553 
-567 GYLDMQRGCMRKAM
+567 
-581 QHPDFFKNQRKGLEE
+581 
-596 YWGSKRHNEVMTS
+596 
-609 DVRNKSFKTQEFKDM
+609 
-624 CSDRCKSQWDSG
+624 
-636 QFDNIDRVSAN
+636 
-647 HKANFEKAVR
+647 
-657 FVKILSDVGYDIN
+657 
-670 IDNYQ
+670 
-675 GFVDTFTGQHGIYY
+675 
-689 SVVSTDWFNIDDN
+689 
-702 GYALSDV
+702 
-709 FDEVD
+709 
-714 SRDWERFFN
+714 
-723 SNKKILNKI
+723 
-732 KSLNYDE
+732 
-739 TKQGICD
+739 
-746 GTYDTSVGDYVDL
+746 
-759 SNKGVRDTLSFLN
+759 
-772 YLLSE
+772 
-777 YGDFTN
+777 
-783 REYMEYHSDRDLDKY
+783 
-798 HFAFRYGN
+798 
-806 LCKYFGSFARAK
+806 
-818 DLASVYNH
+818 
-826 KVVSV
+826 
-831 EILPYKED
+831 
-839 VYDIEVE
+839 
-846 DTHNFLIDLGDDSG
+846 
-860 VFVHNCRDKGVNGIL
+860 RDKGVNGIL

-900 DIQKGIEREEYRMEL
+900 DIQKGVEREEYRMEL

-1002 QVFPNYRTWDMLS
+1002 QVFPNYRKWDMLS

-1026 AENEGKEDGG
+1026 AENDGKEDSG

-1105 CVTGDTIIR
+1105 
-1114 VDGGITEIKNLDFTD
+1114 
-1129 GYLEREYVVDGL
+1129 
-1141 TDYVTTS
+1141 
-1148 HTYREVCDEVVAIKD
+1148 
-1163 NYGSVIKVTKNHP
+1163 
-1176 LRVLSKEGVVWK
+1176 
-1188 KALDIK
+1188 
-1194 EGDVLLSKKFDSS
+1194 
-1207 YFKDIKHDFNAYM
+1207 
-1220 YGFVLGDGCVSNKAK
+1220 
-1235 GCNSLTLSYNK
+1235 
-1246 ERIVTLLN
+1246 
-1254 ENGFIEDTTK
+1254 
-1264 RTRSDNFRSALRD
+1264 
-1277 SGKIYRLY
+1277 
-1285 KEFPR
+1285 
-1290 EGRNL
+1290 
-1295 KKELWEIGVYNY
+1295 
-1307 TWGDVDKEH
+1307 
-1316 FPRSGSYEY
+1316 
-1325 ILNVLAG
+1325 
-1332 YIDTDGYIAYSGDYG
+1332 
-1347 YVEFCC
+1347 
-1353 KSESLISDLQDVLSS
+1353 
-1368 LGFKAYR
+1368 
-1375 GKDRYDKDY
+1375 
-1384 NRYYPRLRLNAR
+1384 
-1396 DSVELMLLIKDLLVL
+1396 
-1411 KHEQA
+1411 
-1416 EELISKFG
+1416 
-1424 GKTRQGKLD
+1424 
-1433 IPLECDSVLRDEI
+1433 
-1446 NFLIKVCFESKGMTR
+1446 
-1461 TQYKDLKTGYFSND
+1461 
-1475 LDRHRTSI
+1475 
-1483 NNILSFIEDNK
+1483 
-1494 LEREFIAYPLWD
+1494 
-1506 EFKTIS
+1506 
-1512 YLRNCNVSTVVS
+1512 
-1524 VEEIGTH
+1524 
-1531 VVYDVTIPKTHT
+1531 
-1543 FIANGF
+1543 
-1549 ISHNTSRVKQ
+1549 TSRVKQ

-1596 TDYVGGGIL
+1596 TEYVGGGIL

-1687 AGVDFSNYRDRVK
+1687 AGVDFSNYKDKVK

-1828 ILFTDDVVMQFE
+1828 ILFTDDVAMQFE

-1863 SLLYGSDNWESLLI
+1863 SLLYGSDSWESLLI
-1877 GDSVKVGDTSISAS
+1877 GDTVKVGDTSISAS

-1977 SIEQLSDKTL
+1977 TIEQLSDKTL